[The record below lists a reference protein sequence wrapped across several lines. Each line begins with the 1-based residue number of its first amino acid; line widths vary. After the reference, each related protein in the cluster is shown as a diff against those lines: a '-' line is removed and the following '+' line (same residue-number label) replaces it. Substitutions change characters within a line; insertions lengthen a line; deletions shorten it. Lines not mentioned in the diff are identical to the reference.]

1 MSKEIDEK
9 VVQMRFDNSNFESNV
24 QTSLGTIGRLKQ
36 SLNFSNS
43 SKSLENIGAAAKS
56 VNMSPLSNAVET
68 VKTKF
73 SGLEVVAITALA
85 NITNSAVNVGKK
97 IVSALT
103 IDPVKDGFSEYETQM
118 NSIQTIM
125 ANTKSKGSTM
135 DDVNKALDELNTYAD
150 KTIYNFSEMTRNI
163 GTFTAAGVGLK
174 ESVSSIKGIAN
185 LAAVSGSTSQQAS
198 TAMYQL
204 SQALATGKVAL
215 QDWNSVVNAGMGG
228 ELFQNALK
236 RTAENMGTNVD
247 AMIEKYGSFRESLT
261 EGEWLTAEVLTETLS
276 QISGAY
282 SEADLLAKGYSESQV
297 QEIMDLAKTAEEAA
311 TKVKTFTQLW
321 DTLKE
326 AAGSGWAK
334 TWQIVIG
341 NFEEARDMLTSVS
354 DTLSGFINKSSD
366 ARNKV
371 LSDWKDLGGRADLI
385 TSIKNIFEGLLSVI
399 KPVKEAFSEVFKSI
413 TGADL
418 AKFTEGFKNLTD
430 KFKLSETTSNNLKR
444 TFKGLFS
451 IFNICKEA
459 IVAIG
464 KSLSP
469 VIEFIAKLVDSFLS
483 VTAVIGDY
491 ITAFSDAIEQ
501 SGIFKDVIGGVLKLL
516 EPIEGA
522 LDKAANFVKKFFNS
536 IKTIDAS
543 DLTSIGKAISNA
555 FKPVKGV
562 GDFIDVVFEGI
573 GKAVQSLGPGVSEVF
588 SKLADA
594 LSKLFTFDSAS
605 SFMDLLISGAVVK
618 AIKSVKKVFDTLN
631 DTISSAGG
639 INKSISDMF
648 NTVGDTLKVWQE
660 SIKADKLIKI
670 GKAIA
675 LLAGSLL
682 VISLID
688 SDKLGSSLTA
698 IGGLMTELMAGLAVL
713 ELIQNKIKT
722 PAEGLKNLF
731 SGGVLGN
738 LIGLSVAILILSA
751 AMKSLSELDWEEIGK
766 GLVSIAGL
774 CGILV
779 GSAKLMSSSSKDLA
793 KCGTNLIMFAAAIGI
808 LSLVVKSLGQ
818 IDTASLIKGLVG
830 VGVLCA
836 ELAAFLKT
844 ADFDQLGIL
853 KGTGLLLLA
862 TSLVVLTQAVE
873 QLSGLNINELI
884 KGLSSIAIM
893 LSEIVI
899 FTKLIG
905 NPSGMISTA
914 TGMLIIGAAMNVFAI
929 AVEKLGNLSWTE
941 IGKGL
946 LTMAGALLIIAGAV
960 KIIPNN
966 LPIISVG
973 LTVMSVALIGLAAA
987 LNMMGGMSW
996 EGIAKSLVT
1005 LAGSLVIL
1013 AAAMIVMTGTLAGA
1027 AALLVV
1033 AAALRILA
1041 PVLVAF
1047 GNMSWGQIAAGLI
1060 MLAGAFTVIGVA
1072 GLLLTPLVPTLM
1084 LLGAAITLI
1093 GVGCLA
1099 AGAGVTMFAA
1109 GLASLIASL
1118 STVGSSIQDFINTL
1132 IESIPLLIQK
1142 LGEGFVKFVEVIVQN
1157 GQVILD
1163 AFVTILTSL
1172 VTAIGEVVPLVVD
1185 TLLDI
1190 ITQFIQKLAECTPKV
1205 VSAVAEMIVNLIE
1218 TIAEYTPQFVKAGA
1232 DLIIGFIDG
1241 LSENI
1246 PRIAESGMNLIRT
1259 FMDGI
1264 STYVPEVVNAGMN
1277 MIIDLI
1283 NGMAN
1288 AISANTP
1295 QLVSAMQNLINS
1307 IIEAGVA
1314 LLTGSIGTFTSKG
1327 GELIGGLI
1335 SGIKSKVGDVVSA
1348 ISSIISTCKE
1358 GLANIGSEFVSIGS
1372 NIISGLVSGIKSGIS
1387 SVGSAISD
1395 VVSSAVSKAKKA
1407 LGIHSPSRVFAEIGM
1422 YSDEGLAKGLIKY
1435 SNVVTDAAGNVANN
1449 MIDVMNNSIS
1459 KISMDGLNSQPTIRP
1474 VFDMSSVEEGAN
1486 AINSLFDKQQ
1496 MVSLGIQN
1504 RGNINAISNAMRG
1517 GQVVAT
1523 NDDVVHAIDSLKKV
1537 ISGNT
1542 GNSYTIDGITYDD
1555 GSNISNAVKSIIRA
1569 AKVERRR

>member
-9 VVQMRFDNSNFESNV
+9 VVRMQFDNSNFESNV

-43 SKSLENIGAAAKS
+43 SKSLENIGDVAKS

-68 VKTKF
+68 VKNKF
-73 SGLEVVAITALA
+73 SGLEVMAVTALA
-85 NITNSAVNVGKK
+85 NITNSAVNTGKR
-97 IVSALT
+97 IISALT
-103 IDPVKDGFSEYETQM
+103 IDPIKDGLNEYELQIK
-118 NSIQTIM
+118 SVQTIM
-125 ANTKSKGSTM
+125 GNTGKDVKT
-135 DDVNKALDELNTYAD
+135 VNKALDELNDYAD
-150 KTIYNFSEMTRNI
+150 LTIYNFSEMTQNA
-163 GTFTAAGVGLK
+163 GMFTAAGVGL
-174 ESVSSIKGIAN
+174 EDTMTAIKGIGN
-185 LAAVSGSTSQQAS
+185 WAAYAGAS
-198 TAMYQL
+198 SSDMSRATFQL
-204 SQALATGKVAL
+204 GQALSSGVIRL
-215 QDWNSVVNAGMGG
+215 QDWMSIEHTAGMAG
-228 ELFQNALK
+228 
-236 RTAENMGTNVD
+236 
-247 AMIEKYGSFRESLT
+247 EKYKEAFMETARQHGIAVDDIVAANGSFRESLKDN
-261 EGEWLTAEVLTETLS
+261 WLTTDIFLETMQRFANDQS
-276 QISGAY
+276 MT
-282 SEADLLAKGYSESQV
+282 D
-297 QEIMDLAKTAEEAA
+297 AA
-311 TKVKTFTQLW
+311 TKVKTFTDLMG
-321 DTLKE
+321 TLKE
-326 AAGSGWAK
+326 ALGTGWASS
-334 TWQIVIG
+334 WRIIIG
-341 NFEEARDMLTSVS
+341 DFEEARDLWTGVS
-354 DTLSGFINKSSD
+354 DTLTGFINKSAD

-371 LSDWKDLGGRADLI
+371 LNDWKDLGGRTNLI
-385 TSIKNIFEGLLSVI
+385 EGIKNAFEGVLSVV
-399 KPVKEAFSEVFKSI
+399 KPVKEAFSEVFDSI

-464 KSLSP
+464 KALSP
-469 VIEFIAKLVDSFLS
+469 VIDFIAKLVDSFLS

-491 ITAFSDAIEQ
+491 ISAFSDAIEQ

-516 EPIEGA
+516 EPVGKA
-522 LDKAANFVKKFFNS
+522 VDKAGEFVKKFFNS

-555 FKPVKGV
+555 FEPVKGI

-573 GKAVQSLGPGVSEVF
+573 GKAVQSFGPGISEVF

-594 LSKLFTFDSAS
+594 LSNLFTFDSAS
-605 SFMDLLISGAVVK
+605 SFMDLLISGAIVK
-618 AIKSVKKVFDTLN
+618 AIKSIKKVFDSVN

-639 INKSISDMF
+639 IGKSISDMF
-648 NTVGDTLKVWQE
+648 GTVGDTLKVWQE

-688 SDKLGSSLTA
+688 SDKLGSSLSA

-731 SGGVLGN
+731 GSGVLGN

-751 AMKSLSELDWEEIGK
+751 AMKSLSELDWEEVAK

-818 IDTASLIKGLVG
+818 IDTTSLIKGLVG

-844 ADFDQLGIL
+844 ADFDKMGIL

-884 KGLSSIAIM
+884 KGLGSIAVM

-914 TGMLIIGAAMNVFAI
+914 TGMLIIGAAMNVLAV

-960 KIIPNN
+960 NLMPNN

-987 LNMMGGMSW
+987 LNMMGDMSW

-1013 AAAMIVMTGTLAGA
+1013 AAAMTVMTGTLAGA
-1027 AALLVV
+1027 AALLIV
-1033 AAALRILA
+1033 AGALRILA

-1072 GLLLTPLVPTLM
+1072 GLLLTPLAPTLLM
-1084 LLGAAITLI
+1084 LGAAITLI

-1099 AGAGVTMFAA
+1099 AGAGITAFAA

-1157 GQVILD
+1157 GQVITD
-1163 AFVTILTSL
+1163 AFVTILTAL
-1172 VTAIGEVVPLVVD
+1172 VTAIGEVVPLIVD
-1185 TLLDI
+1185 ALLNI
-1190 ITQFIQKLAECTPKV
+1190 LTQFLESIAEYSPRI
-1205 VSAVAEMIVNLIE
+1205 VSAIAETLVSLIE
-1218 TIAEYTPQFVKAGA
+1218 TLAEYTPQFVSAGV
-1232 DLIIGFIDG
+1232 DLITGFIDG

-1246 PRIAESGMNLIRT
+1246 PRIADSATNLIIT
-1259 FMDGI
+1259 FLDAI
-1264 STYVPEVVNAGMN
+1264 STHVPEVVDAGMQ
-1277 MIIDLI
+1277 MIIELI

-1288 AISANTP
+1288 AISSNTP
-1295 QLVSAMQNLINS
+1295 QLVSAMQNLINA
-1307 IIEAGVA
+1307 IIDAGVA
-1314 LLTGSIGTFTSKG
+1314 VLTGSVSTFLGKG

-1335 SGIKSKVGDVVSA
+1335 DGIKSKIGDVVSA
-1348 ISSIISTCKE
+1348 VGSIISSCKE
-1358 GLANIGSEFVSIGS
+1358 GLANIGSEFISIGS
-1372 NIISGLVSGIKSGIS
+1372 NIIDGLVSGIKSGIT

-1395 VVSSAVSKAKKA
+1395 VVSSAVGKAKKL
-1407 LGIHSPSRVFAEIGM
+1407 LGIHSPSKVFAKIGM

-1435 SNVVTDAAGNVANN
+1435 SNVVTKAAGNVANN

-1459 KISMDGLNSQPTIRP
+1459 KISMDGLDSQPTIRP
-1474 VFDMSSVEEGAN
+1474 VFDMSSVEEGAD

-1504 RGNINAISNAMRG
+1504 GGNINAISNAMKYG
-1517 GQVVAT
+1517 KVTTT
-1523 NDDVVHAIDSLKKV
+1523 NDDLVSAINDLKRA
-1537 ISGNT
+1537 INGYSGNEY
-1542 GNSYTIDGITYDD
+1542 NINGITYDD

>member
-9 VVQMRFDNSNFESNV
+9 IVQMRFDNSNFESNV

-43 SKSLENIGAAAKS
+43 SKSLENIGDAAKS

-68 VKTKF
+68 VKNKF
-73 SGLEVVAITALA
+73 SGLEVIAVTALA
-85 NITNSAVNVGKK
+85 NITNSAVNTGKR
-97 IVSALT
+97 IISALT
-103 IDPVKDGFSEYETQM
+103 IDPIKDGLSEYELQIK
-118 NSIQTIM
+118 SVQTIM
-125 ANTKSKGSTM
+125 ANTGKDVKT
-135 DDVNKALDELNTYAD
+135 VNKALDELNDYAD
-150 KTIYNFSEMTRNI
+150 LTIYNFSDMTQNA
-163 GTFTAAGVGLK
+163 GMFTAAGVGL
-174 ESVSSIKGIAN
+174 EDTMIAIKGIGN
-185 LAAVSGSTSQQAS
+185 WAAYAGAS
-198 TAMYQL
+198 AGDMSRATFQL
-204 SQALATGKVAL
+204 GQALSSGVIRL
-215 QDWNSVVNAGMGG
+215 QDWMSVEHTAGMAG
-228 ELFQNALK
+228 
-236 RTAENMGTNVD
+236 
-247 AMIEKYGSFRESLT
+247 EKYKEAFMETARQHGIAVDDIVAANGSFRESLKDN
-261 EGEWLTAEVLTETLS
+261 WLTTDIFLETMQRFANDQS
-276 QISGAY
+276 MT
-282 SEADLLAKGYSESQV
+282 D
-297 QEIMDLAKTAEEAA
+297 AA
-311 TKVKTFTQLW
+311 TKVKTFTDLMG
-321 DTLKE
+321 TLKE
-326 AAGSGWAK
+326 ALGTGWASS
-334 TWQIVIG
+334 WRIIIG
-341 NFEEARDMLTSVS
+341 DFEEARDLWTSVS
-354 DTLSGFINKSSD
+354 DTLTGFINKSAD

-371 LSDWKDLGGRADLI
+371 LNDWKDLGGRTNLI
-385 TSIKNIFEGLLSVI
+385 EGIKNAFEGVLSVV
-399 KPVKEAFSEVFKSI
+399 KPVKEAFSEVFDSI
-413 TGADL
+413 SGSDL
-418 AKFTEGFKNLTD
+418 AKFTESFKNLTD

-516 EPIEGA
+516 EPVGKA
-522 LDKAANFVKKFFNS
+522 VDKAANFVKKFFNS

-555 FKPVKGV
+555 FEPVKGV

-573 GKAVQSLGPGVSEVF
+573 GKAVQSFGPGISEVF

-594 LSKLFTFDSAS
+594 LSNLFTFDSAS
-605 SFMDLLISGAVVK
+605 SFMDLLISGSIVK
-618 AIKSVKKVFDTLN
+618 AIKSIKKVFDSVN
-631 DTISSAGG
+631 DTIESAGG
-639 INKSISDMF
+639 ITKSISGMF
-648 NTVGDTLKVWQE
+648 DTVGDTLKVWQE

-688 SDKLGSSLTA
+688 SDKLGSSLSA

-722 PAEGLKNLF
+722 PAEGLKSLF
-731 SGGVLGN
+731 SSGVLGN

-808 LSLVVKSLGQ
+808 LSLVVKSLGK
-818 IDTASLIKGLVG
+818 IDTTSLIKGLVG

-836 ELAAFLKT
+836 ELAAFLKV
-844 ADFDQLGIL
+844 ADFDKMGVL

-873 QLSGLNINELI
+873 QLSGLSITELV
-884 KGLSSIAIM
+884 KGLGSVAIM
-893 LSEIVI
+893 LGEIVA

-905 NPSGMISTA
+905 EPTHMISTA
-914 TGMLIIGAAMNVFAI
+914 TGMLIIGAAMNVLAV

-960 KIIPNN
+960 NIMPNN
-966 LPIISVG
+966 LPIISLG

-987 LNMMGGMSW
+987 LNMMGDMSW

-1013 AAAMIVMTGTLAGA
+1013 AAAMKVMTGTLAGA
-1027 AALLVV
+1027 AALLIV
-1033 AAALRILA
+1033 AGALRILA

-1072 GLLLTPLVPTLM
+1072 GLLLTPLAPTL
-1084 LLGAAITLI
+1084 LILGAAITLI

-1099 AGAGVTMFAA
+1099 AGAGITAFAA

-1157 GQVILD
+1157 GQVITD

-1172 VTAIGEVVPLVVD
+1172 VTAIGEVVPLIVD
-1185 TLLDI
+1185 ALLNI
-1190 ITQFIQKLAECTPKV
+1190 LTQFLESIAEYSPRI
-1205 VSAVAEMIVNLIE
+1205 VSAIAETLVSLIE
-1218 TIAEYTPQFVKAGA
+1218 TLAEYTPQFVSAGV
-1232 DLIIGFIDG
+1232 DLITGFIDG

-1246 PRIAESGMNLIRT
+1246 PRIADSATNLIIT
-1259 FMDGI
+1259 FLDAI
-1264 STYVPEVVNAGMN
+1264 STHVPEVVDAGMQ
-1277 MIIDLI
+1277 MIIELI

-1288 AISANTP
+1288 AISSNTP
-1295 QLVSAMQNLINS
+1295 QLVSAMQNLINA
-1307 IIEAGVA
+1307 IIDAGVA
-1314 LLTGSIGTFTSKG
+1314 VLTGSVSTFLSKG

-1335 SGIKSKVGDVVSA
+1335 DGIKSKIGDVVSA
-1348 ISSIISTCKE
+1348 VGSIISSCKE
-1358 GLANIGSEFVSIGS
+1358 GLANIGSEFISIGS
-1372 NIISGLVSGIKSGIS
+1372 NIIDGLVSGIKSGIS
-1387 SVGSAISD
+1387 SVGTAISD
-1395 VVSSAVSKAKKA
+1395 LVSSAVGKAKKL

-1422 YSDEGLAKGLIKY
+1422 YSDKGLAKGLIKY
-1435 SNVVTDAAGNVANN
+1435 SNVVTKAAGNVANN

-1459 KISMDGLNSQPTIRP
+1459 KISVDGLDSQPTIRP

-1504 RGNINAISNAMRG
+1504 GGNINAISNAMKYG
-1517 GQVVAT
+1517 KITTT
-1523 NDDVVHAIDSLKKV
+1523 NDDLISAINDLKRA
-1537 ISGNT
+1537 INGYSGNEY
-1542 GNSYTIDGITYDD
+1542 NINGITYDD

>member
-43 SKSLENIGAAAKS
+43 SKSLENIGDAAKS

-68 VKTKF
+68 VKNKF
-73 SGLEVVAITALA
+73 SGLEVIAVTALA
-85 NITNSAVNVGKK
+85 NITNSAVNTGKR
-97 IVSALT
+97 IISALT
-103 IDPVKDGFSEYETQM
+103 IDPIKDGLSEYELQIK
-118 NSIQTIM
+118 SVQTIM
-125 ANTKSKGSTM
+125 ANTGKDVKT
-135 DDVNKALDELNTYAD
+135 VNKALDELNDYAD
-150 KTIYNFSEMTRNI
+150 LTIYNFSDMTQNA
-163 GTFTAAGVGLK
+163 GMFTAAGLGL
-174 ESVSSIKGIAN
+174 EDTMTAIKGIGN
-185 LAAVSGSTSQQAS
+185 WAAYAGAGAS
-198 TAMYQL
+198 DMSRATFQL
-204 SQALATGKVAL
+204 GQALSSGVIRL
-215 QDWNSVVNAGMGG
+215 QDWMSVEHTAGMAG
-228 ELFQNALK
+228 
-236 RTAENMGTNVD
+236 
-247 AMIEKYGSFRESLT
+247 EKYKEAFMETARQHGIAVDDIVAANGSFRESLKDN
-261 EGEWLTAEVLTETLS
+261 WLTTDIFLETMQRFANDQS
-276 QISGAY
+276 MT
-282 SEADLLAKGYSESQV
+282 D
-297 QEIMDLAKTAEEAA
+297 AA
-311 TKVKTFTQLW
+311 TKVKTFTDLMG
-321 DTLKE
+321 TLKE
-326 AAGSGWAK
+326 ALGTGWASS
-334 TWQIVIG
+334 WRIIIG
-341 NFEEARDMLTSVS
+341 DFEEARDLWTSVS
-354 DTLSGFINKSSD
+354 DTLTGFINKSAD

-371 LSDWKDLGGRADLI
+371 LNDWKDLGGRTNLI
-385 TSIKNIFEGLLSVI
+385 EGIKNAFEGVLSVV
-399 KPVKEAFSEVFKSI
+399 KPVKEAFSEVFDSI
-413 TGADL
+413 SGSDL
-418 AKFTEGFKNLTD
+418 AKFTESFKNLTD

-464 KSLSP
+464 KALSP

-501 SGIFKDVIGGVLKLL
+501 SGIFKDVIGGILKLL
-516 EPIEGA
+516 EPVGKA
-522 LDKAANFVKKFFNS
+522 VDKAANFVKKFFNS

-555 FKPVKGV
+555 FEPVKGV
-562 GDFIDVVFEGI
+562 GDFINVVFEGI
-573 GKAVQSLGPGVSEVF
+573 GKAVQSFGPGISEVF

-594 LSKLFTFDSAS
+594 LSNLFTFDSAS
-605 SFMDLLISGAVVK
+605 SFMDLLISGSIVK
-618 AIKSVKKVFDTLN
+618 AIKSIKKVFDSVN
-631 DTISSAGG
+631 DTIESAGG
-639 INKSISDMF
+639 ITKSISGMF
-648 NTVGDTLKVWQE
+648 DTVGDTLKVWQE

-688 SDKLGSSLTA
+688 SDKLGSSLSA

-722 PAEGLKNLF
+722 PAEGLKSLF
-731 SGGVLGN
+731 SSGVLGN

-818 IDTASLIKGLVG
+818 IDTTSLIKGLVG

-844 ADFDQLGIL
+844 ADFDKMGVL
-853 KGTGLLLLA
+853 KGTGLILLA
-862 TSLVVLTQAVE
+862 TSLVILTQAVE
-873 QLSGLNINELI
+873 QLSDLSITELV
-884 KGLSSIAIM
+884 KGLGSVAIM
-893 LSEIVI
+893 LGEIVA

-905 NPSGMISTA
+905 EPTHMISTA
-914 TGMLIIGAAMNVFAI
+914 TGMLIIGAAMNVLAI

-960 KIIPNN
+960 NIMPNN
-966 LPIISVG
+966 LPIISLG

-1013 AAAMIVMTGTLAGA
+1013 AVAMNAMTGALAGA
-1027 AALLVV
+1027 AALLIV
-1033 AAALRILA
+1033 AGALRILA

-1072 GLLLTPLVPTLM
+1072 GLLLTPLAPTLLM
-1084 LLGAAITLI
+1084 LGAAITLI

-1099 AGAGVTMFAA
+1099 AGAGITAFAA

-1118 STVGSSIQDFINTL
+1118 STVGSSIQDFVITL
-1132 IESIPLLIQK
+1132 IESIPTIIQK

-1157 GQVILD
+1157 GQVITD
-1163 AFVTILTSL
+1163 AFVTILTAL
-1172 VTAIGEVVPLVVD
+1172 VTAIGEVVPLIVD
-1185 TLLDI
+1185 ALLNI
-1190 ITQFIQKLAECTPKV
+1190 LTQFVESIAEYSPRI
-1205 VSAVAEMIVNLIE
+1205 VSAIAETLVSLIE
-1218 TIAEYTPQFVKAGA
+1218 TIAEYTPQFVAAGT
-1232 DLIIGFIDG
+1232 DLIVGFIDG
-1241 LSENI
+1241 LSQSI
-1246 PRIAESGMNLIRT
+1246 PRIAESGANLIMT
-1259 FMDGI
+1259 FLDAI
-1264 STYVPEVVNAGMN
+1264 ATYVPQVVNAGMQ

-1283 NGMAN
+1283 NGMAD
-1288 AISANTP
+1288 AISSNTP
-1295 QLVSAMQNLINS
+1295 QLVSAMQNLINA
-1307 IIEAGVA
+1307 IIDAGVA
-1314 LLTGSIGTFTSKG
+1314 ILTGSVSTFLSKG

-1335 SGIKSKVGDVVSA
+1335 DGIKSKVGDVVSA
-1348 ISSIISTCKE
+1348 VSSIISSCKE
-1358 GLANIGSEFVSIGS
+1358 GLANIGSEFISIGS
-1372 NIISGLVSGIKSGIS
+1372 NIIDGLVSGIKSGIS
-1387 SVGSAISD
+1387 SVGTAISD
-1395 VVSSAVSKAKKA
+1395 LVSSAVGKAKKL

-1422 YSDEGLAKGLIKY
+1422 YSDKGLAKGLIKY
-1435 SNVVTDAAGNVANN
+1435 SNVVTKAAGNVANN

-1459 KISMDGLNSQPTIRP
+1459 KISVDGLDSQPTIRP

-1504 RGNINAISNAMRG
+1504 GGNINAISNAMKYG
-1517 GQVVAT
+1517 KVTTT
-1523 NDDVVHAIDSLKKV
+1523 NDDLISAINDLKRA
-1537 ISGNT
+1537 INGYSGNEY
-1542 GNSYTIDGITYDD
+1542 NINGITYDD

>member
-9 VVQMRFDNSNFESNV
+9 IVQMRFDNSNFESNV

-43 SKSLENIGAAAKS
+43 SKSLENIGVAAKS

-68 VKTKF
+68 VQNKF
-73 SGLEVVAITALA
+73 SGLEVMAVTALA
-85 NITNSAVNVGKK
+85 NITNSAVNAGKR

-103 IDPVKDGFSEYETQM
+103 IDPIKDGLSEYELQIK
-118 NSIQTIM
+118 SVQTIM
-125 ANTKSKGSTM
+125 GNTGKDVKT
-135 DDVNKALDELNTYAD
+135 VNKALDELNDYAD
-150 KTIYNFSEMTRNI
+150 LTIYNFSDMTQNA
-163 GTFTAAGVGLK
+163 GMFTAAGVGL
-174 ESVSSIKGIAN
+174 EDTMVAIKGIGN
-185 LAAVSGSTSQQAS
+185 WAAYAGAS
-198 TAMYQL
+198 ASDMSRATFQL
-204 SQALATGKVAL
+204 GQALSSGVIRL
-215 QDWNSVVNAGMGG
+215 QDWMSIEHTAGMAG
-228 ELFQNALK
+228 
-236 RTAENMGTNVD
+236 
-247 AMIEKYGSFRESLT
+247 EKYKEAFMETARQHGIAVDDIVAANGSFRESLKDN
-261 EGEWLTAEVLTETLS
+261 WLTTDIFLETMQRFANDQS
-276 QISGAY
+276 MT
-282 SEADLLAKGYSESQV
+282 D
-297 QEIMDLAKTAEEAA
+297 AA
-311 TKVKTFTQLW
+311 TKVKTFTDLMG
-321 DTLKE
+321 TLKE
-326 AAGSGWAK
+326 ALGTGWASS
-334 TWQIVIG
+334 WRIIIG
-341 NFEEARDMLTSVS
+341 DFEEARDLWTSVS
-354 DTLSGFINKSSD
+354 DTLTGFINKSAD

-371 LSDWKDLGGRADLI
+371 LNDWKDLGGRTNLI
-385 TSIKNIFEGLLSVI
+385 EGIKNAFEGVLSVV
-399 KPVKEAFSEVFKSI
+399 KPVKEAFSEVFDSI
-413 TGADL
+413 SGSDL
-418 AKFTEGFKNLTD
+418 AKFTESFKNLTD

-491 ITAFSDAIEQ
+491 ISAFSDAIEQ

-516 EPIEGA
+516 EPVGKA
-522 LDKAANFVKKFFNS
+522 VDKAGEFVKKFFNS

-555 FKPVKGV
+555 FEPVKGV

-573 GKAVQSLGPGVSEVF
+573 GKAVQSFGPGISEVF

-594 LSKLFTFDSAS
+594 LSNLFTFDSAS
-605 SFMDLLISGAVVK
+605 SFMDLLISGSIVK
-618 AIKSVKKVFDTLN
+618 AIKSIKKVFDSVN
-631 DTISSAGG
+631 DTIESAGG
-639 INKSISDMF
+639 ITKSISGMF
-648 NTVGDTLKVWQE
+648 DTVGDTLKVWQE

-688 SDKLGSSLTA
+688 SDKLGSSLSA

-722 PAEGLKNLF
+722 PAEGLKSLF
-731 SGGVLGN
+731 SSGVLGN

-808 LSLVVKSLGQ
+808 LSLVVESLGK
-818 IDTASLIKGLVG
+818 IDTTSLIKGLVG

-844 ADFDQLGIL
+844 ADFDKMGVL
-853 KGTGLLLLA
+853 KGTGLILLA
-862 TSLVVLTQAVE
+862 TSLVILTQAVE
-873 QLSGLNINELI
+873 QLSGLSITELV
-884 KGLSSIAIM
+884 KGLGSVAIM
-893 LSEIVI
+893 LGEIVA

-905 NPSGMISTA
+905 EPTHMISTA
-914 TGMLIIGAAMNVFAI
+914 TGMLIIGAAMNVLAVAI
-929 AVEKLGNLSWTE
+929 EKLGGLSWSE

-946 LTMAGALLIIAGAV
+946 LSMAGALVIIAGAV
-960 KIIPNN
+960 MIMPNN
-966 LPIISVG
+966 LPIIGVG
-973 LTVMSVALIGLAAA
+973 LTIISVALIGLAAA

-1013 AAAMIVMTGTLAGA
+1013 AAAMTVMTGTLAGA
-1027 AALLVV
+1027 AALLIV
-1033 AAALRILA
+1033 AGALRILA

-1047 GNMSWGQIAAGLI
+1047 GNMSWGQIAAGLV

-1118 STVGSSIQDFINTL
+1118 TTVGSSIQDFVITL
-1132 IESIPLLIQK
+1132 IESIPTIIQK

-1157 GQVILD
+1157 GQVITD
-1163 AFVTILTSL
+1163 AFVTILTAL
-1172 VTAIGEVVPLVVD
+1172 VTAIGEVVPLIVD
-1185 TLLDI
+1185 ALLNI
-1190 ITQFIQKLAECTPKV
+1190 LTQFVESIAEYSPRI
-1205 VSAVAEMIVNLIE
+1205 VSAIAETLVSLIE
-1218 TIAEYTPQFVKAGA
+1218 TIAEYTPQFVAAGV
-1232 DLIIGFIDG
+1232 DLITGFIDG

-1246 PRIAESGMNLIRT
+1246 PRIADSATNLIIT
-1259 FMDGI
+1259 FMDTI
-1264 STYVPEVVNAGMN
+1264 STYVPEVVNAGMQ

-1295 QLVSAMQNLINS
+1295 QLVSAMQNLINA
-1307 IIEAGVA
+1307 IIDAGVA
-1314 LLTGSIGTFTSKG
+1314 LLTSSVSTFLSKG

-1335 SGIKSKVGDVVSA
+1335 DGIKGKVGDVISA
-1348 ISSIISTCKE
+1348 ISEIPGACIDALSGFWSD
-1358 GLANIGSEFVSIGS
+1358 FVSIGS
-1372 NIISGLVSGIKSGIS
+1372 NIVSGIVEGITSGIADI
-1387 SVGSAISD
+1387 GSAIGD
-1395 VVSSAVSKAKKA
+1395 LVTSAIQKGKDL
-1407 LGIHSPSRVFAEIGM
+1407 LGIHSPSTVFAEMGM
-1422 YSDEGLAKGLIKY
+1422 YCDKGLVVGLNKY
-1435 SNVVTDAAGNVANN
+1435 SGLVTKSAGNIANN
-1449 MIDVMNNSIS
+1449 MVDVMNNSIS
-1459 KISMDGLNSQPTIRP
+1459 KISVDGLDSQPTIRP
-1474 VFDMSSVEEGAN
+1474 VFDMSSVEEGVN
-1486 AINSLFDKQQ
+1486 AINGLFAKQQ
-1496 MVSLGIQN
+1496 TISLGIQN

>member
-9 VVQMRFDNSNFESNV
+9 VVRMQFDNSNFESNV

-43 SKSLENIGAAAKS
+43 SKSLENIGDAAKS

-68 VKTKF
+68 VKNKF
-73 SGLEVVAITALA
+73 SGLEVIAVTALA
-85 NITNSAVNVGKK
+85 NITNSAVNTGKK

-103 IDPVKDGFSEYETQM
+103 IDPIKDGLSEYELQIK
-118 NSIQTIM
+118 SVQTIM
-125 ANTKSKGSTM
+125 GNTGKDVKT
-135 DDVNKALDELNTYAD
+135 VNKALDELNDYAD
-150 KTIYNFSEMTRNI
+150 LTIYNFSDMTQNA
-163 GTFTAAGVGLK
+163 GMFTAAGVGL
-174 ESVSSIKGIAN
+174 EDTMVAIKGIGN
-185 LAAVSGSTSQQAS
+185 WAAYAGAS
-198 TAMYQL
+198 ASDMSRATFQL
-204 SQALATGKVAL
+204 GQALSSGVIRL
-215 QDWNSVVNAGMGG
+215 QDWMSIEHTAGMAG
-228 ELFQNALK
+228 
-236 RTAENMGTNVD
+236 
-247 AMIEKYGSFRESLT
+247 EKYKEAFMETARQHGIAVDDIVAANGSFRESLKDN
-261 EGEWLTAEVLTETLS
+261 WLTTDIFLETMQRFANDQS
-276 QISGAY
+276 MT
-282 SEADLLAKGYSESQV
+282 D
-297 QEIMDLAKTAEEAA
+297 AA
-311 TKVKTFTQLW
+311 TKVKTFTDLMG
-321 DTLKE
+321 TLKE
-326 AAGSGWAK
+326 ALGTGWASS
-334 TWQIVIG
+334 WRIIIG
-341 NFEEARDMLTSVS
+341 DFEEARDLWTSVS
-354 DTLSGFINKSSD
+354 DTLTGFINKSAD

-371 LSDWKDLGGRADLI
+371 LNDWKDLGGRTNLI
-385 TSIKNIFEGLLSVI
+385 EGIKNAFEGVLSVV
-399 KPVKEAFSEVFKSI
+399 KPVKEAFSEVFDSI
-413 TGADL
+413 SGSDL
-418 AKFTEGFKNLTD
+418 AKFTESFKNLTD

-491 ITAFSDAIEQ
+491 ISAFSDAIEQ

-516 EPIEGA
+516 EPVGKA
-522 LDKAANFVKKFFNS
+522 VDKAGEFVKKFFNS

-555 FKPVKGV
+555 FEPVKGV

-573 GKAVQSLGPGVSEVF
+573 GKAVQSFGPGISEVF

-594 LSKLFTFDSAS
+594 LSNLFTFDSAS
-605 SFMDLLISGAVVK
+605 SFMDLLISGSLVK
-618 AIKSVKKVFDTLN
+618 AIKSIKKVFDSVN
-631 DTISSAGG
+631 DTISSVGG
-639 INKSISDMF
+639 IGKSISDMF

-688 SDKLGSSLTA
+688 SDKLGSSLSA

-722 PAEGLKNLF
+722 PAEGLKNVF
-731 SGGVLGN
+731 SSGVLGN

-766 GLVSIAGL
+766 GLLSIAGL

-818 IDTASLIKGLVG
+818 IDTTSLIKGLVG

-884 KGLSSIAIM
+884 KGLGSIAVM

-914 TGMLIIGAAMNVFAI
+914 TGMLIIGAAMNVLAV

-960 KIIPNN
+960 HLMPNN

-987 LNMMGGMSW
+987 LNMMGDMSW

-1013 AAAMIVMTGTLAGA
+1013 AAAMTVMTGTLAGA
-1027 AALLVV
+1027 AALLIV
-1033 AAALRILA
+1033 AGALRILA

-1072 GLLLTPLVPTLM
+1072 GLLLTPLAPTLLM
-1084 LLGAAITLI
+1084 LGAAITLI

-1099 AGAGVTMFAA
+1099 AGAGITAFAA

-1157 GQVILD
+1157 GQVITD
-1163 AFVTILTSL
+1163 AFVTILTAL
-1172 VTAIGEVVPLVVD
+1172 VTAIGEVVPLIVD
-1185 TLLDI
+1185 ALLNI
-1190 ITQFIQKLAECTPKV
+1190 LTQFLESIAEYSPRI
-1205 VSAVAEMIVNLIE
+1205 VSAIAETLVSLIE
-1218 TIAEYTPQFVKAGA
+1218 TLAEYTPQFVSAGV
-1232 DLIIGFIDG
+1232 DLITGFIDG

-1246 PRIAESGMNLIRT
+1246 PRIADSATNLIIT
-1259 FMDGI
+1259 FLDAI
-1264 STYVPEVVNAGMN
+1264 STHVPEVVDAGMQ
-1277 MIIDLI
+1277 MIIELI

-1288 AISANTP
+1288 AISSNTP
-1295 QLVSAMQNLINS
+1295 QLVSAMQNLINA
-1307 IIEAGVA
+1307 IIDAGVA
-1314 LLTGSIGTFTSKG
+1314 VLTGSVSTFLSKG

-1335 SGIKSKVGDVVSA
+1335 DGIKSKIGDVVSA
-1348 ISSIISTCKE
+1348 VGSIISSCKE
-1358 GLANIGSEFVSIGS
+1358 GLANIGSEFISIGS
-1372 NIISGLVSGIKSGIS
+1372 NIIDGLVSGIKSGIS

-1395 VVSSAVSKAKKA
+1395 VVSSAVGKAKKL

-1422 YSDEGLAKGLIKY
+1422 YSDKGLAKGLIKY
-1435 SNVVTDAAGNVANN
+1435 SNVVTKAAGNVANN

-1459 KISMDGLNSQPTIRP
+1459 KISVDGLDSQPTIRP
-1474 VFDMSSVEEGAN
+1474 VFDMSSVEEGAD
-1486 AINSLFDKQQ
+1486 AINGLFAKQQ

-1504 RGNINAISNAMRG
+1504 RGNINAISNAMKYG
-1517 GQVVAT
+1517 KVTTT
-1523 NDDVVHAIDSLKKV
+1523 NDDLVSAINDLKRA
-1537 ISGNT
+1537 INGYSGNEY
-1542 GNSYTIDGITYDD
+1542 NINGITYDD

>member
-43 SKSLENIGAAAKS
+43 SKSLENIGDAAKS

-68 VKTKF
+68 VKNKF
-73 SGLEVVAITALA
+73 SGLEVIAVTALA
-85 NITNSAVNVGKK
+85 NITNSAVNTGKR
-97 IVSALT
+97 IISALT
-103 IDPVKDGFSEYETQM
+103 IDPIKDGLSEYELQIK
-118 NSIQTIM
+118 SVQTIM
-125 ANTKSKGSTM
+125 ANTGKDVKT
-135 DDVNKALDELNTYAD
+135 VNKALDELNDYAD
-150 KTIYNFSEMTRNI
+150 LTIYNFSDMTQNA
-163 GTFTAAGVGLK
+163 GMFTAAGLGL
-174 ESVSSIKGIAN
+174 EDTMTAIKGIGN
-185 LAAVSGSTSQQAS
+185 WAAYAGAGAS
-198 TAMYQL
+198 DMSRATFQL
-204 SQALATGKVAL
+204 GQALSSGVIRL
-215 QDWNSVVNAGMGG
+215 QDWMSVEHTAGMAG
-228 ELFQNALK
+228 
-236 RTAENMGTNVD
+236 
-247 AMIEKYGSFRESLT
+247 EKYKEAFMETARQHGIAVDDIVAANGSFRESLKDN
-261 EGEWLTAEVLTETLS
+261 WLTTDIFLETMQRFANDQS
-276 QISGAY
+276 MT
-282 SEADLLAKGYSESQV
+282 D
-297 QEIMDLAKTAEEAA
+297 AA
-311 TKVKTFTQLW
+311 TKVKTFTDLMG
-321 DTLKE
+321 TLKE
-326 AAGSGWAK
+326 ALGTGWASS
-334 TWQIVIG
+334 WRIIIG
-341 NFEEARDMLTSVS
+341 DFEEARDLWTSVS
-354 DTLSGFINKSSD
+354 DTLTGFINKSAD

-371 LSDWKDLGGRADLI
+371 LNDWKDLGGRTNLI
-385 TSIKNIFEGLLSVI
+385 EGIKNAFEGVLSVV
-399 KPVKEAFSEVFKSI
+399 KPVKEAFSEVFDSI

-430 KFKLSETTSNNLKR
+430 KFKLSEITSNNLKR

-464 KSLSP
+464 KALSP

-491 ITAFSDAIEQ
+491 ISAFSDAIEQ

-516 EPIEGA
+516 EPVGKA
-522 LDKAANFVKKFFNS
+522 VDKAAEFVKKFFNS

-555 FKPVKGV
+555 FEPVKGV

-573 GKAVQSLGPGVSEVF
+573 GKAVQSFGPGISEVF

-594 LSKLFTFDSAS
+594 LSNLFTFDSAS
-605 SFMDLLISGAVVK
+605 SFMDLLISGSIVK
-618 AIKSVKKVFDTLN
+618 AIKSIKKVFDSVN
-631 DTISSAGG
+631 DTIESAGG
-639 INKSISDMF
+639 ITKSISGMF
-648 NTVGDTLKVWQE
+648 DTVGDTLKVWQE

-675 LLAGSLL
+675 ILAGSLL

-688 SDKLGSSLTA
+688 SDKLGSSLSA

-722 PAEGLKNLF
+722 PAEGLKSLF
-731 SGGVLGN
+731 SSGVLGN

-793 KCGTNLIMFAAAIGI
+793 KCGTNLIIFAAAIGI

-818 IDTASLIKGLVG
+818 IDTTSLIKGLVG

-844 ADFDQLGIL
+844 ADFDQMGIL

-873 QLSGLNINELI
+873 QLSGLSITELV
-884 KGLSSIAIM
+884 KGLGSVAIM
-893 LSEIVI
+893 LGEIVA

-905 NPSGMISTA
+905 EPTHMISTA
-914 TGMLIIGAAMNVFAI
+914 TGMLIIGAAMNVLAVAI
-929 AVEKLGNLSWTE
+929 EKLGGLSWSE

-946 LTMAGALLIIAGAV
+946 LSMAGALVIIAGAV
-960 KIIPNN
+960 MIMPNN
-966 LPIISVG
+966 LPIISLG

-987 LNMMGGMSW
+987 LNMMGSMSW

-1013 AAAMIVMTGTLAGA
+1013 AVAMNAMTGALAGA
-1027 AALLVV
+1027 AALLIV
-1033 AAALRILA
+1033 AGALRILA

-1072 GLLLTPLVPTLM
+1072 GLLLTPLAPTL
-1084 LLGAAITLI
+1084 LILGAAITLI

-1099 AGAGVTMFAA
+1099 AGAGITAFAA

-1157 GQVILD
+1157 GQVITD
-1163 AFVTILTSL
+1163 AFVTILTAL
-1172 VTAIGEVVPLVVD
+1172 VTAIGEVVPLIVD
-1185 TLLDI
+1185 ALLNI
-1190 ITQFIQKLAECTPKV
+1190 LTQFVESIAEYSPRI
-1205 VSAVAEMIVNLIE
+1205 VSAIAETLVSLIE
-1218 TIAEYTPQFVKAGA
+1218 TIAEYTPQFVAAGV
-1232 DLIIGFIDG
+1232 DLITGFIDG

-1246 PRIAESGMNLIRT
+1246 PRIADSATNLIIT
-1259 FMDGI
+1259 FLDTI
-1264 STYVPEVVNAGMN
+1264 STHVPEVVNAGMQ
-1277 MIIDLI
+1277 MIIELI
-1283 NGMAN
+1283 NGMAD
-1288 AISANTP
+1288 AISSNTP
-1295 QLVSAMQNLINS
+1295 QLVSAMQNLINA
-1307 IIEAGVA
+1307 IIDAGVA
-1314 LLTGSIGTFTSKG
+1314 ILTGSVSTFLSKG

-1335 SGIKSKVGDVVSA
+1335 DGIKSKVGDVVSA
-1348 ISSIISTCKE
+1348 VGSIISSCKE
-1358 GLANIGSEFVSIGS
+1358 GLANIGSEFISIGS
-1372 NIISGLVSGIKSGIS
+1372 NIIDGLVSGIKSGIS
-1387 SVGSAISD
+1387 SVGTAISD
-1395 VVSSAVSKAKKA
+1395 LVSSAVGKAKKL

-1422 YSDEGLAKGLIKY
+1422 YSDKGLAKGLIKY
-1435 SNVVTDAAGNVANN
+1435 SNVVTKAAGNVANN

-1459 KISMDGLNSQPTIRP
+1459 KISVDGLDSQPTIRP

-1504 RGNINAISNAMRG
+1504 GGNINAISNAMKYG
-1517 GQVVAT
+1517 KVTTT
-1523 NDDVVHAIDSLKKV
+1523 NDDLISAINDLKRA
-1537 ISGNT
+1537 INGYSGNEY
-1542 GNSYTIDGITYDD
+1542 NINGITYDD

>member
-9 VVQMRFDNSNFESNV
+9 IVQMRFDNSNFESNV

-43 SKSLENIGAAAKS
+43 SKSLENIGDAAKS

-68 VKTKF
+68 VKNKF
-73 SGLEVVAITALA
+73 SGLEVIAVTALA
-85 NITNSAVNVGKK
+85 NITNSAVNTGKR
-97 IVSALT
+97 IISALT
-103 IDPVKDGFSEYETQM
+103 IDPIKDGLSEYELQIK
-118 NSIQTIM
+118 SVQTIM
-125 ANTKSKGSTM
+125 GNTGKDVKT
-135 DDVNKALDELNTYAD
+135 VNKALDELNDYAD
-150 KTIYNFSEMTRNI
+150 LTIYNFSDMTQNA
-163 GTFTAAGVGLK
+163 GMFTAAGVGL
-174 ESVSSIKGIAN
+174 EDTMVAIKGIGN
-185 LAAVSGSTSQQAS
+185 WAAYAGAS
-198 TAMYQL
+198 ASDMSRATFQL
-204 SQALATGKVAL
+204 GQALSSGVIRL
-215 QDWNSVVNAGMGG
+215 QDWMSIEHTAGMAG
-228 ELFQNALK
+228 
-236 RTAENMGTNVD
+236 
-247 AMIEKYGSFRESLT
+247 EKYKEAFMETARQHGIAVDDIVAANGSFRESLKDN
-261 EGEWLTAEVLTETLS
+261 WLTTDIFLETMQRFANDQS
-276 QISGAY
+276 MT
-282 SEADLLAKGYSESQV
+282 D
-297 QEIMDLAKTAEEAA
+297 AA
-311 TKVKTFTQLW
+311 TKVKTFTDLMG
-321 DTLKE
+321 TLKE
-326 AAGSGWAK
+326 ALGTGWASS
-334 TWQIVIG
+334 WRIIIG
-341 NFEEARDMLTSVS
+341 DFEEARDLWTSVS
-354 DTLSGFINKSSD
+354 DTLTGFINKSAD

-371 LSDWKDLGGRADLI
+371 LNDWKDLGGRTNLI
-385 TSIKNIFEGLLSVI
+385 EGIKNAFEGVLSVV
-399 KPVKEAFSEVFKSI
+399 KPVKDAFSEVFDSI
-413 TGADL
+413 SGSDL
-418 AKFTEGFKNLTD
+418 AKFTESFKNLTD

-491 ITAFSDAIEQ
+491 ISAFSDAIEQ

-516 EPIEGA
+516 EPVGKA
-522 LDKAANFVKKFFNS
+522 VDKAANFVKKFFNS

-555 FKPVKGV
+555 FEPVKGV
-562 GDFIDVVFEGI
+562 GDFINVVFEGI
-573 GKAVQSLGPGVSEVF
+573 GKAVQSFGPGISEVF

-594 LSKLFTFDSAS
+594 LSNLFTFDSAS
-605 SFMDLLISGAVVK
+605 SFMDLLISGSIVK
-618 AIKSVKKVFDTLN
+618 AIKSIKKVFDSVN
-631 DTISSAGG
+631 DTIESAGG
-639 INKSISDMF
+639 ITKSISGMF
-648 NTVGDTLKVWQE
+648 DTVGDTLKVWQE

-688 SDKLGSSLTA
+688 SDKLGSSLSA

-722 PAEGLKNLF
+722 PAEGLKSLF
-731 SGGVLGN
+731 SSGVLGN

-818 IDTASLIKGLVG
+818 IDTTSLIKGLVG

-844 ADFDQLGIL
+844 ADFDKMGVL
-853 KGTGLLLLA
+853 KGTGLILLA
-862 TSLVVLTQAVE
+862 TSLVILTQAVE
-873 QLSGLNINELI
+873 QLSGLSITELV
-884 KGLSSIAIM
+884 KGLGSVAIM
-893 LSEIVI
+893 LGEIVA

-905 NPSGMISTA
+905 EPTHMISTA
-914 TGMLIIGAAMNVFAI
+914 TGMLIIGAAMNVLAI

-960 KIIPNN
+960 NIMPNN
-966 LPIISVG
+966 LPIISLG
-973 LTVMSVALIGLAAA
+973 LTVMSVALIGLAAT

-1013 AAAMIVMTGTLAGA
+1013 AVAMNAMTGALAGA
-1027 AALLVV
+1027 AALLIV
-1033 AAALRILA
+1033 AGALRILA

-1072 GLLLTPLVPTLM
+1072 GLLLTPLAPTLLM
-1084 LLGAAITLI
+1084 LGAAITLI

-1099 AGAGVTMFAA
+1099 AGAGITAFAA

-1118 STVGSSIQDFINTL
+1118 STVGSSIQDFVITL
-1132 IESIPLLIQK
+1132 IESIPTIIQK

-1157 GQVILD
+1157 GQVITD
-1163 AFVTILTSL
+1163 AFVTILTAL
-1172 VTAIGEVVPLVVD
+1172 VTAIGEVVPLIVD
-1185 TLLDI
+1185 ALLNI
-1190 ITQFIQKLAECTPKV
+1190 LTQFVESIAEYSPRI
-1205 VSAVAEMIVNLIE
+1205 VSAIAETLVSLIE
-1218 TIAEYTPQFVKAGA
+1218 TIAEYTPQFVAAGV
-1232 DLIIGFIDG
+1232 DLITGFIDG

-1246 PRIAESGMNLIRT
+1246 PRIADSATNLIIT
-1259 FMDGI
+1259 FMDAI
-1264 STYVPEVVNAGMN
+1264 STHVPEVVNAGMQ
-1277 MIIDLI
+1277 MIIELI
-1283 NGMAN
+1283 NGMAD
-1288 AISANTP
+1288 AISSNTP
-1295 QLVSAMQNLINS
+1295 QLVSAMQNLINA
-1307 IIEAGVA
+1307 IIDAGVA
-1314 LLTGSIGTFTSKG
+1314 LLTGSVGTFLSKG

-1335 SGIKSKVGDVVSA
+1335 DGIKGKIGDVVSA
-1348 ISSIISTCKE
+1348 VSSIISACKD

-1387 SVGSAISD
+1387 SVASAISD
-1395 VVSSAVSKAKKA
+1395 VASSAVSKAKSA
-1407 LGIHSPSRVFAEIGM
+1407 LGIHSPSKVFAEIGM
-1422 YSDEGLAKGLIKY
+1422 YSDKGLAKGLIKY
-1435 SNVVTDAAGNVANN
+1435 SNVVTKAAGNVANN

-1459 KISMDGLNSQPTIRP
+1459 KISVDGLDSQPTIRP

-1496 MVSLGIQN
+1496 MVSLEIQN
-1504 RGNINAISNAMRG
+1504 GGNINAISNAMKYG
-1517 GQVVAT
+1517 KVTTT
-1523 NDDVVHAIDSLKKV
+1523 NDDLISAINDLKRA
-1537 ISGNT
+1537 INGYSGNEY
-1542 GNSYTIDGITYDD
+1542 NINGITYDD

>member
-43 SKSLENIGAAAKS
+43 SKSLENIGDAAKS

-68 VKTKF
+68 VKNKF
-73 SGLEVVAITALA
+73 SGLEVMAVTALA
-85 NITNSAVNVGKK
+85 NITNSAVNTGKR
-97 IVSALT
+97 IISALT
-103 IDPVKDGFSEYETQM
+103 IDPIKDGLSEYELQIK
-118 NSIQTIM
+118 SVQTIM
-125 ANTKSKGSTM
+125 GNTGKDVKT
-135 DDVNKALDELNTYAD
+135 VNKALDELNDYAD
-150 KTIYNFSEMTRNI
+150 LTIYNFSDMTQNA
-163 GTFTAAGVGLK
+163 GMFTAAGVGL
-174 ESVSSIKGIAN
+174 EDTMVAIKGIGN
-185 LAAVSGSTSQQAS
+185 WAAYAGAS
-198 TAMYQL
+198 ASDMSRATFQL
-204 SQALATGKVAL
+204 GQALSSGVIRL
-215 QDWNSVVNAGMGG
+215 QDWMSIEHTAGMAG
-228 ELFQNALK
+228 
-236 RTAENMGTNVD
+236 
-247 AMIEKYGSFRESLT
+247 EKYKEAFMETARQHGIAVDDIVAANGSFRESLKDN
-261 EGEWLTAEVLTETLS
+261 WLTTDIFLETMQRFANDQS
-276 QISGAY
+276 MT
-282 SEADLLAKGYSESQV
+282 D
-297 QEIMDLAKTAEEAA
+297 AA
-311 TKVKTFTQLW
+311 TKVKTFTDLMG
-321 DTLKE
+321 TLKE
-326 AAGSGWAK
+326 ALGTGWASS
-334 TWQIVIG
+334 WRIIIG
-341 NFEEARDMLTSVS
+341 DFEEARDLWTSVS
-354 DTLSGFINKSSD
+354 DTLTGFINKSAD

-371 LSDWKDLGGRADLI
+371 LNDWKDLGGRTNLI
-385 TSIKNIFEGLLSVI
+385 EGIKNAFEGVLSVV
-399 KPVKEAFSEVFKSI
+399 KPVKEAFSEVFDSI

-464 KSLSP
+464 KALSP

-491 ITAFSDAIEQ
+491 ISAFSDAIEQ

-516 EPIEGA
+516 EPVGKA
-522 LDKAANFVKKFFNS
+522 VDKAANFVKKFFNS

-555 FKPVKGV
+555 FEPVKGI

-573 GKAVQSLGPGVSEVF
+573 GKAVQSFGPGISEVF

-594 LSKLFTFDSAS
+594 LSNLFTFDSAS
-605 SFMDLLISGAVVK
+605 SFMDLLISGAIVK
-618 AIKSVKKVFDTLN
+618 AIKSIKKVFDSVN

-639 INKSISDMF
+639 IGKSISDMF

-688 SDKLGSSLTA
+688 SDKLGSSLSA

-722 PAEGLKNLF
+722 PAEGLKSLF
-731 SGGVLGN
+731 GSGVLGN

-766 GLVSIAGL
+766 GLLSIAGL

-818 IDTASLIKGLVG
+818 IDTTSLIKGLVG

-884 KGLSSIAIM
+884 KGLGSIAVM
-893 LSEIVI
+893 LSEIVV

-914 TGMLIIGAAMNVFAI
+914 TGMLIIGAAMNVLAV

-960 KIIPNN
+960 NIMPNN
-966 LPIISVG
+966 LPIISLG

-987 LNMMGGMSW
+987 LNMMGDMSW

-1013 AAAMIVMTGTLAGA
+1013 AAAMKVMTGSLAGA
-1027 AALLVV
+1027 AALLIV
-1033 AAALRILA
+1033 AGALRILA

-1072 GLLLTPLVPTLM
+1072 GLLLTPLAPTL
-1084 LLGAAITLI
+1084 LILGAAITLI

-1099 AGAGVTMFAA
+1099 AGAGITAFAA

-1157 GQVILD
+1157 GQVITD

-1172 VTAIGEVVPLVVD
+1172 VTAIGEVVPLIVD
-1185 TLLDI
+1185 ALLNI
-1190 ITQFIQKLAECTPKV
+1190 LTQFLESIAEYSPRI
-1205 VSAVAEMIVNLIE
+1205 VSAIAETLVSLIE
-1218 TIAEYTPQFVKAGA
+1218 TLAEYTPQFVSAGV
-1232 DLIIGFIDG
+1232 DLITGFIDG

-1246 PRIAESGMNLIRT
+1246 PRIADSATNLIIT
-1259 FMDGI
+1259 FLDAI
-1264 STYVPEVVNAGMN
+1264 STHVPEVVDAGMQ
-1277 MIIDLI
+1277 MIIELI

-1288 AISANTP
+1288 AISSNTP
-1295 QLVSAMQNLINS
+1295 QLVSAMQNLINA
-1307 IIEAGVA
+1307 IIDAGVA
-1314 LLTGSIGTFTSKG
+1314 VLTGSVSTFLSKG

-1335 SGIKSKVGDVVSA
+1335 DGIKSKIGDVASA
-1348 ISSIISTCKE
+1348 VGSIITTCKE
-1358 GLANIGSEFVSIGS
+1358 GLSNVGSEFISVGS

-1387 SVGSAISD
+1387 NVASAIAD
-1395 VVSSAVSKAKKA
+1395 VASSAVSQAKGA
-1407 LGIHSPSRVFAEIGM
+1407 LGIHSPSKVFAEIGM

-1435 SNVVTDAAGNVANN
+1435 SNVVTKAAGNVANN

-1459 KISMDGLNSQPTIRP
+1459 KISVDGLDSQPTIRP
-1474 VFDMSSVEEGAN
+1474 VFDMSSVEEGAD
-1486 AINSLFDKQQ
+1486 AINGLFAKQQ

-1504 RGNINAISNAMRG
+1504 GGNINAISNAMKYG
-1517 GQVVAT
+1517 KVTTT
-1523 NDDVVHAIDSLKKV
+1523 NDDLVSAINDLKRA
-1537 ISGNT
+1537 INGYSGNEY
-1542 GNSYTIDGITYDD
+1542 NINGITYDD

>member
-9 VVQMRFDNSNFESNV
+9 VVRMQFDNSNFESNV

-43 SKSLENIGAAAKS
+43 SKSLENIGDVAKS

-68 VKTKF
+68 VKNKF
-73 SGLEVVAITALA
+73 SGLEVMAVTALA
-85 NITNSAVNVGKK
+85 NITNSAVNTGKR
-97 IVSALT
+97 IISALT
-103 IDPVKDGFSEYETQM
+103 IDPIKDGLNEYELQIK
-118 NSIQTIM
+118 SVQTIM
-125 ANTKSKGSTM
+125 GNTGKDVKT
-135 DDVNKALDELNTYAD
+135 VNKALDELNDYAD
-150 KTIYNFSEMTRNI
+150 LTIYNFSEMTQNA
-163 GTFTAAGVGLK
+163 GMFTAAGVELDDTMIA
-174 ESVSSIKGIAN
+174 IKGIGN
-185 LAAVSGSTSQQAS
+185 WAAYAGAS
-198 TAMYQL
+198 ASDMSRATFQL
-204 SQALATGKVAL
+204 GQALSSGVIRL
-215 QDWNSVVNAGMGG
+215 QDWMSIEHTAGMAG
-228 ELFQNALK
+228 
-236 RTAENMGTNVD
+236 
-247 AMIEKYGSFRESLT
+247 EKYKEAFMETARQHGIAVDDIVAANGSFRESLKDN
-261 EGEWLTAEVLTETLS
+261 WLTTDIFLETMQRFANDQS
-276 QISGAY
+276 MT
-282 SEADLLAKGYSESQV
+282 D
-297 QEIMDLAKTAEEAA
+297 AA
-311 TKVKTFTQLW
+311 TKVKTFTDLMG
-321 DTLKE
+321 TLKE
-326 AAGSGWAK
+326 ALGTGWASS
-334 TWQIVIG
+334 WRIIIG
-341 NFEEARDMLTSVS
+341 DFEEARDLWTGVS
-354 DTLSGFINKSSD
+354 DTLTGFINKSAD
-366 ARNKV
+366 ARNKI
-371 LSDWKDLGGRADLI
+371 LSDWKELGGRTNLI
-385 TSIKNIFEGLLSVI
+385 EGIKNAFEGVLSVV
-399 KPVKEAFSEVFKSI
+399 KPVKEAFSEVFDSI

-464 KSLSP
+464 KALSP
-469 VIEFIAKLVDSFLS
+469 VIDFIAKLVDSFLS

-491 ITAFSDAIEQ
+491 ISAFSDAIEQ

-516 EPIEGA
+516 EPVGKA
-522 LDKAANFVKKFFNS
+522 VDKAGEFVKKFFNS

-555 FKPVKGV
+555 FEPVKGI
-562 GDFIDVVFEGI
+562 GDFINVVFEGI
-573 GKAVQSLGPGVSEVF
+573 GKAVQSFGPGISEVF

-594 LSKLFTFDSAS
+594 LSNLFTFDSAS
-605 SFMDLLISGAVVK
+605 SFMDLLISGAIVK
-618 AIKSVKKVFDTLN
+618 AIKSIKKVFDSVN

-639 INKSISDMF
+639 IGKSISDMF
-648 NTVGDTLKVWQE
+648 GTVGDTLKVWQE

-688 SDKLGSSLTA
+688 SDKLGSSLSA

-731 SGGVLGN
+731 GSGVLGN

-751 AMKSLSELDWEEIGK
+751 AMKSLSELDWEEVAK

-818 IDTASLIKGLVG
+818 IDTTSLIKGLVG

-844 ADFDQLGIL
+844 ADFDKMGIL

-873 QLSGLNINELI
+873 QLSGLNVNELI
-884 KGLSSIAIM
+884 KGLGSIAVM

-914 TGMLIIGAAMNVFAI
+914 TGMLIIGAAMNVLAI

-960 KIIPNN
+960 NLMPNN

-987 LNMMGGMSW
+987 LNMMGDMSW

-1013 AAAMIVMTGTLAGA
+1013 AAAMTVMTGTLAGA
-1027 AALLVV
+1027 AALLIV
-1033 AAALRILA
+1033 AGALRILA

-1072 GLLLTPLVPTLM
+1072 GLLLTPLAPTLLM
-1084 LLGAAITLI
+1084 LGAAITLI

-1099 AGAGVTMFAA
+1099 AGAGITAFAA

-1157 GQVILD
+1157 GQVITD
-1163 AFVTILTSL
+1163 AFVTILTAL
-1172 VTAIGEVVPLVVD
+1172 VTAIGEVVPLIVD
-1185 TLLDI
+1185 ALLNI
-1190 ITQFIQKLAECTPKV
+1190 LTQFLESIAEYSPRI
-1205 VSAVAEMIVNLIE
+1205 VSAIAETLVSLIE
-1218 TIAEYTPQFVKAGA
+1218 TLAEYTPQFVSAGV
-1232 DLIIGFIDG
+1232 DLITGFIDG

-1246 PRIAESGMNLIRT
+1246 PRIADSATNLIIT
-1259 FMDGI
+1259 FLDAI
-1264 STYVPEVVNAGMN
+1264 STHVPEVVDAGMQ
-1277 MIIDLI
+1277 MIIELI

-1288 AISANTP
+1288 AISSNTP
-1295 QLVSAMQNLINS
+1295 QLVSAMQNLINA
-1307 IIEAGVA
+1307 IIDAGVA
-1314 LLTGSIGTFTSKG
+1314 VLTGSVSTFLSKG

-1335 SGIKSKVGDVVSA
+1335 DGIKSKIGDVVSA
-1348 ISSIISTCKE
+1348 VGSIISSCKE
-1358 GLANIGSEFVSIGS
+1358 GLANIGSEFISIGS

-1395 VVSSAVSKAKKA
+1395 VVSSAVGKAKKM
-1407 LGIHSPSRVFAEIGM
+1407 LGIHSPSKVFAKIGM

-1435 SNVVTDAAGNVANN
+1435 SNVVTKAAGNVANN

-1459 KISMDGLNSQPTIRP
+1459 KISVDGLNSQPTIRP

-1504 RGNINAISNAMRG
+1504 GGNINAISNAMKYG
-1517 GQVVAT
+1517 KVTTT
-1523 NDDVVHAIDSLKKV
+1523 NDDLVSAINDLKRA
-1537 ISGNT
+1537 INGYSGNEY
-1542 GNSYTIDGITYDD
+1542 NINGITYDD

>member
-9 VVQMRFDNSNFESNV
+9 IVQMRFDNSNFESNV

-43 SKSLENIGAAAKS
+43 SKSLENIGDAAKS

-68 VKTKF
+68 VKNKF
-73 SGLEVVAITALA
+73 SGLEVIAVTALA
-85 NITNSAVNVGKK
+85 NITNSAVNTGKR
-97 IVSALT
+97 IISALT
-103 IDPVKDGFSEYETQM
+103 IDPIKDGLSEYELQIK
-118 NSIQTIM
+118 SVQTIM
-125 ANTKSKGSTM
+125 GNTGKDVKT
-135 DDVNKALDELNTYAD
+135 VNKALDELNDYAD
-150 KTIYNFSEMTRNI
+150 LTIYNFSDMTQNA
-163 GTFTAAGVGLK
+163 GMFTAAGVGL
-174 ESVSSIKGIAN
+174 EDTMVAIKGIGN
-185 LAAVSGSTSQQAS
+185 WAAYAGAS
-198 TAMYQL
+198 ASDMSRATFQL
-204 SQALATGKVAL
+204 GQALSSGVIRL
-215 QDWNSVVNAGMGG
+215 QDWMSIEHTAGMAG
-228 ELFQNALK
+228 
-236 RTAENMGTNVD
+236 
-247 AMIEKYGSFRESLT
+247 EKYKEAFMETARQHGIAVDDIVAANGSFRESLKDN
-261 EGEWLTAEVLTETLS
+261 WLTTDIFLETMQRFANDQS
-276 QISGAY
+276 MT
-282 SEADLLAKGYSESQV
+282 D
-297 QEIMDLAKTAEEAA
+297 AA
-311 TKVKTFTQLW
+311 TKVKTFTDLMG
-321 DTLKE
+321 TLKE
-326 AAGSGWAK
+326 ALGTGWASS
-334 TWQIVIG
+334 WRIIIG
-341 NFEEARDMLTSVS
+341 DFEEARDLWTSVS
-354 DTLSGFINKSSD
+354 DTLTGFINKSAD

-371 LSDWKDLGGRADLI
+371 LNDWKDLGGRTNLI
-385 TSIKNIFEGLLSVI
+385 EGIKNAFEGVLSVV
-399 KPVKEAFSEVFKSI
+399 KPVKDAFSEVFDSI
-413 TGADL
+413 SGSDL
-418 AKFTEGFKNLTD
+418 AKFTESFKNLTD

-516 EPIEGA
+516 EPVGKA
-522 LDKAANFVKKFFNS
+522 VDKAANFVKKFFNS

-555 FKPVKGV
+555 FEPVKGV

-573 GKAVQSLGPGVSEVF
+573 GKAVQSFGPGISEVF

-594 LSKLFTFDSAS
+594 LSNLFTFDSAS
-605 SFMDLLISGAVVK
+605 SFMDLLISGSIVK
-618 AIKSVKKVFDTLN
+618 AIKSIKKVFDSVN
-631 DTISSAGG
+631 DTIESAGG
-639 INKSISDMF
+639 ITKSISGMF
-648 NTVGDTLKVWQE
+648 DTVGDTLKVWQE

-688 SDKLGSSLTA
+688 SDKLGSSLSA

-722 PAEGLKNLF
+722 PAEGLKSLF
-731 SGGVLGN
+731 SSGVLGN

-818 IDTASLIKGLVG
+818 IDTTSLIKGLVG

-844 ADFDQLGIL
+844 ADFDKMGVL
-853 KGTGLLLLA
+853 KGTGLILLA
-862 TSLVVLTQAVE
+862 TSLVILTQAVE
-873 QLSGLNINELI
+873 QLSGLSITELV
-884 KGLSSIAIM
+884 KGLGSVAIM
-893 LSEIVI
+893 LGEIVA

-905 NPSGMISTA
+905 EPTHMISTA
-914 TGMLIIGAAMNVFAI
+914 TGMLIIGAAMNVLAI

-960 KIIPNN
+960 NIMPNN
-966 LPIISVG
+966 LPIISLG

-1013 AAAMIVMTGTLAGA
+1013 AVAMNAMTGALAGA
-1027 AALLVV
+1027 AALLIV
-1033 AAALRILA
+1033 AGALRILA

-1072 GLLLTPLVPTLM
+1072 GLLLTPLAPTL
-1084 LLGAAITLI
+1084 LILGAAITLI

-1099 AGAGVTMFAA
+1099 AGAGITAFAA

-1118 STVGSSIQDFINTL
+1118 TTVGSSIQDFVITL
-1132 IESIPLLIQK
+1132 IESIPTIIQK
-1142 LGEGFVKFVEVIVQN
+1142 LGEGFIKFVEVIVQN
-1157 GQVILD
+1157 GQVITD

-1172 VTAIGEVVPLVVD
+1172 VTAIGEVVPLIVD
-1185 TLLDI
+1185 ALLNI
-1190 ITQFIQKLAECTPKV
+1190 LTQFLESIAEYSPRI
-1205 VSAVAEMIVNLIE
+1205 VSAIAETLVSLIE
-1218 TIAEYTPQFVKAGA
+1218 TLAEYTPQFVSAGV
-1232 DLIIGFIDG
+1232 DLITGFIDG

-1246 PRIAESGMNLIRT
+1246 PRIADSATNLIIT
-1259 FMDGI
+1259 FLDAI
-1264 STYVPEVVNAGMN
+1264 STHVPEVVDAGMQ
-1277 MIIDLI
+1277 MIIELI

-1288 AISANTP
+1288 AISSNTP
-1295 QLVSAMQNLINS
+1295 QLVSAMQNLINA
-1307 IIEAGVA
+1307 IIDAGVA
-1314 LLTGSIGTFTSKG
+1314 VLTGSVSTFLSKG

-1335 SGIKSKVGDVVSA
+1335 DGIKSKVGDVVSA
-1348 ISSIISTCKE
+1348 VGSIISSCKE
-1358 GLANIGSEFVSIGS
+1358 GLANIGSEFISIGS
-1372 NIISGLVSGIKSGIS
+1372 NIIDGLVSGIKSGIS
-1387 SVGSAISD
+1387 SVASAISD
-1395 VVSSAVSKAKKA
+1395 VASSAVSKAKSA

-1422 YSDEGLAKGLIKY
+1422 YSDKGLAKGLIKY
-1435 SNVVTDAAGNVANN
+1435 SNIVTKAAENVANN

-1459 KISMDGLNSQPTIRP
+1459 KISVDGLDSQPTIRP

-1486 AINSLFDKQQ
+1486 VINSLFAKQQ

-1504 RGNINAISNAMRG
+1504 RGNINAISNAMKYG
-1517 GQVVAT
+1517 KVTTT
-1523 NDDVVHAIDSLKKV
+1523 NDDLVSAINDLKQA
-1537 ISGNT
+1537 INGYSGNEY
-1542 GNSYTIDGITYDD
+1542 NINGITYDD

>member
-9 VVQMRFDNSNFESNV
+9 IVQMRFDNSNFESNV

-43 SKSLENIGAAAKS
+43 SKSLENIGDAAKS

-68 VKTKF
+68 VKNKF
-73 SGLEVVAITALA
+73 SGLEVIAVTALA
-85 NITNSAVNVGKK
+85 NITNSAVNTGKR
-97 IVSALT
+97 IISALT
-103 IDPVKDGFSEYETQM
+103 IDPIKDGLSEYELQIK
-118 NSIQTIM
+118 SVQTIM
-125 ANTKSKGSTM
+125 GNTGKDVKT
-135 DDVNKALDELNTYAD
+135 VNKALDELNDYAD
-150 KTIYNFSEMTRNI
+150 LTIYNFSDMTQNA
-163 GTFTAAGVGLK
+163 GMFTAAGVGL
-174 ESVSSIKGIAN
+174 EDTMVAIKGIGN
-185 LAAVSGSTSQQAS
+185 WAAYAGAS
-198 TAMYQL
+198 ASDMSRATFQL
-204 SQALATGKVAL
+204 GQALSSGVIRL
-215 QDWNSVVNAGMGG
+215 QDWMSIEHTAGMAG
-228 ELFQNALK
+228 
-236 RTAENMGTNVD
+236 
-247 AMIEKYGSFRESLT
+247 EKYKEAFMETARQHGIAVDDIVAANGSFRESLKDN
-261 EGEWLTAEVLTETLS
+261 WLTTDIFLETMQRFANDQS
-276 QISGAY
+276 MT
-282 SEADLLAKGYSESQV
+282 D
-297 QEIMDLAKTAEEAA
+297 AA
-311 TKVKTFTQLW
+311 TKVKTFTDLMG
-321 DTLKE
+321 TLKE
-326 AAGSGWAK
+326 ALGTGWASS
-334 TWQIVIG
+334 WRIIIG
-341 NFEEARDMLTSVS
+341 DFEEARDLWTSVS
-354 DTLSGFINKSSD
+354 DTLTGFINKSAD

-371 LSDWKDLGGRADLI
+371 LNDWKDLGGRTNLI
-385 TSIKNIFEGLLSVI
+385 EGIKNAFEGVLSVV
-399 KPVKEAFSEVFKSI
+399 KPVKEAFSEVFDSI
-413 TGADL
+413 SGSDL
-418 AKFTEGFKNLTD
+418 AKFTESFKNLTD

-516 EPIEGA
+516 EPVGKA
-522 LDKAANFVKKFFNS
+522 VDKAANFVKKFFNS

-555 FKPVKGV
+555 FEPVKGV

-573 GKAVQSLGPGVSEVF
+573 GKAVQSFGPGISEVF

-594 LSKLFTFDSAS
+594 LSNLFTFDSAS
-605 SFMDLLISGAVVK
+605 SFMDLLISGSIVK
-618 AIKSVKKVFDTLN
+618 AIKSIKKVFDSVN
-631 DTISSAGG
+631 DTIESAGG
-639 INKSISDMF
+639 ITKSISGMF
-648 NTVGDTLKVWQE
+648 DTVGDTLKVWQE

-688 SDKLGSSLTA
+688 SDKLGSSLSA

-722 PAEGLKNLF
+722 PAEGLKSLF
-731 SGGVLGN
+731 SSGVLGN

-818 IDTASLIKGLVG
+818 IDTTSLIKGLVG

-844 ADFDQLGIL
+844 ADFDKMGVL
-853 KGTGLLLLA
+853 KGTGLILLA
-862 TSLVVLTQAVE
+862 TSLVILTQAVE
-873 QLSGLNINELI
+873 QLSGLSITELV
-884 KGLSSIAIM
+884 KGLGSVAIM
-893 LSEIVI
+893 LGEIVA

-905 NPSGMISTA
+905 EPTHMISTA
-914 TGMLIIGAAMNVFAI
+914 TGMLIIGAAMNVLAI

-960 KIIPNN
+960 NIMPNN
-966 LPIISVG
+966 LPIISLG

-1013 AAAMIVMTGTLAGA
+1013 AVAMNAMTGALAGA
-1027 AALLVV
+1027 AALLIV
-1033 AAALRILA
+1033 AGALRILA

-1072 GLLLTPLVPTLM
+1072 GLLLTPLAPTL
-1084 LLGAAITLI
+1084 LILGAAITLI

-1099 AGAGVTMFAA
+1099 AGAGITAFAA

-1118 STVGSSIQDFINTL
+1118 STVGSSIQDFVITL
-1132 IESIPLLIQK
+1132 IESIPTIIQK

-1157 GQVILD
+1157 GQVITD
-1163 AFVTILTSL
+1163 AFVTILTAL
-1172 VTAIGEVVPLVVD
+1172 VTAIGEVVPLIVD
-1185 TLLDI
+1185 ALLNI
-1190 ITQFIQKLAECTPKV
+1190 LTQFVESIAEYSPRI
-1205 VSAVAEMIVNLIE
+1205 VSAIAETLVSLIE
-1218 TIAEYTPQFVKAGA
+1218 TIAEYTPQFVAAGV
-1232 DLIIGFIDG
+1232 DLITGFIDG

-1246 PRIAESGMNLIRT
+1246 PRIADSATNLIIT
-1259 FMDGI
+1259 FMDAI
-1264 STYVPEVVNAGMN
+1264 STHVPEVVNAGMQ
-1277 MIIDLI
+1277 MIIELI
-1283 NGMAN
+1283 NGMAD
-1288 AISANTP
+1288 AISSNTP
-1295 QLVSAMQNLINS
+1295 QLVSAMQNLINA
-1307 IIEAGVA
+1307 IIDAGVA
-1314 LLTGSIGTFTSKG
+1314 ILTGSVSTFLSKG

-1335 SGIKSKVGDVVSA
+1335 DGIKSKVGDVVSA
-1348 ISSIISTCKE
+1348 VGSIISSCKE
-1358 GLANIGSEFVSIGS
+1358 GLANIGSEFISIGS
-1372 NIISGLVSGIKSGIS
+1372 NIIDGLVSGIKSGIS
-1387 SVGSAISD
+1387 SVGTAISD
-1395 VVSSAVSKAKKA
+1395 LVSSAVGKAKKL

-1422 YSDEGLAKGLIKY
+1422 YSDKGLAKGLIKY
-1435 SNVVTDAAGNVANN
+1435 SNVVTKAAGNVANN

-1459 KISMDGLNSQPTIRP
+1459 KISVDGLDSQPTIRP

-1504 RGNINAISNAMRG
+1504 GGNINAISNAMKYG
-1517 GQVVAT
+1517 KVTTT
-1523 NDDVVHAIDSLKKV
+1523 NDDLVSAINDLKRA
-1537 ISGNT
+1537 INGYSGNEY
-1542 GNSYTIDGITYDD
+1542 NINGITYDD

>member
-43 SKSLENIGAAAKS
+43 SKSLENIGDAAKS

-68 VKTKF
+68 VKNKF
-73 SGLEVVAITALA
+73 SGLEVIAVTALA
-85 NITNSAVNVGKK
+85 NITNSAVNTGKR
-97 IVSALT
+97 IISALT
-103 IDPVKDGFSEYETQM
+103 IDPIKDGLSEYELQIK
-118 NSIQTIM
+118 SVQTIM
-125 ANTKSKGSTM
+125 GNTGKDVKT
-135 DDVNKALDELNTYAD
+135 VNKALDELNDYAD
-150 KTIYNFSEMTRNI
+150 LTIYNFSDMTQNA
-163 GTFTAAGVGLK
+163 GMFTAAGVGL
-174 ESVSSIKGIAN
+174 EDTMVAIKGIGN
-185 LAAVSGSTSQQAS
+185 WAAYAGAS
-198 TAMYQL
+198 ASDMSRATFQL
-204 SQALATGKVAL
+204 GQALSSGVIRL
-215 QDWNSVVNAGMGG
+215 QDWMSIEHTAGMAG
-228 ELFQNALK
+228 
-236 RTAENMGTNVD
+236 
-247 AMIEKYGSFRESLT
+247 EKYKEAFMETARQHGIAVDDIVAANGSFRESLKDN
-261 EGEWLTAEVLTETLS
+261 WLTTDIFLETMQRFANDQS
-276 QISGAY
+276 MT
-282 SEADLLAKGYSESQV
+282 D
-297 QEIMDLAKTAEEAA
+297 AA
-311 TKVKTFTQLW
+311 TKVKTFTDLMG
-321 DTLKE
+321 TLKE
-326 AAGSGWAK
+326 ALGTGWASS
-334 TWQIVIG
+334 WRIIIG
-341 NFEEARDMLTSVS
+341 DFEEARDLWTSVS
-354 DTLSGFINKSSD
+354 DTLTGFINKSAD

-371 LSDWKDLGGRADLI
+371 LSDWKDLGGRTNLI
-385 TSIKNIFEGLLSVI
+385 EGIKNAFEGVLSVV
-399 KPVKEAFSEVFKSI
+399 KPVKEAFSEVFDSI

-464 KSLSP
+464 KALSP

-491 ITAFSDAIEQ
+491 ISAFSDAIEQ

-516 EPIEGA
+516 EPVGKA
-522 LDKAANFVKKFFNS
+522 VDKAAEFVKKFFNS

-555 FKPVKGV
+555 FEPVKGV

-573 GKAVQSLGPGVSEVF
+573 GKAVQSFGPGISEVF
-588 SKLADA
+588 SKLADT
-594 LSKLFTFDSAS
+594 LSNLFTFDSAS
-605 SFMDLLISGAVVK
+605 SFMDLLISGSIVK
-618 AIKSVKKVFDTLN
+618 AIKSIKKVFDSVN
-631 DTISSAGG
+631 DTIESAGG
-639 INKSISDMF
+639 ITKSISGMF
-648 NTVGDTLKVWQE
+648 DTVGDTLKVWQE

-688 SDKLGSSLTA
+688 SDKLGSSLSA

-722 PAEGLKNLF
+722 PAEGLKSLF
-731 SGGVLGN
+731 SSGVLGN

-808 LSLVVKSLGQ
+808 LSLVVESLGK
-818 IDTASLIKGLVG
+818 IDTTSLIKGLVG

-836 ELAAFLKT
+836 ELAAFLKV
-844 ADFDQLGIL
+844 ADFDKMGVL

-873 QLSGLNINELI
+873 QLSGLSITELV
-884 KGLSSIAIM
+884 KGLGSVAIM
-893 LSEIVI
+893 LGEIVA

-905 NPSGMISTA
+905 EPTHMISTA
-914 TGMLIIGAAMNVFAI
+914 TGMLIIGAAMNVLAI

-960 KIIPNN
+960 NIMPNN
-966 LPIISVG
+966 LPLISVG

-987 LNMMGGMSW
+987 LNMMGDMSW

-1013 AAAMIVMTGTLAGA
+1013 AAAMKVMTGSLAGA
-1027 AALLVV
+1027 AALLIV
-1033 AAALRILA
+1033 AGALRILA

-1072 GLLLTPLVPTLM
+1072 GLLLTPLAPTL
-1084 LLGAAITLI
+1084 LILGAAITLI

-1099 AGAGVTMFAA
+1099 AGAGITAFAA

-1157 GQVILD
+1157 GQVITD

-1172 VTAIGEVVPLVVD
+1172 VTAIGEVVPLIVD
-1185 TLLDI
+1185 ALLNI
-1190 ITQFIQKLAECTPKV
+1190 LTQFLESIAEYSPRI
-1205 VSAVAEMIVNLIE
+1205 VSAIAETLVSLIE
-1218 TIAEYTPQFVKAGA
+1218 TLAEYTPQFVSAGV
-1232 DLIIGFIDG
+1232 DLITGFIDG
-1241 LSENI
+1241 LSQSI
-1246 PRIAESGMNLIRT
+1246 PRIAESGANLIMT
-1259 FMDGI
+1259 FLDAI
-1264 STYVPEVVNAGMN
+1264 ATYVPQVVNAGMQ

-1295 QLVSAMQNLINS
+1295 QLVSAMQNLINA
-1307 IIEAGVA
+1307 IIDAGVA
-1314 LLTGSIGTFTSKG
+1314 LLTSSVSTFLSKG

-1335 SGIKSKVGDVVSA
+1335 DGIKSKVGDVVSA
-1348 ISSIISTCKE
+1348 VGSIISSCKE
-1358 GLANIGSEFVSIGS
+1358 GLANIGSEFISIGS
-1372 NIISGLVSGIKSGIS
+1372 NIIDGLVSGIKSGIS
-1387 SVGSAISD
+1387 SVGTAISD
-1395 VVSSAVSKAKKA
+1395 LVSSAVGKAKKL

-1422 YSDEGLAKGLIKY
+1422 YSDKGLAKGLIKY
-1435 SNVVTDAAGNVANN
+1435 SNVVTKAAGNVANN

-1459 KISMDGLNSQPTIRP
+1459 KISVDGLDSQPTIRP

-1504 RGNINAISNAMRG
+1504 GGNINAISNAMKYG
-1517 GQVVAT
+1517 KVTTT
-1523 NDDVVHAIDSLKKV
+1523 NDDLISAINDLKRA
-1537 ISGNT
+1537 INGYSGNEY
-1542 GNSYTIDGITYDD
+1542 NINGITYDD

>member
-85 NITNSAVNVGKK
+85 NITNSAVNAGKK

-103 IDPVKDGFSEYETQM
+103 IDPIKDGFSEYETQM

-185 LAAVSGSTSQQAS
+185 LAAISGSTSQQAS

-236 RTAENMGTNVD
+236 RTAENMGINVD

-385 TSIKNIFEGLLSVI
+385 ASIKNIFEGLLSVI

-418 AKFTEGFKNLTD
+418 AKFTEGFKNLTE

-562 GDFIDVVFEGI
+562 GDFIDVVFKGI
-573 GKAVQSLGPGVSEVF
+573 SKAVQSFGPGISEVF
-588 SKLADA
+588 GKLADA
-594 LSKLFTFDSAS
+594 LSNLFTFDSAS
-605 SFMDLLISGAVVK
+605 SFMDLLISGAIVK
-618 AIKSVKKVFDTLN
+618 AIKSIKKVFDTFN
-631 DTISSAGG
+631 DTISSVGG
-639 INKSISDMF
+639 ISKSISDMF

-675 LLAGSLL
+675 ILAGSLL

-793 KCGTNLIMFAAAIGI
+793 KCGTNLIMFSAAIGI

-818 IDTASLIKGLVG
+818 IDTTSLIKGLVG

-873 QLSGLNINELI
+873 QLSGLNVNELI

-946 LTMAGALLIIAGAV
+946 LTMASALLIIAGAV

-1013 AAAMIVMTGTLAGA
+1013 AAAMTVMTGTLAGA

-1041 PVLVAF
+1041 PVLIAF
-1047 GNMSWGQIAAGLI
+1047 GNMSWGQIAAGLV

-1205 VSAVAEMIVNLIE
+1205 VSAVAEMIVSLIE

-1246 PRIAESGMNLIRT
+1246 PRIAESGMNLIKT
-1259 FMDGI
+1259 FMDAI
-1264 STYVPEVVNAGMN
+1264 STYVPEVVNAGMQ

-1295 QLVSAMQNLINS
+1295 QLVSAMQNLINA
-1307 IIEAGVA
+1307 IIDAGVA

-1335 SGIKSKVGDVVSA
+1335 SGIKSKVGEVVSA
-1348 ISSIISTCKE
+1348 VSSIISSCKSA
-1358 GLANIGSEFVSIGS
+1358 LSNVASEFISIGS

-1387 SVGSAISD
+1387 SVASAISD
-1395 VVSSAVSKAKKA
+1395 VASSAVSKAKSA

-1537 ISGNT
+1537 ISGNA

>member
-9 VVQMRFDNSNFESNV
+9 IVQMRFDNSNFESNV

-43 SKSLENIGAAAKS
+43 SKSLENIGDAAKS

-68 VKTKF
+68 VKNKF
-73 SGLEVVAITALA
+73 SGLEVIAVTALA
-85 NITNSAVNVGKK
+85 NITNSAVNTGKR
-97 IVSALT
+97 IISALT
-103 IDPVKDGFSEYETQM
+103 IDPIKDGLSEYELQIK
-118 NSIQTIM
+118 SVQTIM
-125 ANTKSKGSTM
+125 ANTGKDVKT
-135 DDVNKALDELNTYAD
+135 VNKALDELNDYAD
-150 KTIYNFSEMTRNI
+150 LTIYNFSDMTQNA
-163 GTFTAAGVGLK
+163 GMFTAAGLGL
-174 ESVSSIKGIAN
+174 EDTMTAIKGIGN
-185 LAAVSGSTSQQAS
+185 WAAYAGAGAS
-198 TAMYQL
+198 DMSRATFQL
-204 SQALATGKVAL
+204 GQALSSGVIRL
-215 QDWNSVVNAGMGG
+215 QDWMSVEHTAGMAG
-228 ELFQNALK
+228 
-236 RTAENMGTNVD
+236 
-247 AMIEKYGSFRESLT
+247 EKYKEAFMETARQHGIAVDDIVAANGSFRESLKDN
-261 EGEWLTAEVLTETLS
+261 WLTTDIFLETMQRFANDQS
-276 QISGAY
+276 MT
-282 SEADLLAKGYSESQV
+282 D
-297 QEIMDLAKTAEEAA
+297 AA
-311 TKVKTFTQLW
+311 TKVKTFTDLMG
-321 DTLKE
+321 TLKE
-326 AAGSGWAK
+326 ALGTGWASS
-334 TWQIVIG
+334 WRIIIG
-341 NFEEARDMLTSVS
+341 DFEEARDLWTSVS
-354 DTLSGFINKSSD
+354 DTLTGFINKSAD

-371 LSDWKDLGGRADLI
+371 LNDWKDLGGRTNLI
-385 TSIKNIFEGLLSVI
+385 EGIKNAFEGVLSVV
-399 KPVKEAFSEVFKSI
+399 KPVKEAFSEVFDSI

-464 KSLSP
+464 KALSP

-491 ITAFSDAIEQ
+491 ISAFSDAIEQ

-516 EPIEGA
+516 EPVGKA
-522 LDKAANFVKKFFNS
+522 VDKAGEFVKKFFNS

-555 FKPVKGV
+555 FEPVKGV

-573 GKAVQSLGPGVSEVF
+573 GKAVQSFGPGISEVF

-594 LSKLFTFDSAS
+594 LSNLFTFDSAS
-605 SFMDLLISGAVVK
+605 SFMDLLISGSIVK
-618 AIKSVKKVFDTLN
+618 AIKSIKKVFDSVN
-631 DTISSAGG
+631 DTIESAGG
-639 INKSISDMF
+639 ITKSISGMF
-648 NTVGDTLKVWQE
+648 DAVGDTLKVWQE

-675 LLAGSLL
+675 ILAGSLL

-688 SDKLGSSLTA
+688 SDKLGSSLSA

-722 PAEGLKNLF
+722 PAEGLKSLF
-731 SGGVLGN
+731 SSGVLGN

-818 IDTASLIKGLVG
+818 IDTTSLIKGLVG

-836 ELAAFLKT
+836 ELAVFLKT

-884 KGLSSIAIM
+884 KGLGSIAVM

-914 TGMLIIGAAMNVFAI
+914 TGMLIIGAAMNVLAV

-960 KIIPNN
+960 KIMPNN
-966 LPIISVG
+966 LPLISVG

-987 LNMMGGMSW
+987 LNMMGDMSW
-996 EGIAKSLVT
+996 EEIAKSLVT

-1013 AAAMIVMTGTLAGA
+1013 AAAMKVMTGSLAGA
-1027 AALLVV
+1027 AALLIV
-1033 AAALRILA
+1033 AGALRILA

-1047 GNMSWGQIAAGLI
+1047 GNMSWGQIAAGLV

-1072 GLLLTPLVPTLM
+1072 GLLLTPLAPTLLM
-1084 LLGAAITLI
+1084 LGAAITLI

-1099 AGAGVTMFAA
+1099 AGAGITAFAA

-1157 GQVILD
+1157 GQVITD
-1163 AFVTILTSL
+1163 AFVTILTAL
-1172 VTAIGEVVPLVVD
+1172 VTAIGEVVPLIVD
-1185 TLLDI
+1185 ALLNI
-1190 ITQFIQKLAECTPKV
+1190 LTQFLESIAEYSPRI
-1205 VSAVAEMIVNLIE
+1205 VSAIAETLVSLIE
-1218 TIAEYTPQFVKAGA
+1218 TLAEYTPQFVSAGV
-1232 DLIIGFIDG
+1232 DLITGFIDG

-1246 PRIAESGMNLIRT
+1246 PRIADSATNLIIT
-1259 FMDGI
+1259 FLDTI
-1264 STYVPEVVNAGMN
+1264 STHVPEVVDAGMQ
-1277 MIIDLI
+1277 MIIELI

-1288 AISANTP
+1288 AISSNTP
-1295 QLVSAMQNLINS
+1295 QLVSAMQNLINA
-1307 IIEAGVA
+1307 IIDAGVA
-1314 LLTGSIGTFTSKG
+1314 VLTGSVSTFLSKG

-1335 SGIKSKVGDVVSA
+1335 DGIKSKVGDVVSA
-1348 ISSIISTCKE
+1348 VGSIISSCKE
-1358 GLANIGSEFVSIGS
+1358 GLANIGSEFISIGS
-1372 NIISGLVSGIKSGIS
+1372 NIIDGLVSGIKSGIS
-1387 SVGSAISD
+1387 SVASAISD
-1395 VVSSAVSKAKKA
+1395 VASSAVSKAKSA

-1422 YSDEGLAKGLIKY
+1422 YSDKGLAKGLIKY
-1435 SNVVTDAAGNVANN
+1435 SNVVTKAAGNVANN

-1459 KISMDGLNSQPTIRP
+1459 KISVDGLDSQPTIRP

-1486 AINSLFDKQQ
+1486 AINSLFNKQQ

-1504 RGNINAISNAMRG
+1504 GGNINAISNAMKYG
-1517 GQVVAT
+1517 KVTTT
-1523 NDDVVHAIDSLKKV
+1523 NDDLISAINDLKRA
-1537 ISGNT
+1537 INGYSGNEY
-1542 GNSYTIDGITYDD
+1542 NINGITYDD

>member
-43 SKSLENIGAAAKS
+43 SKSLENIGDAAKS

-68 VKTKF
+68 VQNKF
-73 SGLEVVAITALA
+73 SGLEVMAVTALA
-85 NITNSAVNVGKK
+85 NITNSAVNAGKRL
-97 IVSALT
+97 ISALT
-103 IDPVKDGFSEYETQM
+103 INPIKDGLSEYELQIK
-118 NSIQTIM
+118 SVQTIM
-125 ANTKSKGSTM
+125 ANTGEDVKT
-135 DDVNKALDELNTYAD
+135 VNKALDKLNDYAD
-150 KTIYNFSEMTRNI
+150 LTIYNFSDMTQNA
-163 GTFTAAGVGLK
+163 GMFTAAGLGL
-174 ESVSSIKGIAN
+174 EDTMTAIKGIGN
-185 LAAVSGSTSQQAS
+185 WAAYAGAS
-198 TAMYQL
+198 AGDMSRATFQL
-204 SQALATGKVAL
+204 GQALSSGVIRL
-215 QDWNSVVNAGMGG
+215 QDWMSVEHTAGMAG
-228 ELFQNALK
+228 
-236 RTAENMGTNVD
+236 
-247 AMIEKYGSFRESLT
+247 EKYKEAFMETARQHGIAVDDIVAANGSFRESLKDN
-261 EGEWLTAEVLTETLS
+261 WLTTDIFLETMQRFANDQS
-276 QISGAY
+276 MT
-282 SEADLLAKGYSESQV
+282 D
-297 QEIMDLAKTAEEAA
+297 AA
-311 TKVKTFTQLW
+311 TKVKTFTDLMG
-321 DTLKE
+321 TLKE
-326 AAGSGWAK
+326 ALGTGWASS
-334 TWQIVIG
+334 WRIIIG
-341 NFEEARDMLTSVS
+341 DFEEARDLWTSVS
-354 DTLSGFINKSSD
+354 DTLTGFINKSAD

-371 LSDWKDLGGRADLI
+371 LNDWKDLGGRTNLI
-385 TSIKNIFEGLLSVI
+385 EGIKNAFEGVLSVV
-399 KPVKEAFSEVFKSI
+399 KPVKEAFSEVFDSI
-413 TGADL
+413 SGSDL
-418 AKFTEGFKNLTD
+418 AKFTESFKNLTD

-516 EPIEGA
+516 EPVGKA
-522 LDKAANFVKKFFNS
+522 VDKAANFVKKFFNS

-555 FKPVKGV
+555 FEPVKGV

-573 GKAVQSLGPGVSEVF
+573 GKAVQSFGPGISEVF

-594 LSKLFTFDSAS
+594 LSNLFTFDSAS
-605 SFMDLLISGAVVK
+605 SFMDLLISGSIVK
-618 AIKSVKKVFDTLN
+618 AIKSIKKVFDSVN
-631 DTISSAGG
+631 DTIESAGG
-639 INKSISDMF
+639 ITKSISGMF
-648 NTVGDTLKVWQE
+648 DTVGDTLKVWQE

-688 SDKLGSSLTA
+688 SDKLGSSLSA

-722 PAEGLKNLF
+722 PAEGLKSLF
-731 SGGVLGN
+731 SSGVLGN

-818 IDTASLIKGLVG
+818 IDTTSLIKGLVG

-844 ADFDQLGIL
+844 ADFDKMGVL
-853 KGTGLLLLA
+853 KGTGLILLA
-862 TSLVVLTQAVE
+862 TSLVILTQAVE
-873 QLSGLNINELI
+873 QLSGLSITELV
-884 KGLSSIAIM
+884 KGLGSVAIM
-893 LSEIVI
+893 LGEIVA

-905 NPSGMISTA
+905 EPTHMISTA
-914 TGMLIIGAAMNVFAI
+914 TGMLIIGAAMNVLAV

-960 KIIPNN
+960 KIMPNN

-987 LNMMGGMSW
+987 LNMMGDMSW

-1013 AAAMIVMTGTLAGA
+1013 AAAMTVMTGTLAGA
-1027 AALLVV
+1027 AALLIV
-1033 AAALRILA
+1033 AGALRILA

-1072 GLLLTPLVPTLM
+1072 GLLLTPLAPTLLM
-1084 LLGAAITLI
+1084 LGAAITLI

-1099 AGAGVTMFAA
+1099 AGAGITAFAA

-1118 STVGSSIQDFINTL
+1118 STVGSSIQDFIITL

-1142 LGEGFVKFVEVIVQN
+1142 LGEGFVKFLEVIVQN
-1157 GQVILD
+1157 GQVIID
-1163 AFVTILTSL
+1163 AFVTILTAL
-1172 VTAIGEVVPLVVD
+1172 VTAIGEVVPLIVD
-1185 TLLDI
+1185 ALLNI
-1190 ITQFIQKLAECTPKV
+1190 LTQFVESIAEYSPRI
-1205 VSAVAEMIVNLIE
+1205 VSAIAETLVSLIE
-1218 TIAEYTPQFVKAGA
+1218 TIAEYTPQFVAAGT
-1232 DLIIGFIDG
+1232 DLIVGFIDG
-1241 LSENI
+1241 LSQSI
-1246 PRIAESGMNLIRT
+1246 PRIAESGANLIMT
-1259 FMDGI
+1259 FLDAI
-1264 STYVPEVVNAGMN
+1264 ATYVPQVVNAGMQ

-1288 AISANTP
+1288 AISSNTP
-1295 QLVSAMQNLINS
+1295 QLVSAMQNLINAV
-1307 IIEAGVA
+1307 IDAGVA
-1314 LLTGSIGTFTSKG
+1314 ILTSSISTFLSKG

-1335 SGIKSKVGDVVSA
+1335 DGIKSKVGDVVSA
-1348 ISSIISTCKE
+1348 VSSIISSCKDA
-1358 GLANIGSEFVSIGS
+1358 LSNIASEFIDIGS

-1387 SVGSAISD
+1387 NVTSAISD
-1395 VVSSAVSKAKKA
+1395 VVSSAVDKAKKL
-1407 LGIHSPSRVFAEIGM
+1407 LGIHSPSRVFAKIGM
-1422 YSDEGLAKGLIKY
+1422 YSDKGLAKGLIKY
-1435 SNVVTDAAGNVANN
+1435 SNVVTKAAGNVANN

-1459 KISMDGLNSQPTIRP
+1459 KLSVDGLDSQPTIRP

-1486 AINSLFDKQQ
+1486 AINSLFAKQQ

-1523 NDDVVHAIDSLKKV
+1523 NDDVVNAIDSLKKV

>member
-1 MSKEIDEK
+1 MSKKIDEK
-9 VVQMRFDNSNFESNV
+9 IVQMRFDNSNFESNV

-43 SKSLENIGAAAKS
+43 SKSLENIGDAAKS

-68 VKTKF
+68 VKNKF
-73 SGLEVVAITALA
+73 SGLEVIAVTALA
-85 NITNSAVNVGKK
+85 NITNSAVNTGKR
-97 IVSALT
+97 IISALT
-103 IDPVKDGFSEYETQM
+103 IDPIKDGLSEYELQIK
-118 NSIQTIM
+118 SVQTIM
-125 ANTKSKGSTM
+125 GNTGKDVKT
-135 DDVNKALDELNTYAD
+135 VNKALDELNDYAD
-150 KTIYNFSEMTRNI
+150 LTIYNFSDMTQNA
-163 GTFTAAGVGLK
+163 GMFTAAGVGL
-174 ESVSSIKGIAN
+174 EDTMVAIKGIGN
-185 LAAVSGSTSQQAS
+185 WAAYAGAS
-198 TAMYQL
+198 ASDMSRATFQL
-204 SQALATGKVAL
+204 GQALSSGVIRL
-215 QDWNSVVNAGMGG
+215 QDWMSIEHTAGMAG
-228 ELFQNALK
+228 
-236 RTAENMGTNVD
+236 
-247 AMIEKYGSFRESLT
+247 EKYKEAFMETARQHGIAVDDIVAANGSFRESLKDN
-261 EGEWLTAEVLTETLS
+261 WLTTDIFLETMQRFANDQS
-276 QISGAY
+276 MT
-282 SEADLLAKGYSESQV
+282 D
-297 QEIMDLAKTAEEAA
+297 AA
-311 TKVKTFTQLW
+311 TKVKTFTDLMG
-321 DTLKE
+321 TLKE
-326 AAGSGWAK
+326 ALGTGWASS
-334 TWQIVIG
+334 WRIIIG
-341 NFEEARDMLTSVS
+341 DFEEARDLWTSVS
-354 DTLSGFINKSSD
+354 DTLTGFINKSAD

-371 LSDWKDLGGRADLI
+371 LNDWKDLGGRTNLI
-385 TSIKNIFEGLLSVI
+385 EGIKNAFEGVLSVV
-399 KPVKEAFSEVFKSI
+399 KPVKEAFSEVFDSI

-418 AKFTEGFKNLTD
+418 AKFTEGFKNLTE

-464 KSLSP
+464 KALSP
-469 VIEFIAKLVDSFLS
+469 VIEFIAKLIDSFLS

-491 ITAFSDAIEQ
+491 ISAFSDAIEQ

-516 EPIEGA
+516 EPVGKA
-522 LDKAANFVKKFFNS
+522 VDKAGEFVKKFFNS

-555 FKPVKGV
+555 FEPVKGV

-573 GKAVQSLGPGVSEVF
+573 GKAVQSFGPGISEVF
-588 SKLADA
+588 GKLADA
-594 LSKLFTFDSAS
+594 LSNLFTFDSAS
-605 SFMDLLISGAVVK
+605 SFMDLLISGSIVK
-618 AIKSVKKVFDTLN
+618 AIKSIKKVFDSVN
-631 DTISSAGG
+631 DTIESAGG
-639 INKSISDMF
+639 ITKSISGMF
-648 NTVGDTLKVWQE
+648 DTVGDTLKVWQE

-688 SDKLGSSLTA
+688 SDKLGSSLSA

-722 PAEGLKNLF
+722 PAEGLKSLF
-731 SGGVLGN
+731 SSGVLGN

-808 LSLVVKSLGQ
+808 LSLVVESLGK
-818 IDTASLIKGLVG
+818 IDTTSLIKGLVG

-836 ELAAFLKT
+836 ELAAFLKV
-844 ADFDQLGIL
+844 ADFDKMGVL
-853 KGTGLLLLA
+853 KGTGLILLA
-862 TSLVVLTQAVE
+862 TSLVILTQAVE
-873 QLSGLNINELI
+873 QLSGLSITELI
-884 KGLSSIAIM
+884 KGLGSVAIM
-893 LSEIVI
+893 LGEIVA

-905 NPSGMISTA
+905 EPTHMISTA
-914 TGMLIIGAAMNVFAI
+914 TGMLIIGAAMNVLAVAI
-929 AVEKLGNLSWTE
+929 EKLGGLSWSE

-946 LTMAGALLIIAGAV
+946 LSMAGALVIIAGAV
-960 KIIPNN
+960 MIMPNN
-966 LPIISVG
+966 LPIIGVG
-973 LTVMSVALIGLAAA
+973 LTIISVALIGLAAA

-1013 AAAMIVMTGTLAGA
+1013 AAAMTVMTGTLAGA
-1027 AALLVV
+1027 AALLIV
-1033 AAALRILA
+1033 AGALRILA

-1047 GNMSWGQIAAGLI
+1047 GNMSWGQIAAGLV

-1118 STVGSSIQDFINTL
+1118 TTVGSSIQDFVITL
-1132 IESIPLLIQK
+1132 IESIPTIIQK
-1142 LGEGFVKFVEVIVQN
+1142 LGEGFIKFVEVIVQN
-1157 GQVILD
+1157 GQVITD

-1172 VTAIGEVVPLVVD
+1172 VTAIGEVVPLIVD
-1185 TLLDI
+1185 ALLNI
-1190 ITQFIQKLAECTPKV
+1190 LTQFLESIAEYSPRI
-1205 VSAVAEMIVNLIE
+1205 VSAIAETLVSLIE
-1218 TIAEYTPQFVKAGA
+1218 TLAEYTPQFVQAGT
-1232 DLIIGFIDG
+1232 DLIVGFIDG
-1241 LSENI
+1241 LSQSI
-1246 PRIAESGMNLIRT
+1246 PRIAESGANLIMT
-1259 FMDGI
+1259 FLDAI
-1264 STYVPEVVNAGMN
+1264 ATYVPQVVNAGMQ

-1295 QLVSAMQNLINS
+1295 QLVSAMQNLINA
-1307 IIEAGVA
+1307 IIDAGVA
-1314 LLTGSIGTFTSKG
+1314 VLTGSVSTFLSKG

-1335 SGIKSKVGDVVSA
+1335 DGIKSKIGDVVSA
-1348 ISSIISTCKE
+1348 VGSIISSCKE
-1358 GLANIGSEFVSIGS
+1358 GLANIGSEFISIGS
-1372 NIISGLVSGIKSGIS
+1372 NIIDGLVSGIKSGIS

-1395 VVSSAVSKAKKA
+1395 VVSSAVGKAKKL

-1422 YSDEGLAKGLIKY
+1422 YSDKGLAKGLIKY
-1435 SNVVTDAAGNVANN
+1435 SNVVTKAAGNVANN
-1449 MIDVMNNSIS
+1449 MIDVMNKSIS
-1459 KISMDGLNSQPTIRP
+1459 KISVDGLDSQPTIRP

-1486 AINSLFDKQQ
+1486 AINSLFAKQQ

-1523 NDDVVHAIDSLKKV
+1523 NDDVVNAIDSLKKV

>member
-9 VVQMRFDNSNFESNV
+9 IVQMRFDNSNFESNV

-43 SKSLENIGAAAKS
+43 SKSLENIGDAAKS

-68 VKTKF
+68 VKNKF
-73 SGLEVVAITALA
+73 SGLEVIAVTALA
-85 NITNSAVNVGKK
+85 NITNSAVNTGKR
-97 IVSALT
+97 IISALT
-103 IDPVKDGFSEYETQM
+103 IDPIKDGLSEYELQIK
-118 NSIQTIM
+118 SVQTIM
-125 ANTKSKGSTM
+125 GNTGKDVKT
-135 DDVNKALDELNTYAD
+135 VNKALDELNDYAD
-150 KTIYNFSEMTRNI
+150 LTIYNFSDMTQNA
-163 GTFTAAGVGLK
+163 GMFTAAGVGL
-174 ESVSSIKGIAN
+174 EDTMVAIKGIGN
-185 LAAVSGSTSQQAS
+185 WAAYAGAS
-198 TAMYQL
+198 ASDMSRATFQL
-204 SQALATGKVAL
+204 GQALSSGVIRL
-215 QDWNSVVNAGMGG
+215 QDWMSIEHTAGMAG
-228 ELFQNALK
+228 
-236 RTAENMGTNVD
+236 
-247 AMIEKYGSFRESLT
+247 EKYKEAFMETARQHGIAVDDIVAANGSFRESLKDN
-261 EGEWLTAEVLTETLS
+261 WLTTDIFLETMQRFANDQS
-276 QISGAY
+276 MT
-282 SEADLLAKGYSESQV
+282 D
-297 QEIMDLAKTAEEAA
+297 AA
-311 TKVKTFTQLW
+311 TKVKTFTDLMG
-321 DTLKE
+321 TLKE
-326 AAGSGWAK
+326 ALGTGWASS
-334 TWQIVIG
+334 WRIIIG
-341 NFEEARDMLTSVS
+341 DFEEARDLWTSVS
-354 DTLSGFINKSSD
+354 DTLTGFINKSAD

-371 LSDWKDLGGRADLI
+371 LNDWKDLGGRTNLI
-385 TSIKNIFEGLLSVI
+385 EGIKNAFEGVLSVV
-399 KPVKEAFSEVFKSI
+399 KPVKEAFSEVFDSI

-464 KSLSP
+464 KALSP

-491 ITAFSDAIEQ
+491 ISAFSDAIEQ
-501 SGIFKDVIGGVLKLL
+501 SGIFKDVIGGVLKLFEPL
-516 EPIEGA
+516 EGVV
-522 LDKAANFVKKFFNS
+522 DKAANFVKKFFNS

-555 FKPVKGV
+555 FEPVKGV

-573 GKAVQSLGPGVSEVF
+573 GKAVQSFGPGISEVF

-594 LSKLFTFDSAS
+594 LSNLFTFDSAS
-605 SFMDLLISGAVVK
+605 SFMDLLISGSIVK
-618 AIKSVKKVFDTLN
+618 AIKSIKKVFDTFN
-631 DTISSAGG
+631 DTISSVGG
-639 INKSISDMF
+639 ISKSISDMF

-793 KCGTNLIMFAAAIGI
+793 KCGTNLIMFSAAIGI

-818 IDTASLIKGLVG
+818 IDTTSLIKGLVG

-844 ADFDQLGIL
+844 ADFDQMGIL

-873 QLSGLNINELI
+873 QLSGLNISELI

-1013 AAAMIVMTGTLAGA
+1013 AAAMTVMTGTLAGA

-1407 LGIHSPSRVFAEIGM
+1407 LGIHSPSKVFAEIGM

-1435 SNVVTDAAGNVANN
+1435 SNVVTEAAGNVANN

-1486 AINSLFDKQQ
+1486 AINSLFAKQQ

-1504 RGNINAISNAMRG
+1504 RGNINAISNTMRG

>member
-1 MSKEIDEK
+1 MSREIDEK
-9 VVQMRFDNSNFESNV
+9 IVQMRFDNSNFESNV
-24 QTSLGTIGRLKQ
+24 QTSLGTIDKLKRC
-36 SLNFSNS
+36 LNFGDS
-43 SKSLENIGAAAKS
+43 SKSLDNISSAAKN
-56 VNMSPLSNAVET
+56 VNMSPLANAVET
-68 VKTKF
+68 VRSKF
-73 SGLEVVAITALA
+73 SGLEVIAVTALA
-85 NITNSAVNVGKK
+85 NITNSAVNAGKK

-236 RTAENMGTNVD
+236 RTAENMGINVD

-385 TSIKNIFEGLLSVI
+385 ASIKNIFEGLLSVI

-418 AKFTEGFKNLTD
+418 AKFTEGFKNLTE

-501 SGIFKDVIGGVLKLL
+501 SGIFKDVIRGVLKLL

-573 GKAVQSLGPGVSEVF
+573 GKAVRSLGPGVSEVF

-594 LSKLFTFDSAS
+594 LSNLFTFDSAS
-605 SFMDLLISGAVVK
+605 SFMDLLISGSIVK
-618 AIKSVKKVFDTLN
+618 AIKSIKKVFDTFN
-631 DTISSAGG
+631 DTISSVGG
-639 INKSISDMF
+639 ISKSISDMF

-675 LLAGSLL
+675 ILAGSLL

-751 AMKSLSELDWEEIGK
+751 AMKSLSELDWEEISK

-793 KCGTNLIMFAAAIGI
+793 KCGTNLIMFSAAIGI

-818 IDTASLIKGLVG
+818 IDTTSLIKGLVG

-844 ADFDQLGIL
+844 ADFDQMGIL

-873 QLSGLNINELI
+873 QLSGLNISELI

-946 LTMAGALLIIAGAV
+946 LTMASALLIIAGAV

-1013 AAAMIVMTGTLAGA
+1013 AAAMKVMTGTLAGA

-1033 AAALRILA
+1033 AGALRILA
-1041 PVLVAF
+1041 PVLIAF

-1060 MLAGAFTVIGVA
+1060 MMAGAFTVIGVA

-1157 GQVILD
+1157 GQVITD

-1172 VTAIGEVVPLVVD
+1172 VTAIGEVVPLIVD
-1185 TLLDI
+1185 ALLNI
-1190 ITQFIQKLAECTPKV
+1190 LTQFVESIAEYSPRI
-1205 VSAVAEMIVNLIE
+1205 VSAIAETLVSLIE
-1218 TIAEYTPQFVKAGA
+1218 TIAEYTPQFVTAGA

-1259 FMDGI
+1259 FLDGI

-1335 SGIKSKVGDVVSA
+1335 SGIKSKVGDVVGA
-1348 ISSIISTCKE
+1348 VSSIISSCKSA
-1358 GLANIGSEFVSIGS
+1358 LSNVASEFISIGS

-1387 SVGSAISD
+1387 SVASAISD
-1395 VVSSAVSKAKKA
+1395 VASSAVSKAKSA

-1496 MVSLGIQN
+1496 IVSLGIQN

>member
-9 VVQMRFDNSNFESNV
+9 IVQMRFDNSNFESNV

-43 SKSLENIGAAAKS
+43 SKSLENIGDAAKS

-68 VKTKF
+68 VQNKF
-73 SGLEVVAITALA
+73 SGLEVMAVTALA
-85 NITNSAVNVGKK
+85 NITNSAVNAGKR

-103 IDPVKDGFSEYETQM
+103 IDPIKDGLSEYELQIK
-118 NSIQTIM
+118 SVQTIM
-125 ANTKSKGSTM
+125 ANTGKDVKT
-135 DDVNKALDELNTYAD
+135 VNKALDELNDYAD
-150 KTIYNFSEMTRNI
+150 LTIYNFSDMTQNA
-163 GTFTAAGVGLK
+163 GMFTAAGLGL
-174 ESVSSIKGIAN
+174 EDTMTAIKGIGN
-185 LAAVSGSTSQQAS
+185 WAAYAGAGAS
-198 TAMYQL
+198 DMSRATFQL
-204 SQALATGKVAL
+204 GQALSSGVIRL
-215 QDWNSVVNAGMGG
+215 QDWMSVEHTAGMAG
-228 ELFQNALK
+228 
-236 RTAENMGTNVD
+236 
-247 AMIEKYGSFRESLT
+247 EKYKEAFMETARQHGIAVDDIVAANGSFRESLKDN
-261 EGEWLTAEVLTETLS
+261 WLTTDIFLETMQRFANDQS
-276 QISGAY
+276 MT
-282 SEADLLAKGYSESQV
+282 D
-297 QEIMDLAKTAEEAA
+297 AA
-311 TKVKTFTQLW
+311 TKVKTFTDLMG
-321 DTLKE
+321 TLKE
-326 AAGSGWAK
+326 ALGTGWASS
-334 TWQIVIG
+334 WRIIIG
-341 NFEEARDMLTSVS
+341 DFEEARDLWTSVS
-354 DTLSGFINKSSD
+354 DTLTGFINKSAD

-371 LSDWKDLGGRADLI
+371 LNDWKDLGGRTNLI
-385 TSIKNIFEGLLSVI
+385 EGIKNAFEGVLSVV
-399 KPVKEAFSEVFKSI
+399 KPVKDAFSEVFDSI
-413 TGADL
+413 SGSDL
-418 AKFTEGFKNLTD
+418 AKFTESFKNLTD

-516 EPIEGA
+516 EPVGKA
-522 LDKAANFVKKFFNS
+522 VDKAANFVKKFFNS

-555 FKPVKGV
+555 FEPVKGV

-573 GKAVQSLGPGVSEVF
+573 GKAVQSFGPGISEVF

-594 LSKLFTFDSAS
+594 LSNLFTFDSAS
-605 SFMDLLISGAVVK
+605 SFMDLLISGSIVK
-618 AIKSVKKVFDTLN
+618 AIKSIKKVFDSVN
-631 DTISSAGG
+631 DTIESAGG
-639 INKSISDMF
+639 ITKSISGMF
-648 NTVGDTLKVWQE
+648 DTVGDTLKVWQE

-688 SDKLGSSLTA
+688 SDKLGSSLSA

-722 PAEGLKNLF
+722 PAEGLKSLF
-731 SGGVLGN
+731 SSGVLGN

-818 IDTASLIKGLVG
+818 IDTTSLIKGLVG

-884 KGLSSIAIM
+884 KGLGSIAVM

-914 TGMLIIGAAMNVFAI
+914 TGMLIIGAAMNVLAV

-960 KIIPNN
+960 KIMPNN
-966 LPIISVG
+966 LPLISVG

-987 LNMMGGMSW
+987 LNMMGDMSW
-996 EGIAKSLVT
+996 EEIAKSLVT

-1013 AAAMIVMTGTLAGA
+1013 AAAMKVMTGSLAGA
-1027 AALLVV
+1027 AALLIV
-1033 AAALRILA
+1033 AGALRILA

-1047 GNMSWGQIAAGLI
+1047 GNMSWGQIAAGLV

-1072 GLLLTPLVPTLM
+1072 GLLLTPLAPTLLM
-1084 LLGAAITLI
+1084 LGAAITLI

-1099 AGAGVTMFAA
+1099 AGAGITAFAA

-1157 GQVILD
+1157 GQVITD
-1163 AFVTILTSL
+1163 AFVTILTAL
-1172 VTAIGEVVPLVVD
+1172 VTAIGEVVPLIVD
-1185 TLLDI
+1185 ALLNI
-1190 ITQFIQKLAECTPKV
+1190 LTQFLESIAEYSPRI
-1205 VSAVAEMIVNLIE
+1205 VSAIAETLVSLIE
-1218 TIAEYTPQFVKAGA
+1218 TLAEYTPQFVAAGV
-1232 DLIIGFIDG
+1232 DLITGFIDG

-1246 PRIAESGMNLIRT
+1246 PRIADSATNLIIT
-1259 FMDGI
+1259 FMDTI
-1264 STYVPEVVNAGMN
+1264 STHVPEVVDAGMQ
-1277 MIIDLI
+1277 MIIELI

-1288 AISANTP
+1288 AISSNTP
-1295 QLVSAMQNLINS
+1295 QLVSAMQNLINA
-1307 IIEAGVA
+1307 IIDAGVA
-1314 LLTGSIGTFTSKG
+1314 VLTGSVSTFLSKG

-1335 SGIKSKVGDVVSA
+1335 DGIKSKVGDVVSA
-1348 ISSIISTCKE
+1348 VGSIISSCKE
-1358 GLANIGSEFVSIGS
+1358 GLANIGSEFISIGS
-1372 NIISGLVSGIKSGIS
+1372 NIIDGLVSGIKSGIS
-1387 SVGSAISD
+1387 SVASAISD
-1395 VVSSAVSKAKKA
+1395 VASSAVSKAKSA
-1407 LGIHSPSRVFAEIGM
+1407 LGIHSPSKVFAEIGM
-1422 YSDEGLAKGLIKY
+1422 YSDKGLAKGLIKY
-1435 SNVVTDAAGNVANN
+1435 SNVVTKAAGNVANN

-1459 KISMDGLNSQPTIRP
+1459 KISVDGLDSQPTIRP

-1504 RGNINAISNAMRG
+1504 GGNINAISNAMKYG
-1517 GQVVAT
+1517 KVTTT
-1523 NDDVVHAIDSLKKV
+1523 NDDLISAINDLKRA
-1537 ISGNT
+1537 INGYSGNEY
-1542 GNSYTIDGITYDD
+1542 NINGITYDD

>member
-43 SKSLENIGAAAKS
+43 SKSLENIGDAAKS

-68 VKTKF
+68 VKNKF
-73 SGLEVVAITALA
+73 SGLEVIAVTALA
-85 NITNSAVNVGKK
+85 NITNSAVNTGKK

-103 IDPVKDGFSEYETQM
+103 IDPIKDGLSEYELQIK
-118 NSIQTIM
+118 SVQTIM
-125 ANTKSKGSTM
+125 ANTGKDVKT
-135 DDVNKALDELNTYAD
+135 VNKALDELNDYAD
-150 KTIYNFSEMTRNI
+150 LTIYNFSDMTQNA
-163 GTFTAAGVGLK
+163 GMFTAAGVGL
-174 ESVSSIKGIAN
+174 EDTMIAIKGIGN
-185 LAAVSGSTSQQAS
+185 WAAYAGAS
-198 TAMYQL
+198 AGDMSRATFQL
-204 SQALATGKVAL
+204 GQALSSGVIRL
-215 QDWNSVVNAGMGG
+215 QDWMSVEHTAGMAG
-228 ELFQNALK
+228 
-236 RTAENMGTNVD
+236 
-247 AMIEKYGSFRESLT
+247 EKYKEAFMETARQHGIAVDDIVAANGSFRESLKDN
-261 EGEWLTAEVLTETLS
+261 WLTTDIFLETMQRFANDQS
-276 QISGAY
+276 MT
-282 SEADLLAKGYSESQV
+282 D
-297 QEIMDLAKTAEEAA
+297 AA
-311 TKVKTFTQLW
+311 TKVKTFTDLMG
-321 DTLKE
+321 TLKE
-326 AAGSGWAK
+326 ALGTGWASS
-334 TWQIVIG
+334 WRIIIG
-341 NFEEARDMLTSVS
+341 DFEEARDLWTSVS
-354 DTLSGFINKSSD
+354 DTLTGFINKSAD

-371 LSDWKDLGGRADLI
+371 LNDWKDLGGRTNLI
-385 TSIKNIFEGLLSVI
+385 EGIKNAFEGVLSVV
-399 KPVKEAFSEVFKSI
+399 KPVKEAFSEVFDSI
-413 TGADL
+413 SGSDL

-464 KSLSP
+464 KALSP

-491 ITAFSDAIEQ
+491 ISAFSDAIEQ

-516 EPIEGA
+516 EPVGKA
-522 LDKAANFVKKFFNS
+522 VDKAANFVKKFFNS

-555 FKPVKGV
+555 FEPVKGV

-573 GKAVQSLGPGVSEVF
+573 GKAVQSFGPGISEVF
-588 SKLADA
+588 GKLADA
-594 LSKLFTFDSAS
+594 LSNLFTFDSAS
-605 SFMDLLISGAVVK
+605 SFMDLLISGSIVK
-618 AIKSVKKVFDTLN
+618 AIKSIKKVFDSVN
-631 DTISSAGG
+631 DTIESAGG
-639 INKSISDMF
+639 ITKSISGMF
-648 NTVGDTLKVWQE
+648 DTVGDTLKVWQE

-688 SDKLGSSLTA
+688 SDKLGSSLSA

-722 PAEGLKNLF
+722 PAEGLKSLF
-731 SGGVLGN
+731 SSGVLGN

-793 KCGTNLIMFAAAIGI
+793 KCGTNLIMFAAAIGV
-808 LSLVVKSLGQ
+808 LSLVVKSLGK
-818 IDTASLIKGLVG
+818 IDTTSLIKGLVG

-844 ADFDQLGIL
+844 ADFDKMGVL
-853 KGTGLLLLA
+853 KGTGLILLA
-862 TSLVVLTQAVE
+862 TSLVILTQAVE
-873 QLSGLNINELI
+873 QLSGLSITELV
-884 KGLSSIAIM
+884 KGLGSVAIM
-893 LSEIVI
+893 LGEIVA

-905 NPSGMISTA
+905 EPTHMISTA
-914 TGMLIIGAAMNVFAI
+914 TGMLIIGAAMNVLAV

-960 KIIPNN
+960 NIMPNN
-966 LPIISVG
+966 LPIISLG

-1013 AAAMIVMTGTLAGA
+1013 AVAMNAMTGALAGA
-1027 AALLVV
+1027 AALLIV
-1033 AAALRILA
+1033 AGALRILA

-1072 GLLLTPLVPTLM
+1072 GLLLTPLAPTL
-1084 LLGAAITLI
+1084 LILGAAITLI

-1099 AGAGVTMFAA
+1099 AGAGITAFAA

-1157 GQVILD
+1157 GQVITD

-1172 VTAIGEVVPLVVD
+1172 VTAIGEVVPLIVD
-1185 TLLDI
+1185 ALLNI
-1190 ITQFIQKLAECTPKV
+1190 LTQFLESIAEYSPRI
-1205 VSAVAEMIVNLIE
+1205 VSAIAETLVSLIE
-1218 TIAEYTPQFVKAGA
+1218 TLAEYTPQFVSAGV
-1232 DLIIGFIDG
+1232 DLITGFIDG

-1246 PRIAESGMNLIRT
+1246 PRIADSATNLIIT
-1259 FMDGI
+1259 FLDAI
-1264 STYVPEVVNAGMN
+1264 STHVPEVVDAGMQ
-1277 MIIDLI
+1277 MIIELI

-1288 AISANTP
+1288 AISSNTP
-1295 QLVSAMQNLINS
+1295 QLVSAMQNLINA
-1307 IIEAGVA
+1307 IIDAGVA
-1314 LLTGSIGTFTSKG
+1314 VLTGSVSTFLSKG

-1335 SGIKSKVGDVVSA
+1335 DGIKSKVGDVVSA
-1348 ISSIISTCKE
+1348 VGSIISSCKE
-1358 GLANIGSEFVSIGS
+1358 GLANIGSEFISIGS
-1372 NIISGLVSGIKSGIS
+1372 NIIDGLVSGIKSGIS
-1387 SVGSAISD
+1387 SVGTAISD
-1395 VVSSAVSKAKKA
+1395 LVSSAVGKAKKL

-1422 YSDEGLAKGLIKY
+1422 YSDKGLAKGLIKY
-1435 SNVVTDAAGNVANN
+1435 SNVVTKAAGNVANN

-1459 KISMDGLNSQPTIRP
+1459 KISVDGLDSQPTIRP

-1504 RGNINAISNAMRG
+1504 GGNINAISNAMKYG
-1517 GQVVAT
+1517 KVTTT
-1523 NDDVVHAIDSLKKV
+1523 NDDLISAINDLKRA
-1537 ISGNT
+1537 INGYSGNEY
-1542 GNSYTIDGITYDD
+1542 NINGITYDD

>member
-73 SGLEVVAITALA
+73 SGLEVMAVTALA
-85 NITNSAVNVGKK
+85 NITNSAVNAGKK

-103 IDPVKDGFSEYETQM
+103 IDPIKDGFSEYETQM

-236 RTAENMGTNVD
+236 RTAENMGINVD

-385 TSIKNIFEGLLSVI
+385 ASIKNIFEGLLSVI

-418 AKFTEGFKNLTD
+418 AKFTEGFKNLTE

-562 GDFIDVVFEGI
+562 GDFIDVIFKGI
-573 GKAVQSLGPGVSEVF
+573 SKAVQSLGPGVSEVF
-588 SKLADA
+588 GKLADA
-594 LSKLFTFDSAS
+594 LSNLFTFDSAS
-605 SFMDLLISGAVVK
+605 SFMDLLISGAIVK
-618 AIKSVKKVFDTLN
+618 AIKSIKKVFDTFN
-631 DTISSAGG
+631 DTISSVGG
-639 INKSISDMF
+639 ISKSISDMF

-675 LLAGSLL
+675 ILAGSLL

-793 KCGTNLIMFAAAIGI
+793 KCGTNLIMFSAAIGI

-818 IDTASLIKGLVG
+818 IDTTSLIKGLVG

-844 ADFDQLGIL
+844 ADFDQIGVL

-873 QLSGLNINELI
+873 QLSGLNVNELI

-946 LTMAGALLIIAGAV
+946 LTMASALLIIAGAV

-996 EGIAKSLVT
+996 EEIAKSLVT

-1013 AAAMIVMTGTLAGA
+1013 AAAMTVMTGTLAGA

-1041 PVLVAF
+1041 PVLIAF
-1047 GNMSWGQIAAGLI
+1047 GNMSWGQIAAGLV

-1205 VSAVAEMIVNLIE
+1205 VSAVAEMIVNLIQ
-1218 TIAEYTPQFVKAGA
+1218 TIAEYVPQFVQAGA

-1259 FMDGI
+1259 FMDAI
-1264 STYVPEVVNAGMN
+1264 STYVPEVVNAGMQ

-1295 QLVSAMQNLINS
+1295 QLVSAMQNLINA
-1307 IIEAGVA
+1307 IIDAGVA

-1335 SGIKSKVGDVVSA
+1335 SGIKSKVGEVTSA
-1348 ISSIISTCKE
+1348 VSSIISSCKSA
-1358 GLANIGSEFVSIGS
+1358 LSNVASEFVSIGS

-1387 SVGSAISD
+1387 SVASAISD
-1395 VVSSAVSKAKKA
+1395 VASSAVSKAKSA
-1407 LGIHSPSRVFAEIGM
+1407 LGIHSPSKVFAEIGM

-1435 SNVVTDAAGNVANN
+1435 SNVVTEAAGNVANN

-1486 AINSLFDKQQ
+1486 AINSLFAKQQ

>member
-9 VVQMRFDNSNFESNV
+9 IVQMRFDNSNFESNV

-43 SKSLENIGAAAKS
+43 SKSLENIGDAAKS

-68 VKTKF
+68 VKNKF
-73 SGLEVVAITALA
+73 SGLEVIAVTALA
-85 NITNSAVNVGKK
+85 NITNSAVNTGKR
-97 IVSALT
+97 IISALT
-103 IDPVKDGFSEYETQM
+103 IDPIKDGLSEYELQIK
-118 NSIQTIM
+118 SVQTIM
-125 ANTKSKGSTM
+125 ANTGKDVKT
-135 DDVNKALDELNTYAD
+135 VNKALDELNDYAD
-150 KTIYNFSEMTRNI
+150 LTIYNFSDMTQNA
-163 GTFTAAGVGLK
+163 GMFTAAGLGL
-174 ESVSSIKGIAN
+174 EDTMTAIKGIGN
-185 LAAVSGSTSQQAS
+185 WAAYAGAGAS
-198 TAMYQL
+198 DMSRATFQL
-204 SQALATGKVAL
+204 GQALSSGVIRL
-215 QDWNSVVNAGMGG
+215 QDWMSVEHTAGMAG
-228 ELFQNALK
+228 
-236 RTAENMGTNVD
+236 
-247 AMIEKYGSFRESLT
+247 EKYKEAFMETARQHGIAVDDIVAANGSFRESLKDN
-261 EGEWLTAEVLTETLS
+261 WLTTDIFLETMQRFANDQS
-276 QISGAY
+276 MT
-282 SEADLLAKGYSESQV
+282 D
-297 QEIMDLAKTAEEAA
+297 AA
-311 TKVKTFTQLW
+311 TKVKTFTDLMG
-321 DTLKE
+321 TLKE
-326 AAGSGWAK
+326 ALGTGWASS
-334 TWQIVIG
+334 WRIIIG
-341 NFEEARDMLTSVS
+341 DFEEARDLWTSVS
-354 DTLSGFINKSSD
+354 DTLTGFINKSAD

-371 LSDWKDLGGRADLI
+371 LNDWKDLGGRTNLI
-385 TSIKNIFEGLLSVI
+385 EGIKNAFEGVLSVV
-399 KPVKEAFSEVFKSI
+399 KPVKEAFSEVFDSI

-464 KSLSP
+464 KALSP

-491 ITAFSDAIEQ
+491 ISAFSDAIEQ

-516 EPIEGA
+516 EPVGKA
-522 LDKAANFVKKFFNS
+522 VDKAANFVKKFFNS

-555 FKPVKGV
+555 FEPVKGV

-573 GKAVQSLGPGVSEVF
+573 GKAVQSFGPGISEVF

-594 LSKLFTFDSAS
+594 LSNLFTFDSAS
-605 SFMDLLISGAVVK
+605 SFMDLLISGSIVK
-618 AIKSVKKVFDTLN
+618 AIKSIKKVFDSVN
-631 DTISSAGG
+631 DTIESAGG
-639 INKSISDMF
+639 ITKSISGMF
-648 NTVGDTLKVWQE
+648 DTVGDTLKVWQE

-688 SDKLGSSLTA
+688 SDKLGSSLSA

-722 PAEGLKNLF
+722 PAEGLKSLF
-731 SGGVLGN
+731 SSGVLGN

-818 IDTASLIKGLVG
+818 IDTTSLIKGLVG

-844 ADFDQLGIL
+844 ADFDKMGVL
-853 KGTGLLLLA
+853 KGTGLILLA
-862 TSLVVLTQAVE
+862 TSLVILTQAVE
-873 QLSGLNINELI
+873 QLSGLSITELV
-884 KGLSSIAIM
+884 KGLGSVAIM
-893 LSEIVI
+893 LGEIVA

-905 NPSGMISTA
+905 EPTHMISTA
-914 TGMLIIGAAMNVFAI
+914 TGMLIIGAAMNVLAI

-960 KIIPNN
+960 NIMPNN
-966 LPIISVG
+966 LPIISLG

-1013 AAAMIVMTGTLAGA
+1013 AVAMNAMTGALAGA
-1027 AALLVV
+1027 AALLIV
-1033 AAALRILA
+1033 AGALRILA

-1072 GLLLTPLVPTLM
+1072 GLLLTPLAPTLLM
-1084 LLGAAITLI
+1084 LGAAITLI

-1099 AGAGVTMFAA
+1099 AGAGITAFAA

-1118 STVGSSIQDFINTL
+1118 STVGSSIQDFVITL
-1132 IESIPLLIQK
+1132 IESIPTIIQK

-1157 GQVILD
+1157 GQVITD
-1163 AFVTILTSL
+1163 AFVTILTAL
-1172 VTAIGEVVPLVVD
+1172 VTAIGEVVPLIVD
-1185 TLLDI
+1185 ALLNI
-1190 ITQFIQKLAECTPKV
+1190 LTQFVESIAEYSPRI
-1205 VSAVAEMIVNLIE
+1205 VSAIAETLVSLIE
-1218 TIAEYTPQFVKAGA
+1218 TIAEYTPQFVAAGV
-1232 DLIIGFIDG
+1232 DLITGFIDG

-1246 PRIAESGMNLIRT
+1246 PRIADSATNLIIT
-1259 FMDGI
+1259 FMDAI
-1264 STYVPEVVNAGMN
+1264 STHVPEVVNAGMQ
-1277 MIIDLI
+1277 MIIELI
-1283 NGMAN
+1283 NGMAD
-1288 AISANTP
+1288 AISSNTP
-1295 QLVSAMQNLINS
+1295 QLVSAMQNLINA
-1307 IIEAGVA
+1307 IIDAGVA
-1314 LLTGSIGTFTSKG
+1314 ILTGSVSTFLSKG

-1335 SGIKSKVGDVVSA
+1335 DGIKSKVGDVVSA
-1348 ISSIISTCKE
+1348 VGSIISSCKE
-1358 GLANIGSEFVSIGS
+1358 GLANIGSEFISIGS
-1372 NIISGLVSGIKSGIS
+1372 NIIDGLVSGIKSGIS
-1387 SVGSAISD
+1387 SVGTAISD
-1395 VVSSAVSKAKKA
+1395 LVSSAVGKAKKL

-1422 YSDEGLAKGLIKY
+1422 YSDKGLAKGLIKY
-1435 SNVVTDAAGNVANN
+1435 SNVVTKAAGNVANN

-1459 KISMDGLNSQPTIRP
+1459 KISVDGLDSQPTIRP

-1504 RGNINAISNAMRG
+1504 GGNINAISNAMKYG
-1517 GQVVAT
+1517 KVTTT
-1523 NDDVVHAIDSLKKV
+1523 NDDLISAINDLKRA
-1537 ISGNT
+1537 INGYSGNEY
-1542 GNSYTIDGITYDD
+1542 NINGITYDD

>member
-43 SKSLENIGAAAKS
+43 SKSLENIGDAAKS

-68 VKTKF
+68 VKNKF
-73 SGLEVVAITALA
+73 SGLEVIAVTALA
-85 NITNSAVNVGKK
+85 NITNSAVNTGKR
-97 IVSALT
+97 IISALT
-103 IDPVKDGFSEYETQM
+103 IDPIKDGLSEYELQIK
-118 NSIQTIM
+118 SVQTIM
-125 ANTKSKGSTM
+125 ANTGKDVKT
-135 DDVNKALDELNTYAD
+135 VNKALDELNDYAD
-150 KTIYNFSEMTRNI
+150 LTIYNFSDMTQNA
-163 GTFTAAGVGLK
+163 GMFTAAGLGL
-174 ESVSSIKGIAN
+174 EDTMTAIKGIGN
-185 LAAVSGSTSQQAS
+185 WAAYAGAS
-198 TAMYQL
+198 ASDMSRATFQL
-204 SQALATGKVAL
+204 GQALSSGVIRL
-215 QDWNSVVNAGMGG
+215 QDWMSVEHTAGMAG
-228 ELFQNALK
+228 
-236 RTAENMGTNVD
+236 
-247 AMIEKYGSFRESLT
+247 EKYKEAFMETARQHGIAVDDIVAANGSFRESLKDN
-261 EGEWLTAEVLTETLS
+261 WLTTDIFLETMQRFANDQS
-276 QISGAY
+276 MT
-282 SEADLLAKGYSESQV
+282 D
-297 QEIMDLAKTAEEAA
+297 AA
-311 TKVKTFTQLW
+311 TKVKTFTDLMG
-321 DTLKE
+321 TLKE
-326 AAGSGWAK
+326 ALGTGWASS
-334 TWQIVIG
+334 WRIIIG
-341 NFEEARDMLTSVS
+341 DFEEARDLWTSVS
-354 DTLSGFINKSSD
+354 DTLTGFINKSAD

-371 LSDWKDLGGRADLI
+371 LNDWKDLGGRTNLI
-385 TSIKNIFEGLLSVI
+385 EGIKNAFEGVLSVV
-399 KPVKEAFSEVFKSI
+399 KPVKDAFSEVFDSI
-413 TGADL
+413 SGSDL
-418 AKFTEGFKNLTD
+418 AKFTESFKNLTD

-516 EPIEGA
+516 EPVGKA
-522 LDKAANFVKKFFNS
+522 VDKAANFVKKFFNS

-555 FKPVKGV
+555 FEPVKGV

-573 GKAVQSLGPGVSEVF
+573 GKAVQSFGPGISEVF

-594 LSKLFTFDSAS
+594 LSNLFTFDSAS
-605 SFMDLLISGAVVK
+605 SFMDLLISGSIVK
-618 AIKSVKKVFDTLN
+618 AIKSIKKVFDSVN
-631 DTISSAGG
+631 DTIESAGG
-639 INKSISDMF
+639 ITKSISGMF
-648 NTVGDTLKVWQE
+648 DTVGDTLKVWQE

-688 SDKLGSSLTA
+688 SDKLGSSLSA

-722 PAEGLKNLF
+722 PAEGLKSLF
-731 SGGVLGN
+731 SSGVLGN

-818 IDTASLIKGLVG
+818 IDTTSLIKGLVG

-844 ADFDQLGIL
+844 ADFDKMGVL
-853 KGTGLLLLA
+853 KGTGLILLA
-862 TSLVVLTQAVE
+862 TSLVILTQAVE
-873 QLSGLNINELI
+873 QLSGLSITELV
-884 KGLSSIAIM
+884 KGLGSVAIM
-893 LSEIVI
+893 LGEIVA

-905 NPSGMISTA
+905 EPTHMISTA
-914 TGMLIIGAAMNVFAI
+914 TGMLIIGAAMNVLAI

-960 KIIPNN
+960 NIMPNN
-966 LPIISVG
+966 LPIISLG

-996 EGIAKSLVT
+996 EGIANSLVT

-1013 AAAMIVMTGTLAGA
+1013 AVAMNAMTGALAGA
-1027 AALLVV
+1027 AALLIV
-1033 AAALRILA
+1033 AGALRILA

-1072 GLLLTPLVPTLM
+1072 GLLLTPLAPTL
-1084 LLGAAITLI
+1084 LILGAAITLI

-1099 AGAGVTMFAA
+1099 AGAGITAFAA
-1109 GLASLIASL
+1109 GLASLIVSL

-1157 GQVILD
+1157 GQVITD
-1163 AFVTILTSL
+1163 AFVTILTAL
-1172 VTAIGEVVPLVVD
+1172 VTAIGEVVPLIVD
-1185 TLLDI
+1185 ALLNI
-1190 ITQFIQKLAECTPKV
+1190 LTQFVESIAEYSPRI
-1205 VSAVAEMIVNLIE
+1205 VSAIAETLVSLIE
-1218 TIAEYTPQFVKAGA
+1218 TIAEYTPQFVAAGV
-1232 DLIIGFIDG
+1232 DLITGFIDG

-1259 FMDGI
+1259 FLDAI
-1264 STYVPEVVNAGMN
+1264 STYVPEVVDAGMN

-1295 QLVSAMQNLINS
+1295 QLVSAMQNLINA
-1307 IIEAGVA
+1307 IIDAGVA
-1314 LLTGSIGTFTSKG
+1314 LLTGSVGTFLSKG

-1335 SGIKSKVGDVVSA
+1335 DGIKGKIGDVVSA
-1348 ISSIISTCKE
+1348 VSSIISACKD

-1387 SVGSAISD
+1387 SVASAISD
-1395 VVSSAVSKAKKA
+1395 VASSAVSKAKSA
-1407 LGIHSPSRVFAEIGM
+1407 LGIHSPSKVFAEIGM
-1422 YSDEGLAKGLIKY
+1422 YSDKGLAKGLIKY
-1435 SNVVTDAAGNVANN
+1435 SNVVTKAAGNVANN

-1459 KISMDGLNSQPTIRP
+1459 KISVDGLDSQPTIRP

-1504 RGNINAISNAMRG
+1504 GGNINAISNAMKYG
-1517 GQVVAT
+1517 KVTTT
-1523 NDDVVHAIDSLKKV
+1523 NDDLISAINDLKRA
-1537 ISGNT
+1537 INGYSGNEY
-1542 GNSYTIDGITYDD
+1542 NINGITYDD

>member
-43 SKSLENIGAAAKS
+43 SKSLENIGDAAKS

-68 VKTKF
+68 VKNKF
-73 SGLEVVAITALA
+73 SGLEVIAVTALA
-85 NITNSAVNVGKK
+85 NITNSAVNTGKR
-97 IVSALT
+97 IISALT
-103 IDPVKDGFSEYETQM
+103 IDPIKDGLSEYELQIK
-118 NSIQTIM
+118 SVQTIM
-125 ANTKSKGSTM
+125 ANTGKDVKT
-135 DDVNKALDELNTYAD
+135 VNKALDELNDYAD
-150 KTIYNFSEMTRNI
+150 LTIYNFSDMTQNA
-163 GTFTAAGVGLK
+163 GMFTAAGVGL
-174 ESVSSIKGIAN
+174 EDTMIAIKGIGN
-185 LAAVSGSTSQQAS
+185 WAAYAGAS
-198 TAMYQL
+198 AGDMSRATFQL
-204 SQALATGKVAL
+204 GQALSSGVIRL
-215 QDWNSVVNAGMGG
+215 QDWMSVEHTAGMAG
-228 ELFQNALK
+228 
-236 RTAENMGTNVD
+236 
-247 AMIEKYGSFRESLT
+247 EKYKEAFMETARQHGIAVDDIVAANGSFRESLKDN
-261 EGEWLTAEVLTETLS
+261 WLTTDIFLETMQRFANDQS
-276 QISGAY
+276 MT
-282 SEADLLAKGYSESQV
+282 D
-297 QEIMDLAKTAEEAA
+297 AA
-311 TKVKTFTQLW
+311 TKVKTFTDLMG
-321 DTLKE
+321 TLKE
-326 AAGSGWAK
+326 ALGTGWASS
-334 TWQIVIG
+334 WRIIIG
-341 NFEEARDMLTSVS
+341 DFEEARDLWTSVS
-354 DTLSGFINKSSD
+354 DTLTGFINKSAD

-371 LSDWKDLGGRADLI
+371 LNDWKDLGGRTNLI
-385 TSIKNIFEGLLSVI
+385 EGIKNAFEGVLSVV
-399 KPVKEAFSEVFKSI
+399 KPVKEAFSEVFDSI
-413 TGADL
+413 SGSDL
-418 AKFTEGFKNLTD
+418 AKFTESFKNLTD

-491 ITAFSDAIEQ
+491 ISAFSDAIEQ

-516 EPIEGA
+516 EPVGKA
-522 LDKAANFVKKFFNS
+522 VDKAANFVKKFFNS

-555 FKPVKGV
+555 FEPVKGV

-573 GKAVQSLGPGVSEVF
+573 GKAVQSFGPGISEVF

-594 LSKLFTFDSAS
+594 LSNLFTFDSAS
-605 SFMDLLISGAVVK
+605 SFMDLLISGSIVK
-618 AIKSVKKVFDTLN
+618 AIKSIKKVFDSVN
-631 DTISSAGG
+631 DTIESAGG
-639 INKSISDMF
+639 ITKSISGMF
-648 NTVGDTLKVWQE
+648 DTVGDTLKVWQE

-688 SDKLGSSLTA
+688 SDKLGSSLSA

-722 PAEGLKNLF
+722 PAEGLKSLF
-731 SGGVLGN
+731 SSGVLGN

-808 LSLVVKSLGQ
+808 LSLVVKSLGK
-818 IDTASLIKGLVG
+818 IDTTSLIKGLVG

-844 ADFDQLGIL
+844 ADFDKMGVL

-873 QLSGLNINELI
+873 QLSGLSITELV
-884 KGLSSIAIM
+884 KGLGSVAIM
-893 LSEIVI
+893 LGEIVA

-905 NPSGMISTA
+905 EPTHMISTA
-914 TGMLIIGAAMNVFAI
+914 TGMLIIGAAMNVLAV

-960 KIIPNN
+960 NIMPNN

-1013 AAAMIVMTGTLAGA
+1013 AVAMNAMTGALAGA
-1027 AALLVV
+1027 AALLIV
-1033 AAALRILA
+1033 AGALRILA

-1072 GLLLTPLVPTLM
+1072 GLLLTPLAPTLLM
-1084 LLGAAITLI
+1084 LGAAITLI

-1099 AGAGVTMFAA
+1099 AGAGITAFAA

-1157 GQVILD
+1157 GQVITD
-1163 AFVTILTSL
+1163 AFVTILTAL
-1172 VTAIGEVVPLVVD
+1172 VTAIGEVVPLIVD
-1185 TLLDI
+1185 ALLNI
-1190 ITQFIQKLAECTPKV
+1190 LTQFLESIAEYSPRI
-1205 VSAVAEMIVNLIE
+1205 VSAIAETLVSLIE
-1218 TIAEYTPQFVKAGA
+1218 TLAEYTPQFVSAGV
-1232 DLIIGFIDG
+1232 DLITGFIDG

-1246 PRIAESGMNLIRT
+1246 PRIADSATNLIIT
-1259 FMDGI
+1259 FLDAI
-1264 STYVPEVVNAGMN
+1264 STHVPEVVDAGMQ
-1277 MIIDLI
+1277 MIIELI

-1288 AISANTP
+1288 AISSNTP
-1295 QLVSAMQNLINS
+1295 QLVSAMQNLINA
-1307 IIEAGVA
+1307 IIDAGVA
-1314 LLTGSIGTFTSKG
+1314 VLTGSVSTFLSKG

-1335 SGIKSKVGDVVSA
+1335 DGIKSKIGDVVSA
-1348 ISSIISTCKE
+1348 VGSIISSCKE
-1358 GLANIGSEFVSIGS
+1358 GLANIGSEFISIGS
-1372 NIISGLVSGIKSGIS
+1372 NIIDGLVSGIKSGIT

-1395 VVSSAVSKAKKA
+1395 VVSSAVGKAKKL

-1422 YSDEGLAKGLIKY
+1422 YSDKGLAKGLIKY
-1435 SNVVTDAAGNVANN
+1435 SNVVTKAAGNVANN

-1459 KISMDGLNSQPTIRP
+1459 KISVDGLDSQPTIRP

-1504 RGNINAISNAMRG
+1504 GGNINAISNAMKYG
-1517 GQVVAT
+1517 KVTTT
-1523 NDDVVHAIDSLKKV
+1523 NDDLVSAINDLKRA
-1537 ISGNT
+1537 INGYSGNEY
-1542 GNSYTIDGITYDD
+1542 NINGITYDD

>member
-36 SLNFSNS
+36 SLNFSKS
-43 SKSLENIGAAAKS
+43 SKSLENIGDVAKS

-68 VKTKF
+68 VKNKF
-73 SGLEVVAITALA
+73 SGLEVIAVTALA
-85 NITNSAVNVGKK
+85 NITNSAVNTGKR
-97 IVSALT
+97 IISALT
-103 IDPVKDGFSEYETQM
+103 IDPIKDGLSEYELQIK
-118 NSIQTIM
+118 SVQTIM
-125 ANTKSKGSTM
+125 GNTGKDVKT
-135 DDVNKALDELNTYAD
+135 VNKALDELNDYAD
-150 KTIYNFSEMTRNI
+150 LTIYNFSDMTQNA
-163 GTFTAAGVGLK
+163 GMFTAAGVGL
-174 ESVSSIKGIAN
+174 EDTMVAIKGIGN
-185 LAAVSGSTSQQAS
+185 WAAYAGAS
-198 TAMYQL
+198 AGDMSRATFQL
-204 SQALATGKVAL
+204 GQALSSGTIRL
-215 QDWNSVVNAGMGG
+215 QDWMSIEHTAGMAG
-228 ELFQNALK
+228 
-236 RTAENMGTNVD
+236 
-247 AMIEKYGSFRESLT
+247 EKYKEAFMETARQHGIAVDDIVAANGSFRESLKDN
-261 EGEWLTAEVLTETLS
+261 WLTTDIFLETMQRFANDQS
-276 QISGAY
+276 MT
-282 SEADLLAKGYSESQV
+282 D
-297 QEIMDLAKTAEEAA
+297 AA
-311 TKVKTFTQLW
+311 TKVKTFTDLMG
-321 DTLKE
+321 TLKE
-326 AAGSGWAK
+326 ALGTGWASS
-334 TWQIVIG
+334 WRIIIG
-341 NFEEARDMLTSVS
+341 DFEEARDLWTSVS
-354 DTLSGFINKSSD
+354 DTLTGFINKSAD

-371 LSDWKDLGGRADLI
+371 LSDWKDLGGRTNLI
-385 TSIKNIFEGLLSVI
+385 EGIKNAFEGVLSVV
-399 KPVKEAFSEVFKSI
+399 KPVKEAFSEVFDSI

-464 KSLSP
+464 KALSP

-491 ITAFSDAIEQ
+491 ISAFSDAIEQ

-516 EPIEGA
+516 EPVGKA
-522 LDKAANFVKKFFNS
+522 VDKAGEFVKKFFNS

-555 FKPVKGV
+555 FEPVKGV
-562 GDFIDVVFEGI
+562 SDFINVVFEGI
-573 GKAVQSLGPGVSEVF
+573 GKAVQSFGPGISEVF

-594 LSKLFTFDSAS
+594 LSNLFTFDSAS
-605 SFMDLLISGAVVK
+605 SFMDLLISGSIVK
-618 AIKSVKKVFDTLN
+618 AIKSIKKVFDSVN
-631 DTISSAGG
+631 DTISSVGG
-639 INKSISDMF
+639 VGKSISDMF

-688 SDKLGSSLTA
+688 SDKLGSSLSA

-722 PAEGLKNLF
+722 PAEGMKNLF
-731 SGGVLGN
+731 SSGVLGN

-766 GLVSIAGL
+766 GLLSIAGL

-793 KCGTNLIMFAAAIGI
+793 KCGTNLIMFAAAVGI
-808 LSLVVKSLGQ
+808 LSLVVKSLGK
-818 IDTASLIKGLVG
+818 IDTESLIKGLVG

-836 ELAAFLKT
+836 ELAAFLKV
-844 ADFDQLGIL
+844 ADFDKMGVL
-853 KGTGLLLLA
+853 KGTGLILLA
-862 TSLVVLTQAVE
+862 TSLVILTQAVE
-873 QLSGLNINELI
+873 QLSGLSITELV
-884 KGLSSIAIM
+884 KGLGSVAIM
-893 LSEIVI
+893 LGEIVA

-905 NPSGMISTA
+905 EPTHMLSTA
-914 TGMLIIGAAMNVFAI
+914 TGMLIIGAAMNVLAVAI
-929 AVEKLGNLSWTE
+929 EKLGGLSWSE

-946 LTMAGALLIIAGAV
+946 LSMAGALVIIAGAV
-960 KIIPNN
+960 MIMPNN
-966 LPIISVG
+966 LPIIGVG
-973 LTVMSVALIGLAAA
+973 LTIISVALIGLAAA

-1013 AAAMIVMTGTLAGA
+1013 AAAMTVMTGTLAGA
-1027 AALLVV
+1027 AALLIV
-1033 AAALRILA
+1033 AGALRILA
-1041 PVLVAF
+1041 PVLIAF
-1047 GNMSWGQIAAGLI
+1047 GNMSWGQIAAGLV

-1118 STVGSSIQDFINTL
+1118 TTVGSSIQDFVITL
-1132 IESIPLLIQK
+1132 IESIPTIIQK
-1142 LGEGFVKFVEVIVQN
+1142 LGEGFVKFLEVIVQN
-1157 GQVILD
+1157 GQVIID
-1163 AFVTILTSL
+1163 AFVTILTAL
-1172 VTAIGEVVPLVVD
+1172 VTAIGEVVPLIVD
-1185 TLLDI
+1185 TLLNI
-1190 ITQFIQKLAECTPKV
+1190 LTQFLESIAEYSPRI
-1205 VSAVAEMIVNLIE
+1205 VSAVAETLVSLIE
-1218 TIAEYTPQFVKAGA
+1218 TLAEYTPQFVAAGT
-1232 DLIIGFIDG
+1232 DLIVGFIDG
-1241 LSENI
+1241 LSQSI
-1246 PRIAESGMNLIRT
+1246 PRIAESGANLIMT
-1259 FMDGI
+1259 FLDAI
-1264 STYVPEVVNAGMN
+1264 ATYVPQVVNAGMQ

-1295 QLVSAMQNLINS
+1295 QLVSAMQNLINA
-1307 IIEAGVA
+1307 IIDAGVA
-1314 LLTGSIGTFTSKG
+1314 LLTSSVGTFLSKG

-1335 SGIKSKVGDVVSA
+1335 DGIKSKVGDVVSA
-1348 ISSIISTCKE
+1348 VGSIISACKD
-1358 GLANIGSEFVSIGS
+1358 GLANIASEFVDIGS

-1387 SVGSAISD
+1387 NVASAIAD
-1395 VVSSAVSKAKKA
+1395 VASSAVSQAKGA
-1407 LGIHSPSRVFAEIGM
+1407 LGIHSPSKVFAEIGM
-1422 YSDEGLAKGLIKY
+1422 YSDKGLAKGLIKY
-1435 SNVVTDAAGNVANN
+1435 SNIVTKAAGNVANN

-1459 KISMDGLNSQPTIRP
+1459 KISVDGLDSQPTIRP

-1486 AINSLFDKQQ
+1486 AINSLFAKQQ

-1523 NDDVVHAIDSLKKV
+1523 NDDVVNAIDSLKKV

>member
-36 SLNFSNS
+36 SLNFSKS
-43 SKSLENIGAAAKS
+43 SKSLENIGDVAKS

-68 VKTKF
+68 VKNKF
-73 SGLEVVAITALA
+73 SGLEVIAVTALA
-85 NITNSAVNVGKK
+85 NITNSAVNTGKR
-97 IVSALT
+97 IISALT
-103 IDPVKDGFSEYETQM
+103 IDPIKDGLSEYELQIK
-118 NSIQTIM
+118 SVQTIM
-125 ANTKSKGSTM
+125 GNTGKDVKT
-135 DDVNKALDELNTYAD
+135 VNKALDELNDYAD
-150 KTIYNFSEMTRNI
+150 LTIYNFSDMTQNA
-163 GTFTAAGVGLK
+163 GMFTAAGVGL
-174 ESVSSIKGIAN
+174 EDTMVAIKGIGN
-185 LAAVSGSTSQQAS
+185 WAAYAGAS
-198 TAMYQL
+198 AGDMSRATFQL
-204 SQALATGKVAL
+204 GQALSSGTIRL
-215 QDWNSVVNAGMGG
+215 QDWMSIEHTAGMAG
-228 ELFQNALK
+228 
-236 RTAENMGTNVD
+236 
-247 AMIEKYGSFRESLT
+247 EKYKEAFMETARQHGIAVDDIVAANGSFRESLKDN
-261 EGEWLTAEVLTETLS
+261 WLTTDIFLETMQRFANDQS
-276 QISGAY
+276 MT
-282 SEADLLAKGYSESQV
+282 D
-297 QEIMDLAKTAEEAA
+297 AA
-311 TKVKTFTQLW
+311 TKVKTFTDLMG
-321 DTLKE
+321 TLKE
-326 AAGSGWAK
+326 ALGTGWASS
-334 TWQIVIG
+334 WRIIIG
-341 NFEEARDMLTSVS
+341 DFEEARDLWTSVS
-354 DTLSGFINKSSD
+354 DTLTGFINKSAD

-371 LSDWKDLGGRADLI
+371 LSDWKDLGGRTNLI
-385 TSIKNIFEGLLSVI
+385 EGIKNAFEGVLSVV
-399 KPVKEAFSEVFKSI
+399 KPVKEAFSEVFDSI

-464 KSLSP
+464 KALSP

-491 ITAFSDAIEQ
+491 ISAFSDAIEQ

-516 EPIEGA
+516 EPVGKA
-522 LDKAANFVKKFFNS
+522 VDKAGEFVKKFFNS

-555 FKPVKGV
+555 FEPVKGV
-562 GDFIDVVFEGI
+562 GDFINVVFEGI
-573 GKAVQSLGPGVSEVF
+573 GKAVQSFGPGISEVF

-594 LSKLFTFDSAS
+594 LSNLFTFDSAS
-605 SFMDLLISGAVVK
+605 SFMDLLISGSIVK
-618 AIKSVKKVFDTLN
+618 AIKSIKKVFDSVN
-631 DTISSAGG
+631 DTISSVGG
-639 INKSISDMF
+639 VGKSISDMF

-688 SDKLGSSLTA
+688 SDKLGSSLSA

-722 PAEGLKNLF
+722 PAEGMKNLF
-731 SGGVLGN
+731 SSGVLGN

-766 GLVSIAGL
+766 GLLSIAGL

-793 KCGTNLIMFAAAIGI
+793 KCGTNLIMFAAAVGI
-808 LSLVVKSLGQ
+808 LSLVVKSLGK
-818 IDTASLIKGLVG
+818 IDTESLIKGLVG

-836 ELAAFLKT
+836 ELAAFLKV
-844 ADFDQLGIL
+844 ADFDKMGVL
-853 KGTGLLLLA
+853 KGTGLILLA
-862 TSLVVLTQAVE
+862 TSLVILTQAVE
-873 QLSGLNINELI
+873 QLSGLSITELV
-884 KGLSSIAIM
+884 KGLGSVAIM
-893 LSEIVI
+893 LGEIVA

-905 NPSGMISTA
+905 EPTHMLSTA
-914 TGMLIIGAAMNVFAI
+914 TGMLIIGAAMNVLAVAI
-929 AVEKLGNLSWTE
+929 EKLGGLSWSE

-946 LTMAGALLIIAGAV
+946 LSMAGALVIIAGAV
-960 KIIPNN
+960 MIMPNN
-966 LPIISVG
+966 LPIIGVG
-973 LTVMSVALIGLAAA
+973 LTIISVALIGLAAA

-1013 AAAMIVMTGTLAGA
+1013 AAAMTVMTGTLAGA
-1027 AALLVV
+1027 AALLIV
-1033 AAALRILA
+1033 AGALRILA
-1041 PVLVAF
+1041 PVLIAF
-1047 GNMSWGQIAAGLI
+1047 GNMSWGQIAAGLV

-1118 STVGSSIQDFINTL
+1118 TTVGSSIQDFVITL
-1132 IESIPLLIQK
+1132 IESIPTIIQK
-1142 LGEGFVKFVEVIVQN
+1142 LGEGFVKFLEVIVQN
-1157 GQVILD
+1157 GQVIID
-1163 AFVTILTSL
+1163 AFVTILTAL
-1172 VTAIGEVVPLVVD
+1172 VTAIGEVVPLIVD
-1185 TLLDI
+1185 TLLNI
-1190 ITQFIQKLAECTPKV
+1190 LTQFLESIAEYSPRI
-1205 VSAVAEMIVNLIE
+1205 VSAVAETLVSLIE
-1218 TIAEYTPQFVKAGA
+1218 TLAEYTPQFVAAGT
-1232 DLIIGFIDG
+1232 DLIVGFIDG
-1241 LSENI
+1241 LSQSI
-1246 PRIAESGMNLIRT
+1246 PRIAESGANLIMT
-1259 FMDGI
+1259 FLDAI
-1264 STYVPEVVNAGMN
+1264 ATYVPQVVNAGMQ

-1295 QLVSAMQNLINS
+1295 QLVSAMQNLINA
-1307 IIEAGVA
+1307 IIDAGVA
-1314 LLTGSIGTFTSKG
+1314 LLTSSVGTFLSKG

-1335 SGIKSKVGDVVSA
+1335 DGIKSKVGDVVSA
-1348 ISSIISTCKE
+1348 VGSIISACKD
-1358 GLANIGSEFVSIGS
+1358 GLANIASEFVDIGS

-1387 SVGSAISD
+1387 NVASAIAD
-1395 VVSSAVSKAKKA
+1395 VASSAVSQAKGA
-1407 LGIHSPSRVFAEIGM
+1407 LGIHSPSKVFAEIGM
-1422 YSDEGLAKGLIKY
+1422 YSDKGLAKGLIKY
-1435 SNVVTDAAGNVANN
+1435 SNIVTKAAGNVANN

-1459 KISMDGLNSQPTIRP
+1459 KISVDGLDSQPTIRP

-1486 AINSLFDKQQ
+1486 AINSLFAKQQ

-1523 NDDVVHAIDSLKKV
+1523 NDDVVNAIDSLKKV

>member
-73 SGLEVVAITALA
+73 SGLEVMAVTALA
-85 NITNSAVNVGKK
+85 NITNSAVNAGKK

-236 RTAENMGTNVD
+236 RTAENMGINVD

-385 TSIKNIFEGLLSVI
+385 ASIKNIFEGLLSVI

-418 AKFTEGFKNLTD
+418 AKFTEGFKNLTE

-562 GDFIDVVFEGI
+562 GDFIDVVFKGI
-573 GKAVQSLGPGVSEVF
+573 SKAVQSFGPGISEVF
-588 SKLADA
+588 GKLADA
-594 LSKLFTFDSAS
+594 LSNLFTFDSAS
-605 SFMDLLISGAVVK
+605 SFMDLLISGAIVK
-618 AIKSVKKVFDTLN
+618 AIKSIKKVFDTFN
-631 DTISSAGG
+631 DTISSVGG
-639 INKSISDMF
+639 ISKSISDMF

-675 LLAGSLL
+675 ILAGSLL

-793 KCGTNLIMFAAAIGI
+793 KCGTNLIMFSAAIGI

-818 IDTASLIKGLVG
+818 IDTTSLIKGLVG

-844 ADFDQLGIL
+844 ADFDQMGVL

-873 QLSGLNINELI
+873 QLSGLNISELI

-946 LTMAGALLIIAGAV
+946 LTMASALLIIAGAV

-1013 AAAMIVMTGTLAGA
+1013 AAAMTVMTGTLAGA

-1047 GNMSWGQIAAGLI
+1047 GNMSWGQIAAGLV

-1205 VSAVAEMIVNLIE
+1205 VSAVAEMIVNLIR

-1259 FMDGI
+1259 FLDGI
-1264 STYVPEVVNAGMN
+1264 STYVPEVVNAGMQ

-1335 SGIKSKVGDVVSA
+1335 SGIKSKVGEVVSA
-1348 ISSIISTCKE
+1348 VSSIISSCKSA
-1358 GLANIGSEFVSIGS
+1358 LSNVASEFISIGS

-1387 SVGSAISD
+1387 SVASAISD
-1395 VVSSAVSKAKKA
+1395 VASSAVSKAKSA

-1435 SNVVTDAAGNVANN
+1435 SNVVTEAAGNVANN

-1537 ISGNT
+1537 ISGNV

>member
-9 VVQMRFDNSNFESNV
+9 VVRMQFDNGNFESNV

-43 SKSLENIGAAAKS
+43 SKSLESIGDAAKS

-68 VKTKF
+68 VQSKF
-73 SGLEVVAITALA
+73 SGLEVMAVTALA
-85 NITNSAVNVGKK
+85 NITNSAVNAGKR
-97 IVSALT
+97 IISALT
-103 IDPVKDGFSEYETQM
+103 IDPIKDGLSEYELQIK
-118 NSIQTIM
+118 SVQTIM
-125 ANTKSKGSTM
+125 GNTGKDVKT
-135 DDVNKALDELNTYAD
+135 VNKALDELNDYAD
-150 KTIYNFSEMTRNI
+150 LTIYNFSDMTQNA
-163 GTFTAAGVGLK
+163 GMFTAAGVGL
-174 ESVSSIKGIAN
+174 EDTMVAIKGIGN
-185 LAAVSGSTSQQAS
+185 WAAYAGAS
-198 TAMYQL
+198 ASDMSRATFQL
-204 SQALATGKVAL
+204 GQALSSGTIRL
-215 QDWNSVVNAGMGG
+215 QDWMSIEHTAGMAG
-228 ELFQNALK
+228 
-236 RTAENMGTNVD
+236 
-247 AMIEKYGSFRESLT
+247 EKYKEAFMETARQHGIAVDDIVAANGSFRESLKDN
-261 EGEWLTAEVLTETLS
+261 WLTTDIFLETMQRFANDQS
-276 QISGAY
+276 MT
-282 SEADLLAKGYSESQV
+282 D
-297 QEIMDLAKTAEEAA
+297 AA
-311 TKVKTFTQLW
+311 TKVKTFTDLMG
-321 DTLKE
+321 TLKE
-326 AAGSGWAK
+326 ALGTGWASS
-334 TWQIVIG
+334 WRIIIG
-341 NFEEARDMLTSVS
+341 DFEEARDLWTSVS
-354 DTLSGFINKSSD
+354 DTLTGFINKSAD

-371 LSDWKDLGGRADLI
+371 LNDWKDLGGRTNLI
-385 TSIKNIFEGLLSVI
+385 EGIKNAFEGVLSVV
-399 KPVKEAFSEVFKSI
+399 KPVKEAFSEVFDSI
-413 TGADL
+413 SGSDL
-418 AKFTEGFKNLTD
+418 AKFTESFKNLTD

-491 ITAFSDAIEQ
+491 ISAFSDAIEQ

-516 EPIEGA
+516 EPVGKA
-522 LDKAANFVKKFFNS
+522 VDKAGEFVKKFFNS

-555 FKPVKGV
+555 FEPVKGV

-573 GKAVQSLGPGVSEVF
+573 GKAVQSFGPGISEVF

-594 LSKLFTFDSAS
+594 LSNLFTFDSAS
-605 SFMDLLISGAVVK
+605 SFMDLLISGSIVK
-618 AIKSVKKVFDTLN
+618 AIKSIKKVFDSVN
-631 DTISSAGG
+631 DTISSVGG
-639 INKSISDMF
+639 IGKSISDMF

-688 SDKLGSSLTA
+688 SDKLGSSLSA

-722 PAEGLKNLF
+722 PADGLKSLF
-731 SGGVLGN
+731 GSRVLGN

-766 GLVSIAGL
+766 GLLSIAGL

-818 IDTASLIKGLVG
+818 IDTTSLIKGLVG

-884 KGLSSIAIM
+884 KGLGSIAVM

-914 TGMLIIGAAMNVFAI
+914 TGMLIIGAAMNVLAV

-960 KIIPNN
+960 KIMPNN

-987 LNMMGGMSW
+987 LNMMGDMSW

-1013 AAAMIVMTGTLAGA
+1013 AAAMTVMTGTLAGA
-1027 AALLVV
+1027 AALLIV
-1033 AAALRILA
+1033 AGALRILA

-1072 GLLLTPLVPTLM
+1072 GLLLTPLAPTL
-1084 LLGAAITLI
+1084 LILGAAITLI

-1099 AGAGVTMFAA
+1099 AGAGITAFAA

-1157 GQVILD
+1157 GEVILD
-1163 AFVTILTSL
+1163 AFVTILTAL
-1172 VTAIGEVVPLVVD
+1172 VTAIGEVVPLIVD
-1185 TLLDI
+1185 ALLDI
-1190 ITQFIQKLAECTPKV
+1190 LTQFVESIAEYSPRI
-1205 VSAVAEMIVNLIE
+1205 VSAIAETLVSLIE

-1259 FMDGI
+1259 FMDAI
-1264 STYVPEVVNAGMN
+1264 STYVPEVVNAGMQ

-1295 QLVSAMQNLINS
+1295 QLVSAMQNLINA
-1307 IIEAGVA
+1307 IIDAGVA
-1314 LLTGSIGTFTSKG
+1314 LLTSSVGTFLSKG

-1335 SGIKSKVGDVVSA
+1335 DGIKGKVGDVISA
-1348 ISSIISTCKE
+1348 ISEIPGACIDALSGFWSD
-1358 GLANIGSEFVSIGS
+1358 FVSIGS
-1372 NIISGLVSGIKSGIS
+1372 NIVSGIVEGITSGIADIGGAIGDL
-1387 SVGSAISD
+1387 VTSAIQKGKD
-1395 VVSSAVSKAKKA
+1395 L
-1407 LGIHSPSRVFAEIGM
+1407 LGIHSPSTVFAEMGM
-1422 YSDEGLAKGLIKY
+1422 YCDKGLVVGLNKY
-1435 SNVVTDAAGNVANN
+1435 SGLVTKSAGNIANN

-1459 KISMDGLNSQPTIRP
+1459 KISVDELDSQPTIRP

-1486 AINSLFDKQQ
+1486 AINSLFARQQ

>member
-1 MSKEIDEK
+1 MSREIDEK
-9 VVQMRFDNSNFESNV
+9 IVQMRFDNSNFESNV
-24 QTSLGTIGRLKQ
+24 QTSLGTIDKLKRC
-36 SLNFSNS
+36 LNFGDS
-43 SKSLENIGAAAKS
+43 SKSLDNISSAAKN
-56 VNMSPLSNAVET
+56 VNMSPLANAVET
-68 VKTKF
+68 VRSKF
-73 SGLEVVAITALA
+73 SGLEVMAVTALA
-85 NITNSAVNVGKK
+85 NITNSAVNAGKK

-236 RTAENMGTNVD
+236 RTAENMGINVD

-385 TSIKNIFEGLLSVI
+385 ASIKNIFEGLLSVI

-418 AKFTEGFKNLTD
+418 AKFTEGFKNLTE

-562 GDFIDVVFEGI
+562 GDFIDVVFKGI
-573 GKAVQSLGPGVSEVF
+573 SKAVQSFGPGISEVF
-588 SKLADA
+588 GKLADA
-594 LSKLFTFDSAS
+594 LSNLFTFDSAS
-605 SFMDLLISGAVVK
+605 SFMDLLISGAIVK
-618 AIKSVKKVFDTLN
+618 AIKSIKKVFDTFN
-631 DTISSAGG
+631 DTISSVGG
-639 INKSISDMF
+639 ISKSISDMF

-688 SDKLGSSLTA
+688 SDKLGSSLSA

-793 KCGTNLIMFAAAIGI
+793 KCGTNLIMFSAAIGI

-818 IDTASLIKGLVG
+818 IDTTSLIKGLVG

-844 ADFDQLGIL
+844 ADFDQMGIL

-873 QLSGLNINELI
+873 QLSGLNVNELI

-946 LTMAGALLIIAGAV
+946 LTMASALLIIAGAV

-1013 AAAMIVMTGTLAGA
+1013 AAAMTVMTGTLAGA

-1041 PVLVAF
+1041 PVLIAF

-1060 MLAGAFTVIGVA
+1060 MMAGAFTVIGVA

-1185 TLLDI
+1185 ALLDI
-1190 ITQFIQKLAECTPKV
+1190 LTQFVEKIAEYSPRI
-1205 VSAVAEMIVNLIE
+1205 VSAIAETLVSLIE

-1259 FMDGI
+1259 FMDAI
-1264 STYVPEVVNAGMN
+1264 STYVPEVVNAGMQ

-1295 QLVSAMQNLINS
+1295 QLVSAMQNLINA
-1307 IIEAGVA
+1307 IIDAGVA

-1335 SGIKSKVGDVVSA
+1335 SGIKSKVGEVTSA
-1348 ISSIISTCKE
+1348 VSSIISSCKSA
-1358 GLANIGSEFVSIGS
+1358 LSNVASEFVSIGS

-1387 SVGSAISD
+1387 SVASAISD
-1395 VVSSAVSKAKKA
+1395 VASSAVSKAKSA

>member
-9 VVQMRFDNSNFESNV
+9 VVRMQFDNSNFESNV

-43 SKSLENIGAAAKS
+43 SKSLESIGAAAKS

-68 VKTKF
+68 VKNKF
-73 SGLEVVAITALA
+73 SGLEVMAVTALA
-85 NITNSAVNVGKK
+85 NITNSAVNTGKR
-97 IVSALT
+97 IISALT
-103 IDPVKDGFSEYETQM
+103 IDPIKDGLSEYELQIK
-118 NSIQTIM
+118 SVQTIM
-125 ANTKSKGSTM
+125 GNTGKDVKT
-135 DDVNKALDELNTYAD
+135 VNKALDELNDYAD
-150 KTIYNFSEMTRNI
+150 LTIYNFSEMTQNA
-163 GTFTAAGVGLK
+163 GMFTAAGVGL
-174 ESVSSIKGIAN
+174 EDTMTAIKGIGN
-185 LAAVSGSTSQQAS
+185 WAAYAGAS
-198 TAMYQL
+198 SSDMSRATFQL
-204 SQALATGKVAL
+204 GQALSSGVIRL
-215 QDWNSVVNAGMGG
+215 QDWMSIEHTAGMAG
-228 ELFQNALK
+228 
-236 RTAENMGTNVD
+236 
-247 AMIEKYGSFRESLT
+247 EKYKEAFMETARQHGIAVDDIVAANGSFRESLKDN
-261 EGEWLTAEVLTETLS
+261 WLTTDIFLETMQRFANDQS
-276 QISGAY
+276 MT
-282 SEADLLAKGYSESQV
+282 D
-297 QEIMDLAKTAEEAA
+297 AA
-311 TKVKTFTQLW
+311 TKVKTFTDLMG
-321 DTLKE
+321 TLKE
-326 AAGSGWAK
+326 ALGTGWASS
-334 TWQIVIG
+334 WRIIIG
-341 NFEEARDMLTSVS
+341 DFEEARDLWTSVS
-354 DTLSGFINKSSD
+354 DTLTGFINKSAD

-371 LSDWKDLGGRADLI
+371 LNDWKDLGGRTNLI
-385 TSIKNIFEGLLSVI
+385 EGIKNAFEGVLSVV
-399 KPVKEAFSEVFKSI
+399 KPVKEAFSEVFDSI

-464 KSLSP
+464 KALSP

-491 ITAFSDAIEQ
+491 ITAFGDAIEQ

-516 EPIEGA
+516 EPVGKA
-522 LDKAANFVKKFFNS
+522 VDKAGEFVKKFFNS

-555 FKPVKGV
+555 FEPVKGV

-573 GKAVQSLGPGVSEVF
+573 GKAVQSFGPGISEVF

-594 LSKLFTFDSAS
+594 LSNLFTFDSAS
-605 SFMDLLISGAVVK
+605 SFMDLLISGAIVK
-618 AIKSVKKVFDTLN
+618 AIKSIKKVFDSVN

-639 INKSISDMF
+639 IGKSISDMF
-648 NTVGDTLKVWQE
+648 GTVGDTLKTWQE

-688 SDKLGSSLTA
+688 SDKLGSSLSA

-731 SGGVLGN
+731 GSGVLGN

-751 AMKSLSELDWEEIGK
+751 AMKSLSELDWEEVAK

-818 IDTASLIKGLVG
+818 IDTTSLIKGLVG

-844 ADFDQLGIL
+844 ADFDKMGIL

-873 QLSGLNINELI
+873 QLSGLNVNELI
-884 KGLSSIAIM
+884 KGLGSIAVM

-914 TGMLIIGAAMNVFAI
+914 TGMLIIGAAMNVLAV

-960 KIIPNN
+960 NIMPNN
-966 LPIISVG
+966 LPIIGLG

-987 LNMMGGMSW
+987 LNMMGDMSW

-1013 AAAMIVMTGTLAGA
+1013 AAAMTVMTGTLAGA
-1027 AALLVV
+1027 AALLIV
-1033 AAALRILA
+1033 AGALRILA

-1072 GLLLTPLVPTLM
+1072 GLLLTPLAPTLLM
-1084 LLGAAITLI
+1084 LGAAITLI

-1099 AGAGVTMFAA
+1099 AGAGITAFAA

-1157 GQVILD
+1157 GQVITD
-1163 AFVTILTSL
+1163 AFVTILTAL
-1172 VTAIGEVVPLVVD
+1172 VTAIGEVVPLIVD
-1185 TLLDI
+1185 ALLNI
-1190 ITQFIQKLAECTPKV
+1190 LTQFLESIAEYSPRI
-1205 VSAVAEMIVNLIE
+1205 VSAIAETLVSLIE
-1218 TIAEYTPQFVKAGA
+1218 TLAEYTPQFVSAGV
-1232 DLIIGFIDG
+1232 DLITGFIDG

-1246 PRIAESGMNLIRT
+1246 PRIADSATNLIIT
-1259 FMDGI
+1259 FLDAI
-1264 STYVPEVVNAGMN
+1264 STHVPEVVDAGMQ
-1277 MIIDLI
+1277 MIIELI

-1288 AISANTP
+1288 AISSNTP
-1295 QLVSAMQNLINS
+1295 QLVSAMQNLINA
-1307 IIEAGVA
+1307 IIDAGVA
-1314 LLTGSIGTFTSKG
+1314 VLTGSVSTFLSKG

-1335 SGIKSKVGDVVSA
+1335 DGIKSKIGDVVSA
-1348 ISSIISTCKE
+1348 VGSIISSCKE
-1358 GLANIGSEFVSIGS
+1358 GLANIGSEFISIGS

-1395 VVSSAVSKAKKA
+1395 VVSSAVGKAKKM

-1422 YSDEGLAKGLIKY
+1422 YSDKGLAKGLIKY
-1435 SNVVTDAAGNVANN
+1435 SNVVTKAAGNVANN

-1459 KISMDGLNSQPTIRP
+1459 KISVDGLDSQPTIRP

-1504 RGNINAISNAMRG
+1504 GGNINAISNAMKYG
-1517 GQVVAT
+1517 KVTTT
-1523 NDDVVHAIDSLKKV
+1523 NDDLVSAINDLKRA
-1537 ISGNT
+1537 INGYSGNEY
-1542 GNSYTIDGITYDD
+1542 NINGITYDD

>member
-43 SKSLENIGAAAKS
+43 SKSLENIGDAAKS

-68 VKTKF
+68 VQNKF
-73 SGLEVVAITALA
+73 SGLEVMAVTALA
-85 NITNSAVNVGKK
+85 NITNSAVNAGKRL
-97 IVSALT
+97 ISALT
-103 IDPVKDGFSEYETQM
+103 INPIKDGLSEYELQIK
-118 NSIQTIM
+118 SVQTIM
-125 ANTKSKGSTM
+125 ANTGEDVKT
-135 DDVNKALDELNTYAD
+135 VNKALDKLNDYAD
-150 KTIYNFSEMTRNI
+150 LTIYNFSDMTQNA
-163 GTFTAAGVGLK
+163 GMFTAAGLGL
-174 ESVSSIKGIAN
+174 EDTMTAIKGIGN
-185 LAAVSGSTSQQAS
+185 WAAYAGAS
-198 TAMYQL
+198 AGDMSRATFQL
-204 SQALATGKVAL
+204 GQALSSGVIRL
-215 QDWNSVVNAGMGG
+215 QDWMSVEHTAGMAG
-228 ELFQNALK
+228 
-236 RTAENMGTNVD
+236 
-247 AMIEKYGSFRESLT
+247 EKYKEAFMETARQHGIAVDDIVAANGSFRESLKDN
-261 EGEWLTAEVLTETLS
+261 WLTTDIFLETMQRFANDQS
-276 QISGAY
+276 MT
-282 SEADLLAKGYSESQV
+282 D
-297 QEIMDLAKTAEEAA
+297 AA
-311 TKVKTFTQLW
+311 TKVKTFTDLMG
-321 DTLKE
+321 TLKE
-326 AAGSGWAK
+326 ALGTGWASS
-334 TWQIVIG
+334 WRIIIG
-341 NFEEARDMLTSVS
+341 DFEEARDLWTSVS
-354 DTLSGFINKSSD
+354 DTLTGFINKSAD

-371 LSDWKDLGGRADLI
+371 LSDWKDLGGRTNLI
-385 TSIKNIFEGLLSVI
+385 EGIKNAFEGVLSVV
-399 KPVKEAFSEVFKSI
+399 KPVKEAFSEVFDSI

-491 ITAFSDAIEQ
+491 ITAFGDAIEQ

-516 EPIEGA
+516 EPVGKA
-522 LDKAANFVKKFFNS
+522 VDKAANFVKKFFNS

-555 FKPVKGV
+555 FEPVKGV

-573 GKAVQSLGPGVSEVF
+573 GKAVQSFGPGISEVF

-594 LSKLFTFDSAS
+594 LSNLFTFDSAS
-605 SFMDLLISGAVVK
+605 SFMDLLISGSIVK
-618 AIKSVKKVFDTLN
+618 AIKSIKKVFDSVN
-631 DTISSAGG
+631 DTIESAGG
-639 INKSISDMF
+639 ITKSISGMF
-648 NTVGDTLKVWQE
+648 DTVGDTLKVWQE

-688 SDKLGSSLTA
+688 SDKLGSSLSA

-722 PAEGLKNLF
+722 PAEGLKSLF
-731 SGGVLGN
+731 SSGVLGN

-818 IDTASLIKGLVG
+818 IDTTSLIKGLVG

-844 ADFDQLGIL
+844 ADFDKMGVL
-853 KGTGLLLLA
+853 KGTGLILLA
-862 TSLVVLTQAVE
+862 TSLVILTQAVE
-873 QLSGLNINELI
+873 QLSGLSITELV
-884 KGLSSIAIM
+884 KGLGSVAIM
-893 LSEIVI
+893 LGEIVA

-905 NPSGMISTA
+905 EPTHMISTA
-914 TGMLIIGAAMNVFAI
+914 TGMLIIGAAMNVLAV

-960 KIIPNN
+960 NIMPNN

-1013 AAAMIVMTGTLAGA
+1013 AVAMNAMTGALAGA
-1027 AALLVV
+1027 AALLIV
-1033 AAALRILA
+1033 AGALRILA

-1072 GLLLTPLVPTLM
+1072 GLLLTPLAPTL
-1084 LLGAAITLI
+1084 LILGAAITLI

-1099 AGAGVTMFAA
+1099 AGAGITAFAA

-1118 STVGSSIQDFINTL
+1118 STVGSSIQDFIKTL
-1132 IESIPLLIQK
+1132 IETIPLLIQK
-1142 LGEGFVKFVEVIVQN
+1142 LGEGFVKFLEVIVQN
-1157 GQVILD
+1157 GQVIID
-1163 AFVTILTSL
+1163 AFVTILTAL
-1172 VTAIGEVVPLVVD
+1172 VTAIGEVVPLIVD
-1185 TLLDI
+1185 ALLNI
-1190 ITQFIQKLAECTPKV
+1190 LTQFVESIAEYSPRI
-1205 VSAVAEMIVNLIE
+1205 VSAIAETLVSLIE
-1218 TIAEYTPQFVKAGA
+1218 TIAEYTPQFVAAGT
-1232 DLIIGFIDG
+1232 DLIVGFIDG
-1241 LSENI
+1241 LSQSI
-1246 PRIAESGMNLIRT
+1246 PRIAESGANLIMT
-1259 FMDGI
+1259 FLDAI
-1264 STYVPEVVNAGMN
+1264 ATYVPQVVNAGMQ

-1295 QLVSAMQNLINS
+1295 QLVSAMQNLINA
-1307 IIEAGVA
+1307 IIDAGVA
-1314 LLTGSIGTFTSKG
+1314 LLTSSVSTFLSKG

-1335 SGIKSKVGDVVSA
+1335 DGIKSKVGDVVSA
-1348 ISSIISTCKE
+1348 VGSIISSCKE
-1358 GLANIGSEFVSIGS
+1358 GLANIGSEFISIGS
-1372 NIISGLVSGIKSGIS
+1372 NIIDGLVSGIKSGIS
-1387 SVGSAISD
+1387 SVGTAISD
-1395 VVSSAVSKAKKA
+1395 LVSSAVGKAKKL

-1422 YSDEGLAKGLIKY
+1422 YSDKGLAKGLIKY
-1435 SNVVTDAAGNVANN
+1435 SNVVTKAAGNVANN

-1459 KISMDGLNSQPTIRP
+1459 KISVDGLDSQPTIRP

-1504 RGNINAISNAMRG
+1504 GGNINAISNAMKYG
-1517 GQVVAT
+1517 KVTTT
-1523 NDDVVHAIDSLKKV
+1523 NDDLISAINDLKRA
-1537 ISGNT
+1537 INGYSGNEY
-1542 GNSYTIDGITYDD
+1542 NINGITYDD

>member
-9 VVQMRFDNSNFESNV
+9 VVQMQFDNSNFESNV
-24 QTSLGTIGRLKQ
+24 QTSLGTIAKLKQ
-36 SLNFSNS
+36 SLNFSDS
-43 SKSLENIGAAAKS
+43 SKSLENVSSAARN
-56 VNMSPLSNAVET
+56 VNMSPLASAVET
-68 VKTKF
+68 VQTKF
-73 SGLEVVAITALA
+73 SSLQVMAVTALA
-85 NITNSAVNVGKK
+85 NITNSAVNAGKRL
-97 IVSALT
+97 ISALT
-103 IDPVKDGFSEYETQM
+103 IDPIKDGLSEYELQIK
-118 NSIQTIM
+118 SVQTIM
-125 ANTKSKGSTM
+125 ANTGEDVKT
-135 DDVNKALDELNTYAD
+135 VNKALDELNDYAD
-150 KTIYNFSEMTRNI
+150 LTIYNFSEMTQNA
-163 GTFTAAGVGLK
+163 GMFTAAGLGL
-174 ESVSSIKGIAN
+174 EDTMTAIKGIGN
-185 LAAVSGSTSQQAS
+185 WAAYAGAS
-198 TAMYQL
+198 ASDMSRATFQL
-204 SQALATGKVAL
+204 GQALSSGTIRL
-215 QDWNSVVNAGMGG
+215 QDWMSVEHTAGMAG
-228 ELFQNALK
+228 
-236 RTAENMGTNVD
+236 
-247 AMIEKYGSFRESLT
+247 EKYKEAFMETARQHGIAVDDIVAANGSFRESLRDN
-261 EGEWLTAEVLTETLS
+261 WLTTDIFLETM
-276 QISGAY
+276 QRFA
-282 SEADLLAKGYSESQV
+282 ADQS
-297 QEIMDLAKTAEEAA
+297 MTDAA
-311 TKVKTFTQLW
+311 TKVKTFTDLMG
-321 DTLKE
+321 TLKE
-326 AAGSGWAK
+326 ALGTGWASS
-334 TWQIVIG
+334 WRIIIG
-341 NFEEARDMLTSVS
+341 DFEEARDLWTSVS
-354 DTLSGFINKSSD
+354 DTLTGFINKSAD

-371 LSDWKDLGGRADLI
+371 LSDWKDLGGRTNLI
-385 TSIKNIFEGLLSVI
+385 EGIKNAFEGVLSVV

-418 AKFTEGFKNLTD
+418 AKFTESFKNLTE
-430 KFKLSETTSNNLKR
+430 KFKMSEETSTNLQR

-459 IVAIG
+459 LTAIG

-469 VIEFIAKLVDSFLS
+469 VINFITKLAESFLS

-491 ITAFSDAIEQ
+491 ITAFSNAIEQ
-501 SGIFKDVIGGVLKLL
+501 SGIFKDVIGGILKLL
-516 EPIEGA
+516 EPIGEA
-522 LDKAANFVKKFFNS
+522 VDKASNFVKKFFNS

-555 FKPVKGV
+555 FEPVKGI
-562 GDFIDVVFEGI
+562 GDFIDVIFKGI
-573 GKAVQSLGPGVSEVF
+573 SKAVQSLGPGVSEVF
-588 SKLADA
+588 GKLAET
-594 LSKLFTFDSAS
+594 LSNLFTFDSAS
-605 SFMDLLISGAVVK
+605 SFMDLLISGSIVK
-618 AIKSVKKVFDTLN
+618 AIKSIKKVFDTFN
-631 DTISSAGG
+631 DTISSVGG
-639 INKSISDMF
+639 IGTSISDMF

-731 SGGVLGN
+731 GSGVLGN

-793 KCGTNLIMFAAAIGI
+793 KCGTNLIIFSAAIGV

-818 IDTASLIKGLVG
+818 IDTTSLIKGLVG
-830 VGVLCA
+830 VGILCA

-844 ADFDQLGIL
+844 ADFDRMGIL

-914 TGMLIIGAAMNVFAI
+914 TGMLIIGAAMNVLAI
-929 AVEKLGNLSWTE
+929 AVEKLGNLSWAE

-1013 AAAMIVMTGTLAGA
+1013 AAAMKVMTGTLAGA
-1027 AALLVV
+1027 AALLIV
-1033 AAALRILA
+1033 AGALRILA

-1072 GLLLTPLVPTLM
+1072 GLLLTPLAPTLLM
-1084 LLGAAITLI
+1084 LGAAITLI
-1093 GVGCLA
+1093 GVGCIA
-1099 AGAGVTMFAA
+1099 AGAGITMFAA

-1118 STVGSSIQDFINTL
+1118 STVGSSIQDFIKTL

-1172 VTAIGEVVPLVVD
+1172 VTAIGEVVPLIVD
-1185 TLLDI
+1185 ALLDI
-1190 ITQFIQKLAECTPKV
+1190 LTQFIEKIAEYSPRI
-1205 VSAVAEMIVNLIE
+1205 VSAVAEMIVNLIQ
-1218 TIAEYTPQFVKAGA
+1218 TIAEYTPQFVQAGA
-1232 DLIIGFIDG
+1232 DIIIGFIDG

-1259 FMDGI
+1259 FLNGI
-1264 STYVPEVVNAGMN
+1264 STFIPEVVDAGMT

-1283 NGMAN
+1283 NGMAD
-1288 AISANTP
+1288 AISSNTP
-1295 QLVSAMQNLINS
+1295 LLVSAMQNLINS
-1307 IIEAGVA
+1307 IIDAGVA
-1314 LLTGSIGTFTSKG
+1314 LLTGSVGTFLSKG

-1335 SGIKSKVGDVVSA
+1335 DGIKGKVGDVISA
-1348 ISSIISTCKE
+1348 ISEIPGACIDALSGFWSD
-1358 GLANIGSEFVSIGS
+1358 FVSIGS
-1372 NIISGLVSGIKSGIS
+1372 NIVSGIVEGITGGIADIGGAIGDLVSSAIQKGKDLLGINSPSTVFAEMGMYCDKGLVVGLNKYSGLVTK
-1387 SVGSAISD
+1387 SVGNI
-1395 VVSSAVSKAKKA
+1395 
-1407 LGIHSPSRVFAEIGM
+1407 
-1422 YSDEGLAKGLIKY
+1422 
-1435 SNVVTDAAGNVANN
+1435 ANN
-1449 MIDVMNNSIS
+1449 MLDVMNDSIS
-1459 KISMDGLNSQPTIRP
+1459 KISVDGLNSQPTIRP
-1474 VFDMSSVEEGAN
+1474 VFDMSSIEEGAN
-1486 AINSLFDKQQ
+1486 AINGLFAKQQ
-1496 MVSLGIQN
+1496 TVSLGIQN
-1504 RGNINAISNAMRG
+1504 GGNINAISNAMRG

-1523 NDDVVHAIDSLKKV
+1523 NDDVVQAIDSLKKV
-1537 ISGNT
+1537 ISGNA

>member
-43 SKSLENIGAAAKS
+43 SKSLENIGDAAKS

-68 VKTKF
+68 VKNKF
-73 SGLEVVAITALA
+73 SGLEVIAVTALA
-85 NITNSAVNVGKK
+85 NITNSAVNTGKR
-97 IVSALT
+97 IISALT
-103 IDPVKDGFSEYETQM
+103 IDPIKDGLSEYELQIK
-118 NSIQTIM
+118 SVQTIM
-125 ANTKSKGSTM
+125 GNTGKDVKT
-135 DDVNKALDELNTYAD
+135 VNKALDELNDYAD
-150 KTIYNFSEMTRNI
+150 LTIYNFSDMTQNA
-163 GTFTAAGVGLK
+163 GMFTAAGVGL
-174 ESVSSIKGIAN
+174 EDTMVAIKGIGN
-185 LAAVSGSTSQQAS
+185 WAAYAGAS
-198 TAMYQL
+198 ASDMSRATFQL
-204 SQALATGKVAL
+204 GQALSSGVIRL
-215 QDWNSVVNAGMGG
+215 QDWMSIEHTAGMAG
-228 ELFQNALK
+228 
-236 RTAENMGTNVD
+236 
-247 AMIEKYGSFRESLT
+247 EKYKEAFMETARQHGIAVDDIVAANGSFRESLKDN
-261 EGEWLTAEVLTETLS
+261 WLTTDIFLETMQRFANDQS
-276 QISGAY
+276 MT
-282 SEADLLAKGYSESQV
+282 D
-297 QEIMDLAKTAEEAA
+297 AA
-311 TKVKTFTQLW
+311 TKVKTFTDLMG
-321 DTLKE
+321 TLKE
-326 AAGSGWAK
+326 ALGTGWASS
-334 TWQIVIG
+334 WRIIIG
-341 NFEEARDMLTSVS
+341 DFEEARDLWTSVS
-354 DTLSGFINKSSD
+354 DTLTGFINKSAD

-371 LSDWKDLGGRADLI
+371 LNDWKDLGGRTNLI
-385 TSIKNIFEGLLSVI
+385 EGIKNAFEGVLSVV
-399 KPVKEAFSEVFKSI
+399 KPVKDAFSEVFDSI
-413 TGADL
+413 SGSDL
-418 AKFTEGFKNLTD
+418 AKFTESFKNLTD

-516 EPIEGA
+516 EPVGKA
-522 LDKAANFVKKFFNS
+522 VDKAANFVKKFFNS

-555 FKPVKGV
+555 FEPVKGV

-573 GKAVQSLGPGVSEVF
+573 GKAVQSFGPGISEVF

-594 LSKLFTFDSAS
+594 LSNLFTFDSAS
-605 SFMDLLISGAVVK
+605 SFMDLLISGSIVK
-618 AIKSVKKVFDTLN
+618 AIKSIKKVFDSVN
-631 DTISSAGG
+631 DTIESAGG
-639 INKSISDMF
+639 ITKSISGMF
-648 NTVGDTLKVWQE
+648 DTVGDTLKVWQE

-688 SDKLGSSLTA
+688 SDKLGSSLSA

-722 PAEGLKNLF
+722 PAEGLKSLF
-731 SGGVLGN
+731 SSGVLGN

-818 IDTASLIKGLVG
+818 IDTTSLIKGLVG

-844 ADFDQLGIL
+844 ADFDKMGVL
-853 KGTGLLLLA
+853 KGTGLILLA
-862 TSLVVLTQAVE
+862 TSLVILTQAVE
-873 QLSGLNINELI
+873 QLSGLSITELV
-884 KGLSSIAIM
+884 KGLGSVAIM
-893 LSEIVI
+893 LGEIVA

-905 NPSGMISTA
+905 EPTHMISTA
-914 TGMLIIGAAMNVFAI
+914 TGMLIIGAAMNVLAV

-960 KIIPNN
+960 NIMPNN
-966 LPIISVG
+966 LPIISLG

-1013 AAAMIVMTGTLAGA
+1013 AVAMNAMTGALAGA
-1027 AALLVV
+1027 AALLIV
-1033 AAALRILA
+1033 AGALRILA

-1072 GLLLTPLVPTLM
+1072 GLLLTPLAPTL
-1084 LLGAAITLI
+1084 LILGAAITLI

-1099 AGAGVTMFAA
+1099 AGAGITAFAA

-1118 STVGSSIQDFINTL
+1118 TTVGSSIQDFVITL
-1132 IESIPLLIQK
+1132 IESIPTIIQK
-1142 LGEGFVKFVEVIVQN
+1142 LGEGFVKFLEVIVQN
-1157 GQVILD
+1157 GQVIIN
-1163 AFVTILTSL
+1163 AFVTILTAL
-1172 VTAIGEVVPLVVD
+1172 VTAIGEVVPLIVD
-1185 TLLDI
+1185 TLLNI
-1190 ITQFIQKLAECTPKV
+1190 LTQFLESIAEYSPRI
-1205 VSAVAEMIVNLIE
+1205 VSAVAETLVSLIE
-1218 TIAEYTPQFVKAGA
+1218 TLAEYTPQFVAAGT
-1232 DLIIGFIDG
+1232 DLIVGFIDG
-1241 LSENI
+1241 LSQSI
-1246 PRIAESGMNLIRT
+1246 PRIAESGANLIMT
-1259 FMDGI
+1259 FLDAI
-1264 STYVPEVVNAGMN
+1264 ATYVPQVVNAGMQ

-1295 QLVSAMQNLINS
+1295 QLVSAMQNLINA
-1307 IIEAGVA
+1307 IIDAGVA
-1314 LLTGSIGTFTSKG
+1314 LLTSSVGTFLSKG

-1335 SGIKSKVGDVVSA
+1335 DGIKSKVGDVVSA
-1348 ISSIISTCKE
+1348 VGSIISACKD
-1358 GLANIGSEFVSIGS
+1358 GLANIGSEFIDIGS

-1395 VVSSAVSKAKKA
+1395 VVSSAVGKAKKL

-1422 YSDEGLAKGLIKY
+1422 YSDKGLAKGLIKY
-1435 SNVVTDAAGNVANN
+1435 SNVVTKAAGNVANN

-1459 KISMDGLNSQPTIRP
+1459 KISVDGLDSQPTIRP

-1504 RGNINAISNAMRG
+1504 GGNINAISNAMKYG
-1517 GQVVAT
+1517 KVTTT
-1523 NDDVVHAIDSLKKV
+1523 NDDLVSAINDLKRA
-1537 ISGNT
+1537 INGYSGNEY
-1542 GNSYTIDGITYDD
+1542 NINGITYDD

>member
-9 VVQMRFDNSNFESNV
+9 IVQMRFDNSNFESNV

-43 SKSLENIGAAAKS
+43 SKSLENIGDAAKS

-68 VKTKF
+68 VKNKF
-73 SGLEVVAITALA
+73 SGLEVIAVTALA
-85 NITNSAVNVGKK
+85 NITNSAVNTGKR
-97 IVSALT
+97 IISALT
-103 IDPVKDGFSEYETQM
+103 IDPIKDGLSEYELQIK
-118 NSIQTIM
+118 SVQTIM
-125 ANTKSKGSTM
+125 GNTGKDVKT
-135 DDVNKALDELNTYAD
+135 VNKALDELNDYAD
-150 KTIYNFSEMTRNI
+150 LTIYNFSDMTQNA
-163 GTFTAAGVGLK
+163 GMFTAAGVGL
-174 ESVSSIKGIAN
+174 EDTMVAIKGIGN
-185 LAAVSGSTSQQAS
+185 WAAYAGAS
-198 TAMYQL
+198 ASDMSRATFQL
-204 SQALATGKVAL
+204 GQALSSGVIRL
-215 QDWNSVVNAGMGG
+215 QDWMSIEHTAGMAG
-228 ELFQNALK
+228 
-236 RTAENMGTNVD
+236 
-247 AMIEKYGSFRESLT
+247 EKYKEAFMETARQHGIAVDDIVAANGSFRESLKDN
-261 EGEWLTAEVLTETLS
+261 WLTTDIFLETMQRFANDQS
-276 QISGAY
+276 MT
-282 SEADLLAKGYSESQV
+282 D
-297 QEIMDLAKTAEEAA
+297 AA
-311 TKVKTFTQLW
+311 TKVKTFTDLMG
-321 DTLKE
+321 TLKE
-326 AAGSGWAK
+326 ALGTGWASS
-334 TWQIVIG
+334 WRIIIG
-341 NFEEARDMLTSVS
+341 DFEEARDLWTSVS
-354 DTLSGFINKSSD
+354 DTLTGFINKSAD

-371 LSDWKDLGGRADLI
+371 LNDWKDLGGRTNLI
-385 TSIKNIFEGLLSVI
+385 EGIKNAFEGVLSVV
-399 KPVKEAFSEVFKSI
+399 KPVKEAFSEVFDSI

-418 AKFTEGFKNLTD
+418 AKFTEGFKNLTE

-464 KSLSP
+464 KALSP
-469 VIEFIAKLVDSFLS
+469 VIEFIAKLIDSFLS

-491 ITAFSDAIEQ
+491 ISAFSDAIEQ

-516 EPIEGA
+516 EPVGKA
-522 LDKAANFVKKFFNS
+522 VDKAGEFVKKFFNS

-555 FKPVKGV
+555 FEPVKGV

-573 GKAVQSLGPGVSEVF
+573 GKAVQSFGPGISEVF
-588 SKLADA
+588 GKLADA
-594 LSKLFTFDSAS
+594 LSNLFTFDSAS
-605 SFMDLLISGAVVK
+605 SFMDLLISGSIVK
-618 AIKSVKKVFDTLN
+618 AIKSIKKVFDSVN
-631 DTISSAGG
+631 DTIESAGG
-639 INKSISDMF
+639 ITKSISGMF
-648 NTVGDTLKVWQE
+648 DTVGDTLKVWQE

-688 SDKLGSSLTA
+688 SDKLGSSLSA

-722 PAEGLKNLF
+722 PAEGLKSLF
-731 SGGVLGN
+731 SSGVLGN

-808 LSLVVKSLGQ
+808 LSLVVESLGK
-818 IDTASLIKGLVG
+818 IDTTSLIKGLVG

-836 ELAAFLKT
+836 ELAAFLKV
-844 ADFDQLGIL
+844 ADFDKMGVL
-853 KGTGLLLLA
+853 KGTGLILLA
-862 TSLVVLTQAVE
+862 TSLVILTQAVE
-873 QLSGLNINELI
+873 QLSGLSITELI
-884 KGLSSIAIM
+884 KGLGSVAIM
-893 LSEIVI
+893 LGEIVA

-905 NPSGMISTA
+905 EPTHMISTA
-914 TGMLIIGAAMNVFAI
+914 TGMLIIGAAMNVLAVAI
-929 AVEKLGNLSWTE
+929 EKLGGLSWSE

-946 LTMAGALLIIAGAV
+946 LSMAGALVIIAGAV
-960 KIIPNN
+960 MIMPNN
-966 LPIISVG
+966 LPIIGVG
-973 LTVMSVALIGLAAA
+973 LTIISVALIGLAAA

-1013 AAAMIVMTGTLAGA
+1013 AAAMTVMTGTLAGA
-1027 AALLVV
+1027 AALLIV
-1033 AAALRILA
+1033 AGALRILA

-1047 GNMSWGQIAAGLI
+1047 GNMSWGQIAAGLV

-1118 STVGSSIQDFINTL
+1118 TTVGSSIQDFVVTL
-1132 IESIPLLIQK
+1132 IESIPTIIQK
-1142 LGEGFVKFVEVIVQN
+1142 LGEGFIKFVEVIVQN
-1157 GQVILD
+1157 GQVITD

-1172 VTAIGEVVPLVVD
+1172 VTAIGEVVPLIVD
-1185 TLLDI
+1185 ALLNI
-1190 ITQFIQKLAECTPKV
+1190 LTQFLESIAEYSPRI
-1205 VSAVAEMIVNLIE
+1205 VSAIAETLVSLIE
-1218 TIAEYTPQFVKAGA
+1218 TLAEYTPQFVQAGT
-1232 DLIIGFIDG
+1232 DLIVGFIDG
-1241 LSENI
+1241 LSQSI
-1246 PRIAESGMNLIRT
+1246 PRIAESGANLIMT
-1259 FMDGI
+1259 FLDAI
-1264 STYVPEVVNAGMN
+1264 ATYVPQVVNAGMQ

-1295 QLVSAMQNLINS
+1295 QLVSAMQNLINA
-1307 IIEAGVA
+1307 IIDAGVA
-1314 LLTGSIGTFTSKG
+1314 VLTGSVSTFLSKG

-1335 SGIKSKVGDVVSA
+1335 DGIKSKIGDVVSA
-1348 ISSIISTCKE
+1348 VGSIISSCKE
-1358 GLANIGSEFVSIGS
+1358 GLANIGSEFISIGS
-1372 NIISGLVSGIKSGIS
+1372 NIIDGLVSGIKSGIS

-1395 VVSSAVSKAKKA
+1395 VVSSAVGKAKKL

-1422 YSDEGLAKGLIKY
+1422 YSDKGLAKGLIKY
-1435 SNVVTDAAGNVANN
+1435 SNVVTKAAGNVANN
-1449 MIDVMNNSIS
+1449 MIDVMNKSIS
-1459 KISMDGLNSQPTIRP
+1459 KISVDGLDSQPTIRP

-1486 AINSLFDKQQ
+1486 AINSLFAKQQ

-1523 NDDVVHAIDSLKKV
+1523 NDDVVNAIDSLKKV

>member
-43 SKSLENIGAAAKS
+43 SKSLENIGDAAKS

-68 VKTKF
+68 VKNKF
-73 SGLEVVAITALA
+73 SGLEVMAVTALA
-85 NITNSAVNVGKK
+85 NITNSAVNTGKR
-97 IVSALT
+97 IISALT
-103 IDPVKDGFSEYETQM
+103 IDPIKDGLSEYELQIK
-118 NSIQTIM
+118 SVQTIM
-125 ANTKSKGSTM
+125 GNTGKDVKT
-135 DDVNKALDELNTYAD
+135 VNKALDELNDYAD
-150 KTIYNFSEMTRNI
+150 LTIYNFSDMTQNA
-163 GTFTAAGVGLK
+163 GMFTAAGVGL
-174 ESVSSIKGIAN
+174 EDTMVAIKGIGN
-185 LAAVSGSTSQQAS
+185 WAAYAGAS
-198 TAMYQL
+198 AGDMSRATFQL
-204 SQALATGKVAL
+204 GQALSSGVIRL
-215 QDWNSVVNAGMGG
+215 QDWMSIEHTAGMAG
-228 ELFQNALK
+228 
-236 RTAENMGTNVD
+236 
-247 AMIEKYGSFRESLT
+247 EKYKEAFMETARQHGIAVDDIVAANGSFRESLKDN
-261 EGEWLTAEVLTETLS
+261 WLTTDIFLETMQRFANDQS
-276 QISGAY
+276 MT
-282 SEADLLAKGYSESQV
+282 D
-297 QEIMDLAKTAEEAA
+297 AA
-311 TKVKTFTQLW
+311 TKVKTFTDLMG
-321 DTLKE
+321 TLKE
-326 AAGSGWAK
+326 ALGTGWASS
-334 TWQIVIG
+334 WRIIIG
-341 NFEEARDMLTSVS
+341 DFEEARDLWTSVS
-354 DTLSGFINKSSD
+354 DTLTGFINKSAD

-371 LSDWKDLGGRADLI
+371 LSDWKDLGGRTNLI
-385 TSIKNIFEGLLSVI
+385 EGIKNAFEGVLSVV
-399 KPVKEAFSEVFKSI
+399 KPVKEAFSEVFDSI

-464 KSLSP
+464 KALSP

-491 ITAFSDAIEQ
+491 ISAFSDAIEQ

-516 EPIEGA
+516 EPVGKA
-522 LDKAANFVKKFFNS
+522 VDKAGEFVKKFFNS

-555 FKPVKGV
+555 FEPVKGV

-573 GKAVQSLGPGVSEVF
+573 GKAVQSFGPGISEVF
-588 SKLADA
+588 GKLADA
-594 LSKLFTFDSAS
+594 LSNLFTFDSAS
-605 SFMDLLISGAVVK
+605 SFMDLLISGSIVK
-618 AIKSVKKVFDTLN
+618 AIKSIKKVFDSVN
-631 DTISSAGG
+631 DTIESAGG
-639 INKSISDMF
+639 ITKSISGMF
-648 NTVGDTLKVWQE
+648 DTVGDTLKVWQE

-688 SDKLGSSLTA
+688 SDKLGSSLSA

-722 PAEGLKNLF
+722 PAEGLKSLF
-731 SGGVLGN
+731 SSGVLGN

-808 LSLVVKSLGQ
+808 LSLVVESLGK
-818 IDTASLIKGLVG
+818 IDTTSLIKGLVG

-836 ELAAFLKT
+836 ELAAFLKV
-844 ADFDQLGIL
+844 ADFDKMGVL
-853 KGTGLLLLA
+853 KGTGLILLA
-862 TSLVVLTQAVE
+862 TSLVILTQAVE
-873 QLSGLNINELI
+873 QLSGLSITELI
-884 KGLSSIAIM
+884 KGLGSVAIM
-893 LSEIVI
+893 LGEIVA

-905 NPSGMISTA
+905 EPTHMISTA
-914 TGMLIIGAAMNVFAI
+914 TGMLIIGAAMNVLAVAI
-929 AVEKLGNLSWTE
+929 EKLGGLSWSE

-946 LTMAGALLIIAGAV
+946 LSMAGALVIIAGAV
-960 KIIPNN
+960 MIMPNN
-966 LPIISVG
+966 LPIIGVG
-973 LTVMSVALIGLAAA
+973 LTIISVALIGLAAA

-1013 AAAMIVMTGTLAGA
+1013 AAAMTVMTGTLAGA
-1027 AALLVV
+1027 AALLIV
-1033 AAALRILA
+1033 AGALRILA

-1047 GNMSWGQIAAGLI
+1047 GNMSWGQIAAGLV

-1118 STVGSSIQDFINTL
+1118 TTVGSSIQDFVITL
-1132 IESIPLLIQK
+1132 IESIPTIIQK
-1142 LGEGFVKFVEVIVQN
+1142 LGEGFIKFVEVIVQN
-1157 GQVILD
+1157 GQVITD

-1172 VTAIGEVVPLVVD
+1172 VTAIGEVVPLIVD
-1185 TLLDI
+1185 ALLNI
-1190 ITQFIQKLAECTPKV
+1190 LTQFLESIAEYSPRI
-1205 VSAVAEMIVNLIE
+1205 VSAIAETLVSLIE
-1218 TIAEYTPQFVKAGA
+1218 TLAEYTPQFVQAGT
-1232 DLIIGFIDG
+1232 DLIVGFIDG
-1241 LSENI
+1241 LSQSI
-1246 PRIAESGMNLIRT
+1246 PRIAESGANLIMT
-1259 FMDGI
+1259 FLDAI
-1264 STYVPEVVNAGMN
+1264 ATYVPQVVNAGMQ

-1295 QLVSAMQNLINS
+1295 QLVSAMQNLINA
-1307 IIEAGVA
+1307 IIDAGVA
-1314 LLTGSIGTFTSKG
+1314 VLTGSVSTFLSKG

-1335 SGIKSKVGDVVSA
+1335 DGIKSKIGDVVSA
-1348 ISSIISTCKE
+1348 VGSIISSCKE
-1358 GLANIGSEFVSIGS
+1358 GLANIGSEFISIGS
-1372 NIISGLVSGIKSGIS
+1372 NIIDGLVSGIKSGIS

-1395 VVSSAVSKAKKA
+1395 VVSSAVGKAKKL

-1422 YSDEGLAKGLIKY
+1422 YSDKGLAKGLIKY
-1435 SNVVTDAAGNVANN
+1435 SNVVTKAAGNVANN
-1449 MIDVMNNSIS
+1449 MIDVMNKSIS
-1459 KISMDGLNSQPTIRP
+1459 KISVDGLDSQPTIRP

-1486 AINSLFDKQQ
+1486 AINSLFAKQQ

-1523 NDDVVHAIDSLKKV
+1523 NDDVVNAIDSLKKV

>member
-9 VVQMRFDNSNFESNV
+9 IVQMRFDNSNFESNV

-43 SKSLENIGAAAKS
+43 SKSLENIGDAAKS

-68 VKTKF
+68 VKNKF
-73 SGLEVVAITALA
+73 SGLEVIAVTALA
-85 NITNSAVNVGKK
+85 NITNSAVNTGKR
-97 IVSALT
+97 IISALT
-103 IDPVKDGFSEYETQM
+103 IDPIKDGLSEYELQIK
-118 NSIQTIM
+118 SVQTIM
-125 ANTKSKGSTM
+125 ANTGKDVKT
-135 DDVNKALDELNTYAD
+135 VNKALDELNDYAD
-150 KTIYNFSEMTRNI
+150 LTIYNFSDMTQNA
-163 GTFTAAGVGLK
+163 GMFTAAGLGL
-174 ESVSSIKGIAN
+174 EDTMTAIKGIGN
-185 LAAVSGSTSQQAS
+185 WAAYAGAS
-198 TAMYQL
+198 ASDMSRATFQL
-204 SQALATGKVAL
+204 GQALSSGVIRL
-215 QDWNSVVNAGMGG
+215 QDWMSIEHTAGMAG
-228 ELFQNALK
+228 
-236 RTAENMGTNVD
+236 
-247 AMIEKYGSFRESLT
+247 EKYKEAFMETARQHGIAVDDIVAANGSFRESLKDN
-261 EGEWLTAEVLTETLS
+261 WLTTDIFLETMQRFANDQS
-276 QISGAY
+276 MT
-282 SEADLLAKGYSESQV
+282 D
-297 QEIMDLAKTAEEAA
+297 AA
-311 TKVKTFTQLW
+311 TKVKTFTDLMG
-321 DTLKE
+321 TLKE
-326 AAGSGWAK
+326 ALGTGWASS
-334 TWQIVIG
+334 WRIIIG
-341 NFEEARDMLTSVS
+341 DFEEARDLWTSVS
-354 DTLSGFINKSSD
+354 DTLTGFINKSAD

-371 LSDWKDLGGRADLI
+371 LNDWKDLGGRTNLI
-385 TSIKNIFEGLLSVI
+385 EGIKNAFEGVLSVV
-399 KPVKEAFSEVFKSI
+399 KPVKEAFSEVFDSI
-413 TGADL
+413 SGSDL
-418 AKFTEGFKNLTD
+418 AKFTESFKNLTD

-516 EPIEGA
+516 EPVGKA
-522 LDKAANFVKKFFNS
+522 VDKAANFVKKFFNS

-555 FKPVKGV
+555 FEPVKGV
-562 GDFIDVVFEGI
+562 GDFIDVVFKGI
-573 GKAVQSLGPGVSEVF
+573 GKAVQSFGPGISEVF

-594 LSKLFTFDSAS
+594 LSNLFTFDSAS
-605 SFMDLLISGAVVK
+605 SFMDLLISGSIVK
-618 AIKSVKKVFDTLN
+618 AIKSIKKVFDSVN
-631 DTISSAGG
+631 DTIESAGG
-639 INKSISDMF
+639 ITKSISGMF
-648 NTVGDTLKVWQE
+648 DTVGDTLKVWQE

-688 SDKLGSSLTA
+688 SDKLGSSLSA

-722 PAEGLKNLF
+722 PAEGLKSLF
-731 SGGVLGN
+731 SSGVLGN

-808 LSLVVKSLGQ
+808 LSLVVKSLGK
-818 IDTASLIKGLVG
+818 IDTTSLIKGLVG

-844 ADFDQLGIL
+844 ADFDKMGVL

-873 QLSGLNINELI
+873 QLSGLSITELV
-884 KGLSSIAIM
+884 KGLGSVAIM
-893 LSEIVI
+893 LGEIVA

-905 NPSGMISTA
+905 EPTHMISTA
-914 TGMLIIGAAMNVFAI
+914 TGMLIIGAAMNVLAVAI
-929 AVEKLGNLSWTE
+929 EKLGGLSWSE

-946 LTMAGALLIIAGAV
+946 LSMAGALVIIAGAV
-960 KIIPNN
+960 MIMPNN
-966 LPIISVG
+966 LPIIGVG
-973 LTVMSVALIGLAAA
+973 LTIISVALIALAGA

-1013 AAAMIVMTGTLAGA
+1013 AAAMTVMTGTLAGA
-1027 AALLVV
+1027 AALLIV
-1033 AAALRILA
+1033 AGALRILA

-1072 GLLLTPLVPTLM
+1072 GLLLTPLAPTL
-1084 LLGAAITLI
+1084 LILGAAITLI

-1099 AGAGVTMFAA
+1099 AGAGITAFAA

-1118 STVGSSIQDFINTL
+1118 TTVGSSIQDFVITL
-1132 IESIPLLIQK
+1132 IESIPTIIQK

-1157 GQVILD
+1157 GQVITD
-1163 AFVTILTSL
+1163 AFVTILTAL
-1172 VTAIGEVVPLVVD
+1172 VTAIGEVVPLIVD
-1185 TLLDI
+1185 ALLNI
-1190 ITQFIQKLAECTPKV
+1190 LTQFVESIAEYSPRI
-1205 VSAVAEMIVNLIE
+1205 VSAIAETLVSLIE
-1218 TIAEYTPQFVKAGA
+1218 TIAEYTPQFVAAGV
-1232 DLIIGFIDG
+1232 DLITGFIDG

-1246 PRIAESGMNLIRT
+1246 PRIADSATNLIIT
-1259 FMDGI
+1259 FMDAI
-1264 STYVPEVVNAGMN
+1264 STHVPEVVNAGMQ
-1277 MIIDLI
+1277 MIIELI
-1283 NGMAN
+1283 NGMAD
-1288 AISANTP
+1288 AISSNTP
-1295 QLVSAMQNLINS
+1295 QLVSAMQNLINA
-1307 IIEAGVA
+1307 IIDAGVA
-1314 LLTGSIGTFTSKG
+1314 ILTGSVSTFLSKG

-1335 SGIKSKVGDVVSA
+1335 DGIKSKIGDVVSA
-1348 ISSIISTCKE
+1348 VGSIISSCKE
-1358 GLANIGSEFVSIGS
+1358 GLANIGSEFISIGS
-1372 NIISGLVSGIKSGIS
+1372 NIIDGLVSGIKSGIS
-1387 SVGSAISD
+1387 SVGTAISD
-1395 VVSSAVSKAKKA
+1395 LVSSAVGKAKKL

-1422 YSDEGLAKGLIKY
+1422 YSDKGLAKGLIKY
-1435 SNVVTDAAGNVANN
+1435 SNVVTKAAGNVANN

-1459 KISMDGLNSQPTIRP
+1459 KISVDGLDSQPTIRP

-1504 RGNINAISNAMRG
+1504 GGNINAISNAMKYG
-1517 GQVVAT
+1517 KVTTT
-1523 NDDVVHAIDSLKKV
+1523 NDDLISAINDLKRA
-1537 ISGNT
+1537 INGYSGNEY
-1542 GNSYTIDGITYDD
+1542 NINGITYDD